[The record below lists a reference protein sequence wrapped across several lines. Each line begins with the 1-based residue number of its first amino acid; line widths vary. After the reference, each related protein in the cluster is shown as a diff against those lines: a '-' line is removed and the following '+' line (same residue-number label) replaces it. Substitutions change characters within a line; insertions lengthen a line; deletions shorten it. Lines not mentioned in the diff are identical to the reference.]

1 MKQAILALPVLLCLV
16 TLPDRAPAQQNSE
29 AAAGNGAEAGA
40 SSLDALF
47 SQATFWRANNRPDLA
62 RDALRRVLAVEPG
75 NTRALRGMGEL
86 ALADEDRDGARQW
99 LDRLRAQAPDSE
111 DAARLQAALRR
122 QQISNGDLM
131 EARALAK
138 AGNTAGAVA
147 RYEALFDGAG
157 PPPDLALEY
166 YQTLAGVDARWRE
179 AREGLEQV
187 VRDNPSDPAARQAL
201 AEVLTYRQATRK
213 QGIEQLAGLWRDQ
226 ERLQVIAPWR
236 QALLWLPEE
245 PASADALRDYL
256 AVRPDDEVVRE
267 RLDSVLSGRG
277 GAAVAGAY
285 DALEAGRLSAAR
297 RAFEAVLK
305 DDPDSAEAVAGLG
318 LIDLRQGR
326 FGPAEQRLTRA
337 IRMAPNRRNDWAP
350 ALEDARFYGRLAGAR
365 ALNEQR
371 NYDQALQA
379 VIPLAR
385 AGGRR
390 GRDASLLQGEILL
403 GQDRPQ
409 VAETVFRDLLE
420 NDAANNDARVGLVR
434 ALMAQERYDEANR
447 IYAELPAE
455 ERMRYGYVRDQQ
467 SQVLRRRAQ
476 DLIDDGQ
483 VYAGE
488 ALLHEAVAAAPGDP
502 WARLELAK
510 RMQARGQSGQAAAM
524 LEPLEAPDAEPEAL
538 LAAAQFAADQ
548 GRWQHA
554 QGLLDR
560 LPADARDSDSQ
571 ALRQRVENGARMA
584 ELARVFDSGD
594 RWRIQSELERLY
606 AAPPKTPAET
616 GQLANFLV
624 DRGESSLALT
634 LVRKDLSEGLDRGAP
649 KDFVPHALVLGR
661 LGYDREAGELLRELQ
676 RRAEQQPGGAEVFAD
691 ARRTLS
697 VASVD
702 HARQSG
708 DFARAYDEAVMALS
722 SDPDNE
728 ALVLALGRVYQEGGL
743 HREAAVTYDWLL
755 ARPGPQLPARR
766 AAVAN
771 ALAMDDVD
779 RAEQLLEQAA
789 PLEDS
794 ELLLLAART
803 ARRSG
808 DSRSALALAEKAADA
823 QYRANRSGAPAALA
837 GSANPFRKTAGKTP
851 ENRWLALAEGEDNND
866 GTRTDVWL
874 PGNLSAG
881 NRGQHWQPPVREQ
894 AVAAASAPSAGYYQP
909 GAAPRPAPA
918 PTPVQESAR
927 AEARI
932 DRFREDV
939 RRDVAPR
946 VETGLALRNRD
957 GESGLSE
964 LTEVSGELAF
974 SGVPFRGGRFRGVV
988 TPTFLNA
995 GSVSGSASERFGF
1008 GPLSDGAASLAGTL
1022 DGAYDLIAEVGQS
1035 AAQLESAQ
1043 AEFGDAETAFN
1054 EAGVVRDT
1062 AEADFNQAEAA
1073 YQTALADPTS
1083 TEQELAALEALVETE
1098 QADLNE
1104 AETQFTNADQQ
1115 LESAE
1120 TQLANA
1126 DTQFDNANDLDV
1138 LYELGID
1145 LGALSDEQRAFID
1158 DYLVSNFGSADFSL
1172 EADTPEEFE
1181 ARSQAVRDLI
1191 GGLQARA
1198 NGYARGAAAG
1208 NQTEA
1213 GMGVGFGYQGQAFA
1227 ADIGST
1233 PFGFEITNL
1242 VGGLSWTPKLGRNG
1256 RFILAGE
1263 RRAVT
1268 DSLLSYAGVEDPA
1281 TGDRWGGVTRT
1292 GGRIGLTFDNGPLGL
1307 YSDLGFYNYDGH
1319 NVADNQSVEASL
1331 GGYLRPIREDDRE
1344 LKTGVNVR
1352 YMSFDENLS
1361 KFTYGH
1367 GGYFSP
1373 QDYVSLSFPIE
1384 YSEDY
1389 HRWTWNATFA
1399 PGFQS
1404 YSSDAAAFFPTLAEE
1419 QFWMEI
1425 LASSG
1430 VIDSAYYAAESKSG
1444 FGVNLGAGL
1453 DYRLSPG
1460 LKLGTRV
1467 GYDTFG
1473 DYSETKASVN
1483 LNYTLEE

>member
-1 MKQAILALPVLLCLV
+1 MKRATLALPMVLWLV
-16 TLPDRAPAQQNSE
+16 MTPAWAAAQQGSE
-29 AAAGNGAEAGA
+29 ATGDQAPRAGE

-62 RDALRRVLAVEPG
+62 RDALERVLAVEPD
-75 NTRALRGMGEL
+75 NARALRGMGEL
-86 ALADEDRDGARQW
+86 ALAADDRDGARQW
-99 LDRLRAQAPDSE
+99 LDRLRERAPGSE

-122 QQISNGDLM
+122 EQISNGDLM

-138 AGNTAGAVA
+138 AGDAGAAVA

-179 AREGLEQV
+179 ARDGLEQV
-187 VRDNPSDPAARQAL
+187 VRDNPGDPAARQAL
-201 AEVLTYRQATRK
+201 AEVLTYRQATRD

-236 QALLWLPEE
+236 QALLWLPQE

-267 RLDSVLSGRG
+267 RLDSVLSGSG
-277 GAAVAGAY
+277 GAAVADAY
-285 DALEAGRLSAAR
+285 GALEAGRLSAAR
-297 RAFEAVLK
+297 RGFQGVLE

-318 LIDLRQGR
+318 LADLRQGR
-326 FGPAEQRLTRA
+326 FGAAEQRLARA
-337 IRMAPNRRNDWAP
+337 IRMAPDRRADWAP
-350 ALEDARFYGRLAGAR
+350 ALEDARFYGRLAEAR
-365 ALNEQR
+365 ALNEQQ

-390 GRDASLLQGEILL
+390 GRDAALLQGDILL
-403 GQDRPQ
+403 AQDRPQ

-420 NDAANNDARVGLVR
+420 SDDANSDARVGLVR

-467 SQVLRRRAQ
+467 SQVLRERAQ
-476 DLIDDGQ
+476 ALIDDGQ

-488 ALLHEAVAAAPGDP
+488 ALLHEAVAAAPRDP
-502 WARLELAK
+502 WARLALAK

-554 QGLLDR
+554 LDLLDR

-571 ALRQRVENGARMA
+571 ALRRRVENGARMA

-606 AAPPKTPAET
+606 AEPPETPAQT

-624 DRGESSLALT
+624 ERGESSLALT
-634 LVRKDLSEGLDRGAP
+634 LVRKDLAKGLDRGAP

-661 LGYDREAGELLRELQ
+661 LGYDREAGELLRELE
-676 RRAEQQPGGAEVFAD
+676 RRAERRPGGAGAFAD

-728 ALVLALGRVYQEGGL
+728 KLVLALGRVYQEGGL
-743 HREAAVTYDWLL
+743 HREAATTYDWLL

-771 ALAMDDVD
+771 ALAMDDVE
-779 RAEQLLEQAA
+779 RAEQLLEEAA
-789 PLEDS
+789 PLEDG

-823 QYRANRSGAPAALA
+823 HYRANRSGAPSALA
-837 GSANPFRKTAGKTP
+837 GSANPFRKSAGKTP
-851 ENRWLALAEGEDNND
+851 ENRWLALADGDGNND
-866 GTRTDVWL
+866 GARADVWL
-874 PGNLSAG
+874 PGNRSPG
-881 NRGQHWQPPVREQ
+881 NEGQHWQPPARER
-894 AVAAASAPSAGYYQP
+894 AVAASAPSGDYYQP
-909 GAAPRPAPA
+909 GAVSRPAPA

-946 VETGLALRNRD
+946 VETGLGLRNRD

-974 SGVPFRGGRFRGVV
+974 SGVPFRGGRFRGAV

-995 GSVSGSASERFGF
+995 GSVSGSAAGRFGF
-1008 GPLSDGAASLAGTL
+1008 GPLAEGTASLAGNL
-1022 DGAYDLIAEVGQS
+1022 EGAYDLIAEVGQS
-1035 AAQLESAQ
+1035 AEQLEAAESAV
-1043 AEFGDAETAFN
+1043 D
-1054 EAGVVRDT
+1054 EAQT
-1062 AEADFNQAEAA
+1062 A
-1073 YQTALADPTS
+1073 YQEALDEFNTQVPPDPDDENADEVDLVT
-1083 TEQELAALEALVETE
+1083 QEELDALENQV
-1098 QADLNE
+1098 ADLEDQRDQAANQFENATGLNVLNE
-1104 AETQFTNADQQ
+1104 
-1115 LESAE
+1115 
-1120 TQLANA
+1120 
-1126 DTQFDNANDLDV
+1126 V
-1138 LYELGID
+1138 GID
-1145 LGALSDEQRAFID
+1145 LDALSDEQRAFVD
-1158 DYLVSNFGSADFSL
+1158 RFLVSNFGSADFSL

-1213 GMGVGFGYQGQAFA
+1213 GMGVGFGYQGRAFA

-1242 VGGLSWTPKLGRNG
+1242 VGGLSWAPKLGRNG

-1268 DSLLSYAGVEDPA
+1268 DSLLSYAGVEDPG
-1281 TGDRWGGVTRT
+1281 TGDRWGGVVRT
-1292 GGRIGLTFDNGPLGL
+1292 GGRLGLTFDNGPLGL
-1307 YSDLGFYNYDGH
+1307 YGDLGFYHYDGH

-1331 GGYLRPIREDDRE
+1331 GGYLRPVREDGRE

-1389 HRWTWNATFA
+1389 RRWTWSATFA

-1430 VIDSAYYAAESKSG
+1430 VIDSAYYAAESESG

-1460 LKLGTRV
+1460 LKLGTRL

>member
-1 MKQAILALPVLLCLV
+1 MKRAILALPVLLCLA
-16 TLPDRAPAQQNSE
+16 TLADGAWAQQNDE
-29 AAAGNGAEAGA
+29 TADGNGGEAGA

-62 RDALRRVLAVEPG
+62 KDALQRVLAVEPG
-75 NTRALRGMGEL
+75 NPRALRGMGEL
-86 ALADEDRDGARQW
+86 ALAADDRDGARQW
-99 LDRLRAQAPDSE
+99 LERLRAQAPDSQ
-111 DAARLQAALRR
+111 DTARLQAALRR
-122 QQISNGDLM
+122 EQISNGDLM
-131 EARALAK
+131 EARARAK
-138 AGNTAGAVA
+138 AGDAAGAVA

-187 VRDNPSDPAARQAL
+187 VRDNPNDPAARQAL
-201 AEVLTYRQATRK
+201 AEVLTYRQSTRN

-226 ERLQVIAPWR
+226 ERLQVLAPWR
-236 QALLWLPEE
+236 QALLWLPQE

-267 RLDSVLSGRG
+267 RLDSVLSGSG
-277 GAAVAGAY
+277 GAAVADAY
-285 DALEAGRLSAAR
+285 EALEAGRLTAAR

-326 FGPAEQRLTRA
+326 FGPAEQRLARA

-350 ALEDARFYGRLAGAR
+350 ALEDARLYGRLAEAR
-365 ALNEQR
+365 ALNDQK

-390 GRDASLLQGEILL
+390 GRDAALLQGEILL
-403 GQDRPQ
+403 GQDRPR

-420 NDAANNDARVGLVR
+420 NDGANNDARVGLVR

-467 SQVLRRRAQ
+467 SQVLRERAQ
-476 DLIDDGQ
+476 TLIDDGQ

-488 ALLHEAVAAAPGDP
+488 ALLHEAVAAAPRDP
-502 WARLELAK
+502 WARLALAK
-510 RMQARGQSGQAAAM
+510 RMQARGQSAQAAAM

-538 LAAAQFAADQ
+538 LAAAQFAAQQ

-554 QGLLDR
+554 LALLDR
-560 LPADARDSDSQ
+560 VPADARDGDTE
-571 ALRQRVENGARMA
+571 ALQQRVENGARLA
-584 ELARVFDSGD
+584 ELGRVFDSGD

-606 AAPPKTPAET
+606 AEPPETPAQT
-616 GQLANFLV
+616 GELANFLV
-624 DRGESSLALT
+624 DHGESSLALT
-634 LVRKDLSEGLDRGAP
+634 LVRKDLSKGLERGEP

-661 LGYDREAGELLRELQ
+661 LGYDREAGQLLRELE
-676 RRAEQQPGGAEVFAD
+676 RRAETRPGGAAAFAD
-691 ARRTLS
+691 ARRTLA

-702 HARQSG
+702 HARQGG

-722 SDPDNE
+722 SDPNNE
-728 ALVLALGRVYQEGGL
+728 ELVLALGRVYQEGGL
-743 HREAAVTYDWLL
+743 HQEAAVTYDWLL

-779 RAEQLLEQAA
+779 RAEQLLEEAA

-808 DSRSALALAEKAADA
+808 DTRSALALAERAAGA
-823 QYRANRSGAPAALA
+823 QYRANSSGAPGALA

-851 ENRWLALAEGEDNND
+851 ENRWLALAD
-866 GTRTDVWL
+866 GGDRNADTRADVWL
-874 PGNLSAG
+874 PGGYSSG
-881 NRGQHWQPPVREQ
+881 TSGQHWQPPVREQ
-894 AVAAASAPSAGYYQP
+894 AQVAAASAPPSGDYYQP
-909 GAAPRPAPA
+909 GGAARPAPA

-932 DRFREDV
+932 DRFREEV

-946 VETGLALRNRD
+946 AETGLALRNRD

-995 GSVSGSASERFGF
+995 GTMSGSAAERFGY
-1008 GPLSDGAASLAGTL
+1008 GPLADGTASLAGNL
-1022 DGAYDLIAEVGQS
+1022 EGAYDLIAEVGQS
-1035 AAQLESAQ
+1035 AAQLETAQSALEQ
-1043 AEFGDAETAFN
+1043 TETAFQQAETAYD
-1054 EAGVVRDT
+1054 EALDEFQTQVPPDPDDED
-1062 AEADFNQAEAA
+1062 AEEVD
-1073 YQTALADPTS
+1073 LV
-1083 TEQELAALEALVETE
+1083 TEEELAALEAQRDQLENQLATR
-1098 QADLNE
+1098 
-1104 AETQFTNADQQ
+1104 ETQRDQAATQ
-1115 LESAE
+1115 FESA
-1120 TQLANA
+1120 TSRN
-1126 DTQFDNANDLDV
+1126 V
-1138 LYELGID
+1138 LYEVGID
-1145 LGALSDEQRAFID
+1145 LDALSDEQRAFVD
-1158 DYLVSNFGSADFSL
+1158 RFLVSNFGSADFSL

-1242 VGGLSWTPKLGRNG
+1242 VGGLSWAPRLGSNG
-1256 RFILAGE
+1256 RFIIAAE

-1292 GGRIGLTFDNGPLGL
+1292 GGRLGLTFDNGPLGL
-1307 YSDLGFYNYDGH
+1307 YGDLGFYNYDGH

-1331 GGYLRPIREDDRE
+1331 GGYLRPVREDGRE
-1344 LKTGVNVR
+1344 LKTGVNVS

-1389 HRWTWNATFA
+1389 RRWTWSAKFA

>member
-1 MKQAILALPVLLCLV
+1 MKRATLALPMVLWLV
-16 TLPDRAPAQQNSE
+16 MTPAWAAAQQGSE
-29 AAAGNGAEAGA
+29 ATGDQAPRAGE
-40 SSLDALF
+40 SSLEALF

-62 RDALRRVLAVEPG
+62 RDALERVLAVEPD
-75 NTRALRGMGEL
+75 NARALRGMGEL
-86 ALADEDRDGARQW
+86 ALAADDRDGARQW
-99 LDRLRAQAPDSE
+99 LDRLRERAPGSE

-122 QQISNGDLM
+122 EQISNGDLM

-138 AGNTAGAVA
+138 AGDAGAAVA

-179 AREGLEQV
+179 ARDGLEQV
-187 VRDNPSDPAARQAL
+187 VRDNPGDPAARQAL
-201 AEVLTYRQATRK
+201 AEVLTYRQATRD

-236 QALLWLPEE
+236 QALLWLPQE

-267 RLDSVLSGRG
+267 RLDSVLSGSG
-277 GAAVAGAY
+277 GAAVADAY

-297 RAFEAVLK
+297 RGFQGVLE

-318 LIDLRQGR
+318 LADLRQGR
-326 FGPAEQRLTRA
+326 FGAAEQRLARA
-337 IRMAPNRRNDWAP
+337 IRMAPDRRADWAP
-350 ALEDARFYGRLAGAR
+350 ALEDARFYGRLAEAR
-365 ALNEQR
+365 ALNEQQ

-390 GRDASLLQGEILL
+390 GRDAALLQGDILL
-403 GQDRPQ
+403 AQDRPQ

-420 NDAANNDARVGLVR
+420 SDDANSDARVGLVR

-467 SQVLRRRAQ
+467 SQVLRERAQ
-476 DLIDDGQ
+476 ALIDDGQ

-488 ALLHEAVAAAPGDP
+488 ALLHEAVAAAPRDP
-502 WARLELAK
+502 WARLALAK

-554 QGLLDR
+554 LDLLDR

-571 ALRQRVENGARMA
+571 ALRRRVENGARMA

-606 AAPPKTPAET
+606 AEPPETPAQT

-624 DRGESSLALT
+624 ERGESSLALT
-634 LVRKDLSEGLDRGAP
+634 LVRKDLAKGLDRGAP

-661 LGYDREAGELLRELQ
+661 LGYDREAGELLRELE
-676 RRAEQQPGGAEVFAD
+676 RRAERRPGGAGAFAD

-697 VASVD
+697 VAAVD
-702 HARQSG
+702 HARQGG

-728 ALVLALGRVYQEGGL
+728 KLVLALGRVYQEGGL
-743 HREAAVTYDWLL
+743 HREAATTYDWLL

-771 ALAMDDVD
+771 ALAMDDVE
-779 RAEQLLEQAA
+779 RAEQLLEEAA
-789 PLEDS
+789 PLEDG

-808 DSRSALALAEKAADA
+808 DTRSALALAEKAADA
-823 QYRANRSGAPAALA
+823 HYRANRSGAPSALA
-837 GSANPFRKTAGKTP
+837 GSANPFRKSAGKTP
-851 ENRWLALAEGEDNND
+851 ENRWLALADGDGNND
-866 GTRTDVWL
+866 GARADVWL
-874 PGNLSAG
+874 PGNRSPG
-881 NRGQHWQPPVREQ
+881 NEGQHWQPPAREQ
-894 AVAAASAPSAGYYQP
+894 AVAASAPSGDYYQP
-909 GAAPRPAPA
+909 GAASRPAPA

-946 VETGLALRNRD
+946 VETGLGLRNRD

-974 SGVPFRGGRFRGVV
+974 SGVPFRGGRFRGAV

-995 GSVSGSASERFGF
+995 GSVSGSAAGRFGF
-1008 GPLSDGAASLAGTL
+1008 GPLAEGTASLAGNL
-1022 DGAYDLIAEVGQS
+1022 EGAYDLIAEVGQS
-1035 AAQLESAQ
+1035 AEQLEAAESAV
-1043 AEFGDAETAFN
+1043 D
-1054 EAGVVRDT
+1054 EAQT
-1062 AEADFNQAEAA
+1062 A
-1073 YQTALADPTS
+1073 YQ
-1083 TEQELAALEALVETE
+1083 EALEEFNTQVPPDPDDENADEVDLVTQEELDALENQV
-1098 QADLNE
+1098 ADLEDQRDQAAN
-1104 AETQFTNADQQ
+1104 QFENAT
-1115 LESAE
+1115 SR
-1120 TQLANA
+1120 N
-1126 DTQFDNANDLDV
+1126 V
-1138 LYELGID
+1138 LYEVGID
-1145 LGALSDEQRAFID
+1145 LDALSDEQRAFVD
-1158 DYLVSNFGSADFSL
+1158 RFLVSNFGSADFSL

-1213 GMGVGFGYQGQAFA
+1213 GMGVGFGYQGRAFA

-1242 VGGLSWTPKLGRNG
+1242 VGGLSWAPKLGRNG

-1292 GGRIGLTFDNGPLGL
+1292 GGRLGLTFDNGPLGL
-1307 YSDLGFYNYDGH
+1307 YGDLGFYHYDGH

-1331 GGYLRPIREDDRE
+1331 GGYLRPIREDGRE

-1389 HRWTWNATFA
+1389 RRWTWSATFA

-1430 VIDSAYYAAESKSG
+1430 VIDSAYYAAESESG

-1460 LKLGTRV
+1460 LKLGTRL

>member
-1 MKQAILALPVLLCLV
+1 MKRAILALPMVLWLAMV
-16 TLPDRAPAQQNSE
+16 PGWAAAQQSSE
-29 AAAGNGAEAGA
+29 TTGGDAGG
-40 SSLDALF
+40 SSLEALF

-62 RDALRRVLAVEPG
+62 RDALQRVLAVEPD

-86 ALADEDRDGARQW
+86 DLAAGDRDAARQW
-99 LDRLRAQAPDSE
+99 LDRLRARAPGSE
-111 DAARLQAALRR
+111 DTARLQAALRR
-122 QQISNGDLM
+122 ERISNSDLM

-138 AGNTAGAVA
+138 AGDAGAAVA

-179 AREGLEQV
+179 ARDGLRQV
-187 VRDNPSDPAARQAL
+187 VRRNPNDPAARQAL
-201 AEVLTYRQATRK
+201 AEVLTYRQATRD
-213 QGIEQLAGLWRDQ
+213 QGIAQLAGLWRDQ

-236 QALLWLPEE
+236 QALLWLPQE

-267 RLDSVLSGRG
+267 RLDSVLSGSG
-277 GAAVAGAY
+277 GAAVADAY

-297 RAFEAVLK
+297 RGFQGVLE

-318 LIDLRQGR
+318 LADLRQGR
-326 FGPAEQRLTRA
+326 FGAAEQRLARA
-337 IRMAPNRRNDWAP
+337 IRMAPDRRADWAP
-350 ALEDARFYGRLAGAR
+350 ALEDARFYGRLAEAR
-365 ALNEQR
+365 ALNEQQ

-390 GRDASLLQGEILL
+390 GRDATLLQGDILL
-403 GQDRPQ
+403 AQDRPQ

-420 NDAANNDARVGLVR
+420 SDDANSDARVGLVR

-467 SQVLRRRAQ
+467 SQVLRERAQ
-476 DLIDDGQ
+476 ALIDDGQ

-488 ALLHEAVAAAPGDP
+488 ALLHEAVAAAPRDP
-502 WARLELAK
+502 WARLALAK

-554 QGLLDR
+554 LDLLDR

-571 ALRQRVENGARMA
+571 ALRRRVENGARMA

-606 AAPPKTPAET
+606 AEPPETPAQT

-624 DRGESSLALT
+624 ERGESSLALT
-634 LVRKDLSEGLDRGAP
+634 LVRKDLAKGLDRGAP

-661 LGYDREAGELLRELQ
+661 LGYDREAGELLRELE
-676 RRAEQQPGGAEVFAD
+676 RRAERRPGGAGAFAD

-697 VASVD
+697 VAAVD
-702 HARQSG
+702 HARQGG

-728 ALVLALGRVYQEGGL
+728 KLVLALGRVYQEGGL
-743 HREAAVTYDWLL
+743 HREAATTYDWLL

-771 ALAMDDVD
+771 ALAMDDVE
-779 RAEQLLEQAA
+779 RAEQLLEEAA
-789 PLEDS
+789 PLEDG

-823 QYRANRSGAPAALA
+823 HYRANRSGAPSALA
-837 GSANPFRKTAGKTP
+837 GSANPFRKSAGKTP
-851 ENRWLALAEGEDNND
+851 ENRWLALADGDGNND
-866 GTRTDVWL
+866 GARADVWL
-874 PGNLSAG
+874 PGNLSPG
-881 NRGQHWQPPVREQ
+881 NEGQHWQPPAREQ
-894 AVAAASAPSAGYYQP
+894 AVAASAPSGDYYQP
-909 GAAPRPAPA
+909 GAASRPAPA

-946 VETGLALRNRD
+946 VETGLGLRNRD

-974 SGVPFRGGRFRGVV
+974 SGVPFRGGRFRGAV

-995 GSVSGSASERFGF
+995 GSVSGSAAGRFGF
-1008 GPLSDGAASLAGTL
+1008 GPLAEGTASLAGNL

-1035 AAQLESAQ
+1035 AEQLEAAESAV
-1043 AEFGDAETAFN
+1043 D
-1054 EAGVVRDT
+1054 EAQT
-1062 AEADFNQAEAA
+1062 A
-1073 YQTALADPTS
+1073 YQ
-1083 TEQELAALEALVETE
+1083 EALEEFNTQVPPDPDDENADGVDLVTQEELDALENQV
-1098 QADLNE
+1098 ADLEDQRDQAAN
-1104 AETQFTNADQQ
+1104 QFENAT
-1115 LESAE
+1115 SR
-1120 TQLANA
+1120 N
-1126 DTQFDNANDLDV
+1126 V
-1138 LYELGID
+1138 LYEVGID
-1145 LGALSDEQRAFID
+1145 LDALSDEQRAFVD
-1158 DYLVSNFGSADFSL
+1158 RFLVSNFGSADFSL

-1213 GMGVGFGYQGQAFA
+1213 GMGVGFGYQGRAFA

-1242 VGGLSWTPKLGRNG
+1242 VGGLSWAPKLGRNG

-1292 GGRIGLTFDNGPLGL
+1292 GGRLGLTFDNGPLGL
-1307 YSDLGFYNYDGH
+1307 YGDLGFYHYDGH

-1331 GGYLRPIREDDRE
+1331 GGYLRPIREDGRE

-1389 HRWTWNATFA
+1389 RRWTWSATFA

-1430 VIDSAYYAAESKSG
+1430 VIDSAYYAAESESG

-1460 LKLGTRV
+1460 LKLGTRL

>member
-1 MKQAILALPVLLCLV
+1 MKRAILALPMVLWLAMV
-16 TLPDRAPAQQNSE
+16 PGWAAAQQSSE
-29 AAAGNGAEAGA
+29 ATGGDAGG
-40 SSLDALF
+40 SSLEALF

-62 RDALRRVLAVEPG
+62 RDALQRVLAVEPD

-86 ALADEDRDGARQW
+86 DLAAGDRDAARQW
-99 LDRLRAQAPDSE
+99 LDRLRARAPGSE
-111 DAARLQAALRR
+111 DTARLQAALRR
-122 QQISNGDLM
+122 ERISNSDLM

-138 AGNTAGAVA
+138 AGDAGAAVA

-179 AREGLEQV
+179 ARDGLRQV
-187 VRDNPSDPAARQAL
+187 VRRNPNDPAARQAL
-201 AEVLTYRQATRK
+201 AEVLTYRQATRD
-213 QGIEQLAGLWRDQ
+213 QGIEQLAGLWREQ
-226 ERLQVIAPWR
+226 QRLQVIAPWR

-267 RLDSVLSGRG
+267 RLESVLSGNG
-277 GAAVAGAY
+277 GAAVAEAY
-285 DALEAGRLSAAR
+285 DALEAGRLRAAR
-297 RAFEAVLK
+297 RGFEGVLK
-305 DDPDSAEAVAGLG
+305 DDPNSAEAVAGLG
-318 LIDLRQGR
+318 LADLRQGR
-326 FGPAEQRLTRA
+326 FGPAEQRLARA
-337 IRMAPNRRNDWAP
+337 IRMAPERRDDWAP
-350 ALEDARFYGRLAGAR
+350 ALEDARFYGRLAEAR
-365 ALNEQR
+365 ALYQKET
-371 NYDQALQA
+371 YDQALQA

-390 GRDASLLQGEILL
+390 GRDAALLQGEILL

-420 NDAANNDARVGLVR
+420 SDGDNNDARVGLVR

-447 IYAELPAE
+447 IYADLPAE

-467 SQVLRRRAQ
+467 SQALRERARA
-476 DLIDDGQ
+476 LIDDGQ

-488 ALLHEAVAAAPGDP
+488 ALLHEAVAAAPDDP
-502 WARLELAK
+502 WARLELAR

-524 LEPLEAPDAEPEAL
+524 LEPLEAPGAAPEAL
-538 LAAAQFAADQ
+538 LAAARFAADQ

-554 QGLLDR
+554 LDLLDR
-560 LPADARDSDSQ
+560 LPVDARDSDSR
-571 ALRQRVENGARMA
+571 ALRRRVENGARMA
-584 ELARVFDSGD
+584 ELTRVFDSGD

-606 AAPPKTPAET
+606 AEPPETPAQT
-616 GQLANFLV
+616 GRLANFLV

-634 LVRKDLSEGLDRGAP
+634 LVRKDLSKGLDRGAP
-649 KDFVPHALVLGR
+649 EDFVAHALVLGR
-661 LGYDREAGELLRELQ
+661 LGYDREAGELLRELE
-676 RRAEQQPGGAEVFAD
+676 RRAEQQPGGAGAFAD

-697 VASVD
+697 VAAVD

-728 ALVLALGRVYQEGGL
+728 DLVLALGRVYQEGGL

-755 ARPGPQLPARR
+755 ARPGPHLPARR

-771 ALAMDDVD
+771 ALAMDDVE
-779 RAEQLLEQAA
+779 RAEQLLEEAA
-789 PLEDS
+789 PLEDG
-794 ELLLLAART
+794 ELLLLAARA

-837 GSANPFRKTAGKTP
+837 ASANPFRKSAGKTP
-851 ENRWLALAEGEDNND
+851 ENRWLALAD
-866 GTRTDVWL
+866 GDDSDGARTDVWL
-874 PGNLSAG
+874 PGNVSSG
-881 NRGQHWQPPVREQ
+881 NAAQHWQPPVREQ
-894 AVAAASAPSAGYYQP
+894 AVAALAPSGDDYPP
-909 GAAPRPAPA
+909 GTASRPTPA
-918 PTPVQESAR
+918 PTPVQQSAR

-939 RRDVAPR
+939 RREMAPR
-946 VETGLALRNRD
+946 VEGGLGLRNRD

-995 GSVSGSASERFGF
+995 GSVGGSAAGRFGF
-1008 GPLSDGAASLAGTL
+1008 GPLAEGTASLAGNL
-1022 DGAYDLIAEVGQS
+1022 EGAYDLIAEVGQS
-1035 AAQLESAQ
+1035 AEQLEAAQSAVDQ
-1043 AEFGDAETAFN
+1043 AQT
-1054 EAGVVRDT
+1054 
-1062 AEADFNQAEAA
+1062 A
-1073 YQTALADPTS
+1073 YQEALDEFNTQVPPDPDDEDADQVDLVT
-1083 TEQELAALEALVETE
+1083 QEELDALENQV
-1098 QADLNE
+1098 ADLE
-1104 AETQFTNADQQ
+1104 DERDQAATRF
-1115 LESAE
+1115 ESA
-1120 TQLANA
+1120 TSRN
-1126 DTQFDNANDLDV
+1126 V
-1138 LYELGID
+1138 LYEVGID
-1145 LGALSDEQRAFID
+1145 LDALSDEQRAFVD
-1158 DYLVSNFGSADFSL
+1158 RFLVANFGSADFSL

-1213 GMGVGFGYQGQAFA
+1213 GMGVGFGYQGRAFA

-1256 RFILAGE
+1256 RFIVAGE

-1292 GGRIGLTFDNGPLGL
+1292 GGRLGLTFDNGPLGL
-1307 YSDLGFYNYDGH
+1307 YGDLGFYHYDGH

-1331 GGYLRPIREDDRE
+1331 GGYLRPVREDGRE

-1389 HRWTWNATFA
+1389 RRWTWSATFA

-1404 YSSDAAAFFPTLAEE
+1404 YSTDAAAFFPTLAEE

-1430 VIDSAYYAAESKSG
+1430 VIDSAYYAAESESG

-1460 LKLGTRV
+1460 LKLGTRL

-1473 DYSETKASVN
+1473 DYSETQASVN

>member
-1 MKQAILALPVLLCLV
+1 MKRAILALPMVLWLAMV
-16 TLPDRAPAQQNSE
+16 PGWAAAQQSSE
-29 AAAGNGAEAGA
+29 ATGGDAGG
-40 SSLDALF
+40 SSLEALF

-62 RDALRRVLAVEPG
+62 RDALQRVLAVEPD

-86 ALADEDRDGARQW
+86 DLAAGDRDAARQW
-99 LDRLRAQAPDSE
+99 LDRLRARAPGSE
-111 DAARLQAALRR
+111 DTARLQAALRR
-122 QQISNGDLM
+122 ERISNSDLM

-138 AGNTAGAVA
+138 AGDAGAAVA

-179 AREGLEQV
+179 ARDGLRQV
-187 VRDNPSDPAARQAL
+187 VRRNPNDPAARQAL
-201 AEVLTYRQATRK
+201 AEVLTYRQATRD
-213 QGIEQLAGLWRDQ
+213 QGIEQLAGLWREQ
-226 ERLQVIAPWR
+226 QRLQVIAPWR

-267 RLDSVLSGRG
+267 RLESVLSGNG
-277 GAAVAGAY
+277 GAAVAEAY
-285 DALEAGRLSAAR
+285 DALEAGRLRAAR
-297 RAFEAVLK
+297 RGFEGVLE

-318 LIDLRQGR
+318 LADLRQGR
-326 FGPAEQRLTRA
+326 FGPAEQRLARA
-337 IRMAPNRRNDWAP
+337 IRMAPERRDDWAP
-350 ALEDARFYGRLAGAR
+350 ALEDARFYGRLAEAR
-365 ALNEQR
+365 ALYQKET
-371 NYDQALQA
+371 YDQALQA

-390 GRDASLLQGEILL
+390 GRDAALLQGEILL

-420 NDAANNDARVGLVR
+420 SDGDNNDARVGLVR

-447 IYAELPAE
+447 IYADLPAE

-467 SQVLRRRAQ
+467 SQALRERARA
-476 DLIDDGQ
+476 LIDDGQ

-488 ALLHEAVAAAPGDP
+488 ALLHEAVAAAPDDP
-502 WARLELAK
+502 WARLELAR

-524 LEPLEAPDAEPEAL
+524 LEPLEAPGAAPEAL
-538 LAAAQFAADQ
+538 LAAARFAADQ

-554 QGLLDR
+554 LDLLDR
-560 LPADARDSDSQ
+560 LPVDARDSDSR
-571 ALRQRVENGARMA
+571 ALRRRVENGARMA
-584 ELARVFDSGD
+584 ELTRVFDSGD

-606 AAPPKTPAET
+606 AEPPETPAQT
-616 GQLANFLV
+616 GRLANFLV

-634 LVRKDLSEGLDRGAP
+634 LVRKDLSKGLDRGAP
-649 KDFVPHALVLGR
+649 EDFVAHALVLGR
-661 LGYDREAGELLRELQ
+661 LGYDREAGELLRELE
-676 RRAEQQPGGAEVFAD
+676 RRAEQQPGGAGAFAD

-697 VASVD
+697 VAAVD

-728 ALVLALGRVYQEGGL
+728 DLVLALGRVYQEGGL

-755 ARPGPQLPARR
+755 ARPGPHLPARR

-771 ALAMDDVD
+771 ALAMDDVE
-779 RAEQLLEQAA
+779 RAEQLLEEAA
-789 PLEDS
+789 PLEDG
-794 ELLLLAART
+794 ELLLLAARA

-837 GSANPFRKTAGKTP
+837 ASANPFRKSAGKTP
-851 ENRWLALAEGEDNND
+851 ENRWLALAD
-866 GTRTDVWL
+866 GDDSDGARTDVWL
-874 PGNLSAG
+874 PGNVSSG
-881 NRGQHWQPPVREQ
+881 NAAQHWQPPVREQ
-894 AVAAASAPSAGYYQP
+894 AVAALAPSGDDYPP
-909 GAAPRPAPA
+909 GTASRPTPA
-918 PTPVQESAR
+918 PTPVQQSAR

-939 RRDVAPR
+939 RREMAPR
-946 VETGLALRNRD
+946 VEGGLGLRNRD

-995 GSVSGSASERFGF
+995 GSVSGSAAGRFGF
-1008 GPLSDGAASLAGTL
+1008 GPLAEGTASLAGNL
-1022 DGAYDLIAEVGQS
+1022 EGAYDLIAEVGQS
-1035 AAQLESAQ
+1035 AEQLEAAQSAVDQ
-1043 AEFGDAETAFN
+1043 AQT
-1054 EAGVVRDT
+1054 
-1062 AEADFNQAEAA
+1062 A
-1073 YQTALADPTS
+1073 YQEALDEFNTQVPPDPDDEDADQVDLVT
-1083 TEQELAALEALVETE
+1083 QEELDALENQV
-1098 QADLNE
+1098 ADLE
-1104 AETQFTNADQQ
+1104 GQRDQAATRF
-1115 LESAE
+1115 ESA
-1120 TQLANA
+1120 TSRN
-1126 DTQFDNANDLDV
+1126 V
-1138 LYELGID
+1138 LYEVGID
-1145 LGALSDEQRAFID
+1145 LDALSDEQRAFVD
-1158 DYLVSNFGSADFSL
+1158 RFLVANFGSADFSL

-1213 GMGVGFGYQGQAFA
+1213 GMGVGFGYQGRAFA

-1242 VGGLSWTPKLGRNG
+1242 VGGLSWTPKLARNG
-1256 RFILAGE
+1256 RFIVAGE

-1292 GGRIGLTFDNGPLGL
+1292 GGRLGLTFDNGPLGL
-1307 YSDLGFYNYDGH
+1307 YGDLGLYHYDGH

-1331 GGYLRPIREDDRE
+1331 GGYLRPVREDGRE

-1389 HRWTWNATFA
+1389 RRWTWSATFA

-1404 YSSDAAAFFPTLAEE
+1404 YSTDAAAFFPTLAEE

-1430 VIDSAYYAAESKSG
+1430 VIDSAYYAAESESG

-1460 LKLGTRV
+1460 LKLGTRL

-1473 DYSETKASVN
+1473 DYSETQASVN

>member
-1 MKQAILALPVLLCLV
+1 MKRATLALPMVLWLV
-16 TLPDRAPAQQNSE
+16 MTPAWAAAQQGSE
-29 AAAGNGAEAGA
+29 ATGDQAPRAGE

-62 RDALRRVLAVEPG
+62 RDALERVLAVEPD
-75 NTRALRGMGEL
+75 NARALRGMGEL
-86 ALADEDRDGARQW
+86 ALAADDRDGARQW
-99 LDRLRAQAPDSE
+99 LDRLRERAPGSE

-122 QQISNGDLM
+122 EQISNGDLM

-138 AGNTAGAVA
+138 AGDAGAAVA

-179 AREGLEQV
+179 ARDGLQQV
-187 VRDNPSDPAARQAL
+187 VRRNPDDPAARQAL
-201 AEVLTYRQATRK
+201 AEVLTYRQATRD

-236 QALLWLPEE
+236 QALLWLPQE

-267 RLDSVLSGRG
+267 RLDSVLSGSG
-277 GAAVAGAY
+277 GAAVADAY

-297 RAFEAVLK
+297 RGFQGVLE

-318 LIDLRQGR
+318 LADLRQGR
-326 FGPAEQRLTRA
+326 FGAAEQRLARA
-337 IRMAPNRRNDWAP
+337 IRMAPDRRADWAP
-350 ALEDARFYGRLAGAR
+350 ALEDARFYGQLAEAR
-365 ALNEQR
+365 ALNEQQ

-390 GRDASLLQGEILL
+390 GRDAALLQGDILL
-403 GQDRPQ
+403 AQDRPQ

-420 NDAANNDARVGLVR
+420 SDDANSDARVGLVR

-467 SQVLRRRAQ
+467 SQVLRERAQ
-476 DLIDDGQ
+476 ALIDDGQ

-488 ALLHEAVAAAPGDP
+488 ALLHEAVAAAPRDP
-502 WARLELAK
+502 WARLALAK

-554 QGLLDR
+554 LDLLDR

-571 ALRQRVENGARMA
+571 ALRRRVENGARMA

-606 AAPPKTPAET
+606 AEPPETPAQT

-624 DRGESSLALT
+624 ERGESSLALT
-634 LVRKDLSEGLDRGAP
+634 LVRKDLAKGLDRGAP

-661 LGYDREAGELLRELQ
+661 LGYDREAGELLRELE
-676 RRAEQQPGGAEVFAD
+676 RRAERRPGGAGAFAD

-728 ALVLALGRVYQEGGL
+728 KLVLALGRVYQEGGL
-743 HREAAVTYDWLL
+743 HREAATTYDWLL

-771 ALAMDDVD
+771 ALAMDDVE
-779 RAEQLLEQAA
+779 RAEQLLEEAA
-789 PLEDS
+789 PLEDG

-823 QYRANRSGAPAALA
+823 HYRANRSGAPSALA
-837 GSANPFRKTAGKTP
+837 GSANPFRKSAGKTP
-851 ENRWLALAEGEDNND
+851 ENRWLALADGDGNND
-866 GTRTDVWL
+866 GARADVWL
-874 PGNLSAG
+874 PGNRSPG
-881 NRGQHWQPPVREQ
+881 NEGQHWQPPARER
-894 AVAAASAPSAGYYQP
+894 AVAASAPSGDYYQP
-909 GAAPRPAPA
+909 GAVSRPAPA

-946 VETGLALRNRD
+946 VETGLGLRNRD

-974 SGVPFRGGRFRGVV
+974 SGVPFRGGRFRGAV

-995 GSVSGSASERFGF
+995 GSVSGSAAGRFGF
-1008 GPLSDGAASLAGTL
+1008 GPLAEGTASLAGNL
-1022 DGAYDLIAEVGQS
+1022 EGAYDLIAEVGQS
-1035 AAQLESAQ
+1035 AEQLEAAESAV
-1043 AEFGDAETAFN
+1043 D
-1054 EAGVVRDT
+1054 EAQT
-1062 AEADFNQAEAA
+1062 A
-1073 YQTALADPTS
+1073 YQEALDEFNTQVPPDPDDENADEVDLVT
-1083 TEQELAALEALVETE
+1083 QEELDALENQV
-1098 QADLNE
+1098 ADLEDQRDQAANQFENATGLNVLNE
-1104 AETQFTNADQQ
+1104 
-1115 LESAE
+1115 
-1120 TQLANA
+1120 
-1126 DTQFDNANDLDV
+1126 V
-1138 LYELGID
+1138 GID
-1145 LGALSDEQRAFID
+1145 LDALSDEQRAFVD
-1158 DYLVSNFGSADFSL
+1158 RFLVSNFGSADFSL

-1213 GMGVGFGYQGQAFA
+1213 GMGVGFGYQGRAFA

-1242 VGGLSWTPKLGRNG
+1242 VGGLSWAPKLGRNG

-1281 TGDRWGGVTRT
+1281 TGDRWGGVVRT
-1292 GGRIGLTFDNGPLGL
+1292 GGRLGLTFDNGPLGL
-1307 YSDLGFYNYDGH
+1307 YGDLGFYHYDGH

-1331 GGYLRPIREDDRE
+1331 GGYLRPVREDGRE

-1389 HRWTWNATFA
+1389 RRWTWSATFA

-1430 VIDSAYYAAESKSG
+1430 VIDSAYYAAESESG

-1460 LKLGTRV
+1460 LKLGTRL

>member
-1 MKQAILALPVLLCLV
+1 MKRPILALPLVLCLTTV
-16 TLPDRAPAQQNSE
+16 PGWAPAQESSGQAGGNS
-29 AAAGNGAEAGA
+29 AGPGA

-75 NTRALRGMGEL
+75 NPRALRGMGEL
-86 ALADEDRDGARQW
+86 ALAAEDRDGARQW
-99 LDRLRAQAPDSE
+99 LDRLLAEAPGSE
-111 DAARLQAALRR
+111 DAARLQAAMRR
-122 QQISNGDLM
+122 EKISNGDLM

-138 AGNTAGAVA
+138 AGNAAGAVA
-147 RYEALFDGAG
+147 RYEALFNGVAPTGVAPTGSG

-166 YQTLAGVDARWRE
+166 YQTLAGVDDRWRE

-187 VRDNPSDPAARQAL
+187 VRDNPNNPAARQAL
-201 AEVLTYRQATRK
+201 AEVLTYRQVTRN

-226 ERLQVIAPWR
+226 ERLQVLAPWR

-245 PASADALRDYL
+245 PASAQALRDYL
-256 AVRPDDEVVRE
+256 AVRPDDPMVRE
-267 RLDSVLSGRG
+267 RLDSVLSGNG
-277 GAAVAGAY
+277 GAAVADAY

-305 DDPDSAEAVAGLG
+305 DDPESAEAVAGLG
-318 LIDLRQGR
+318 LADLRQGR

-337 IRMAPNRRNDWAP
+337 IRMAPERRKDWAP
-350 ALEDARFYGRLAGAR
+350 ALEDARFYGRLAEAR
-365 ALNEQR
+365 ALNQQQ
-371 NYDQALQA
+371 NHDQALQA

-390 GRDASLLQGEILL
+390 GRDAALLQGEILL

-420 NDAANNDARVGLVR
+420 NDGDNNDARVGLVR

-467 SQVLRRRAQ
+467 SQVLRERARV
-476 DLIDDGQ
+476 LIDSGQ

-502 WARLELAK
+502 WARLALAK
-510 RMQARGQSGQAAAM
+510 RMQARGQSAQAAAM
-524 LEPLEAPDAEPEAL
+524 LEPLEAPGSEPQAL

-548 GRWQHA
+548 GRWRHA
-554 QGLLDR
+554 LDLLDR

-571 ALRQRVENGARMA
+571 ALRQRAENGLRLA
-584 ELARVFDSGD
+584 ELARLFDSGD

-606 AAPPKTPAET
+606 AEPPETPAQT
-616 GQLANFLV
+616 GELASFLV
-624 DRGESSLALT
+624 DHGESSLALT
-634 LVRKDLSEGLDRGAP
+634 LVRKDLSEGLERGAP

-676 RRAEQQPGGAEVFAD
+676 RRAEQQPGGGEAFAD

-702 HARQSG
+702 HARQGG

-755 ARPGPQLPARR
+755 ARPGSQLPARR

-789 PLEDS
+789 PLEDG

-808 DSRSALALAEKAADA
+808 DTRSALALAEKAADA
-823 QYRANRSGAPAALA
+823 QYRANRSGAPGALV

-851 ENRWLALAEGEDNND
+851 ENRWLALADGGDNND

-894 AVAAASAPSAGYYQP
+894 AVAASAPSAGYYQP
-909 GAAPRPAPA
+909 GVVPGPAPA

-932 DRFREDV
+932 DRFREEV

-995 GSVSGSASERFGF
+995 GTVSGSAAERFGF
-1008 GPLSDGAASLAGTL
+1008 GPLADGTASLAGNL
-1022 DGAYDLIAEVGQS
+1022 EGAYDLIAEVGQS
-1035 AAQLESAQ
+1035 AEQLETAQSAFNNAQ
-1043 AEFGDAETAFN
+1043 TAYQEALNEFNTQVPPDPDDEDAEAVDLVTQDELDAL
-1054 EAGVVRDT
+1054 E
-1062 AEADFNQAEAA
+1062 NQAASLENQRDQAA
-1073 YQTALADPTS
+1073 
-1083 TEQELAALEALVETE
+1083 
-1098 QADLNE
+1098 
-1104 AETQFTNADQQ
+1104 TQF
-1115 LESAE
+1115 ESA
-1120 TQLANA
+1120 TSRN
-1126 DTQFDNANDLDV
+1126 V
-1138 LYELGID
+1138 LYEVGID
-1145 LGALSDEQRAFID
+1145 LDALSGDQRAFVD
-1158 DYLVSNFGSADFSL
+1158 RFLVANFGSADFSL
-1172 EADTPEEFE
+1172 EADTPEQFE

-1242 VGGLSWTPKLGRNG
+1242 VGGLSWAPRLGRNG

-1268 DSLLSYAGVEDPA
+1268 DSLLSYAGVADPG

-1292 GGRIGLTFDNGPLGL
+1292 GGRLGLTFDNGPLGL
-1307 YSDLGFYNYDGH
+1307 YSDLGFYHYDGH

-1389 HRWTWNATFA
+1389 RRWTWSATFA

-1430 VIDSAYYAAESKSG
+1430 VIDSAYYAAESESG
-1444 FGVNLGAGL
+1444 FGINLGAGL

-1460 LKLGTRV
+1460 LKLGTRL

>member
-1 MKQAILALPVLLCLV
+1 MKRAISALPMVLWLTMV
-16 TLPDRAPAQQNSE
+16 PGWAAAQQGSE
-29 AAAGNGAEAGA
+29 ATGDDAPRAGE

-62 RDALRRVLAVEPG
+62 RDALERVLAVEPD
-75 NTRALRGMGEL
+75 NARALRGMGEL
-86 ALADEDRDGARQW
+86 ALAADDRDGARQW
-99 LDRLRAQAPDSE
+99 LDRLRERAPGSE

-122 QQISNGDLM
+122 EQISNGDLM

-138 AGNTAGAVA
+138 AGDAGAAVA

-179 AREGLEQV
+179 ARDGLQQV
-187 VRDNPSDPAARQAL
+187 VRRNPDDPAARQAL
-201 AEVLTYRQATRK
+201 AEVLTYRQATRD

-236 QALLWLPEE
+236 QALLWLPQE

-267 RLDSVLSGRG
+267 RLDSVLSGSG
-277 GAAVAGAY
+277 GAAVAAAY

-297 RAFEAVLK
+297 RGFEGVLE

-318 LIDLRQGR
+318 LADLRQGR
-326 FGPAEQRLTRA
+326 FGPAEQRLARA
-337 IRMAPNRRNDWAP
+337 IRMAPDRRNDWAP
-350 ALEDARFYGRLAGAR
+350 ALEDARFYGRLAEAR
-365 ALNEQR
+365 ALHQKENH
-371 NYDQALQA
+371 DQALQA

-390 GRDASLLQGEILL
+390 GRDAALLQGDILL
-403 GQDRPQ
+403 AQERPQ

-420 NDAANNDARVGLVR
+420 NGGADNDARVGLVR
-434 ALMAQERYDEANR
+434 SLMAQERYDEANR

-467 SQVLRRRAQ
+467 SQVLRERAQ
-476 DLIDDGQ
+476 ALIDDGQ

-488 ALLHEAVAAAPGDP
+488 ALLHEAVAAAPRDP
-502 WARLELAK
+502 WARLALAK

-548 GRWQHA
+548 GRWQRA
-554 QGLLDR
+554 LGLLDR
-560 LPADARDSDSQ
+560 LPAGARDSDSQ

-584 ELARVFDSGD
+584 ELGRVFDSGD

-606 AAPPKTPAET
+606 AAPPETPAQT

-624 DRGESSLALT
+624 ERGESSLALT
-634 LVRKDLSEGLDRGAP
+634 LVRKDLAKGLERGAP

-661 LGYDREAGELLRELQ
+661 LGYDREAGELLRELE
-676 RRAEQQPGGAEVFAD
+676 RRAERRPGGAGAFAD

-697 VASVD
+697 VAAVD
-702 HARQSG
+702 HARQGG

-728 ALVLALGRVYQEGGL
+728 KLVLALGRVYQEGGL
-743 HREAAVTYDWLL
+743 HREAATTYDWLL

-771 ALAMDDVD
+771 ALAMDDVE
-779 RAEQLLEQAA
+779 RAEQLLEEAA
-789 PLEDS
+789 PLEDG

-823 QYRANRSGAPAALA
+823 HYRDNRAGAPAALA
-837 GSANPFRKTAGKTP
+837 GSANPFRKSAGKTP
-851 ENRWLALAEGEDNND
+851 ENRWLALADGDGGND
-866 GTRTDVWL
+866 EPRADVWL
-874 PGNLSAG
+874 PGQRAPG
-881 NRGQHWQPPVREQ
+881 NEGQHWQPPAREQ
-894 AVAAASAPSAGYYQP
+894 AVAASAPSGDYYQP
-909 GAAPRPAPA
+909 GAASRPAPA

-946 VETGLALRNRD
+946 VETGLGLRNRD

-995 GSVSGSASERFGF
+995 GAVSGSAAERFGF
-1008 GPLSDGAASLAGTL
+1008 GPLADGTASLAGNL
-1022 DGAYDLIAEVGQS
+1022 EGAYDLIAEVGQS
-1035 AAQLESAQ
+1035 AEQLEAAESAV
-1043 AEFGDAETAFN
+1043 D
-1054 EAGVVRDT
+1054 EAQT
-1062 AEADFNQAEAA
+1062 A
-1073 YQTALADPTS
+1073 YQEALDEFNTQVPPDPDDEDADQVDLVT
-1083 TEQELAALEALVETE
+1083 QEELDALENQVASLEDQRD
-1098 QADLNE
+1098 QA
-1104 AETQFTNADQQ
+1104 ATQF
-1115 LESAE
+1115 ESA
-1120 TQLANA
+1120 TSRN
-1126 DTQFDNANDLDV
+1126 V
-1138 LYELGID
+1138 LYEVGID
-1145 LGALSDEQRAFID
+1145 LDALSDEQRAFVD
-1158 DYLVSNFGSADFSL
+1158 RFLVSNFGSADFSL
-1172 EADTPEEFE
+1172 EADTPEEYE

-1198 NGYARGAAAG
+1198 NGYARAAAAG

-1242 VGGLSWTPKLGRNG
+1242 VGGLSWAPKLGRNG

-1292 GGRIGLTFDNGPLGL
+1292 GGRLGLTFDNGPLGL
-1307 YSDLGFYNYDGH
+1307 YGDLGFYHYDGH

-1331 GGYLRPIREDDRE
+1331 GGYLRPIREDGRE

-1389 HRWTWNATFA
+1389 RRWTWSATFA

-1430 VIDSAYYAAESKSG
+1430 VIDSAYYAAESESG

-1460 LKLGTRV
+1460 LKLGTRL

>member
-1 MKQAILALPVLLCLV
+1 MKRATLALPMVLWLV
-16 TLPDRAPAQQNSE
+16 MTPAWAAAQQGSE
-29 AAAGNGAEAGA
+29 ATGDQAPRAGE

-62 RDALRRVLAVEPG
+62 RDALERVLAVEPD
-75 NTRALRGMGEL
+75 NARALRGMGEL
-86 ALADEDRDGARQW
+86 ALAADDRDGARQW
-99 LDRLRAQAPDSE
+99 LDRLRERAPGSE

-122 QQISNGDLM
+122 EQISNGDLM

-138 AGNTAGAVA
+138 AGDAGAAVA

-179 AREGLEQV
+179 ARDGLQQV
-187 VRDNPSDPAARQAL
+187 VRRNPDDPAARQAL
-201 AEVLTYRQATRK
+201 AEVLTYRQATRD

-236 QALLWLPEE
+236 QALLWLPQE

-267 RLDSVLSGRG
+267 RLDSVLSGSG
-277 GAAVAGAY
+277 GAAVADAY

-297 RAFEAVLK
+297 RGFQGVLE

-318 LIDLRQGR
+318 LADLRQGR
-326 FGPAEQRLTRA
+326 FGAAEQRLARA
-337 IRMAPNRRNDWAP
+337 IRMAPDRRADWAP
-350 ALEDARFYGRLAGAR
+350 ALEDARFYGRLAEAR
-365 ALNEQR
+365 ALNEQQ

-390 GRDASLLQGEILL
+390 GRDAALLQGDILL
-403 GQDRPQ
+403 AQDRPQ

-420 NDAANNDARVGLVR
+420 SDDANSDARVGLVR
-434 ALMAQERYDEANR
+434 SLMAQERYDEANR

-467 SQVLRRRAQ
+467 SQVLRERAQ
-476 DLIDDGQ
+476 ALIDDGQ

-488 ALLHEAVAAAPGDP
+488 ALLHEAVAAAPRDP
-502 WARLELAK
+502 WARLALAK

-554 QGLLDR
+554 LDLLDR

-571 ALRQRVENGARMA
+571 ALRRRVENGARMA

-606 AAPPKTPAET
+606 AEPPETPAQT

-624 DRGESSLALT
+624 ERGESSLALT
-634 LVRKDLSEGLDRGAP
+634 LVRKDLAKGLDRGAP

-661 LGYDREAGELLRELQ
+661 LGYDREAGELLRELE
-676 RRAEQQPGGAEVFAD
+676 RRAERRPGGAGAFAD

-697 VASVD
+697 VAAVD
-702 HARQSG
+702 HARQGG

-728 ALVLALGRVYQEGGL
+728 KLVLALGRVYQEGGL
-743 HREAAVTYDWLL
+743 HREAATTYDWLL

-771 ALAMDDVD
+771 ALAMDDVE
-779 RAEQLLEQAA
+779 RAEQLLEEAA
-789 PLEDS
+789 PLEDG

-823 QYRANRSGAPAALA
+823 HYRANRSGAPSALA
-837 GSANPFRKTAGKTP
+837 GSANPFRKSAGKTP
-851 ENRWLALAEGEDNND
+851 ENRWLALADGDGNDD
-866 GTRTDVWL
+866 GTRADVWL
-874 PGNLSAG
+874 PGNRSPG
-881 NRGQHWQPPVREQ
+881 NEGQHWQPPAREQ
-894 AVAAASAPSAGYYQP
+894 AVAASAPSGDYYQP
-909 GAAPRPAPA
+909 GAASRPAPA

-946 VETGLALRNRD
+946 VETGLGLRNRD

-974 SGVPFRGGRFRGVV
+974 SGVPFRGGRFRGAV

-995 GSVSGSASERFGF
+995 GSVSGSAAGRFGF
-1008 GPLSDGAASLAGTL
+1008 GPLAEGTASLAGNL

-1035 AAQLESAQ
+1035 AEQLEAAESAV
-1043 AEFGDAETAFN
+1043 D
-1054 EAGVVRDT
+1054 EA
-1062 AEADFNQAEAA
+1062 
-1073 YQTALADPTS
+1073 QTAY
-1083 TEQELAALEALVETE
+1083 LEALEEFNTQVPPDPDDENADEVDLVTQE
-1098 QADLNE
+1098 ELDALENQVADLEDQRDQAANQFENATGLNVLNE
-1104 AETQFTNADQQ
+1104 
-1115 LESAE
+1115 
-1120 TQLANA
+1120 
-1126 DTQFDNANDLDV
+1126 V
-1138 LYELGID
+1138 GID
-1145 LGALSDEQRAFID
+1145 LDALSDEQRAFVD
-1158 DYLVSNFGSADFSL
+1158 RFLVSNFGSADFSL

-1213 GMGVGFGYQGQAFA
+1213 GMGVGFGYQGRAFA

-1242 VGGLSWTPKLGRNG
+1242 VGGLSWVPKLGRNG

-1281 TGDRWGGVTRT
+1281 TGDRWGGVVRT
-1292 GGRIGLTFDNGPLGL
+1292 GGRLGLTFDNGPLGL
-1307 YSDLGFYNYDGH
+1307 YGDLGFYHYDGH

-1331 GGYLRPIREDDRE
+1331 GGYLRPIREDGRE

-1389 HRWTWNATFA
+1389 RRWTWSATFA

-1430 VIDSAYYAAESKSG
+1430 VIDSAYYAAESESG

-1460 LKLGTRV
+1460 LKLGTRL

>member
-1 MKQAILALPVLLCLV
+1 MKRAISALPMVLWLTMV
-16 TLPDRAPAQQNSE
+16 PGWAGAQQGSE
-29 AAAGNGAEAGA
+29 ATGDDAPRAGE

-62 RDALRRVLAVEPG
+62 RDALQRVLAVEPG

-86 ALADEDRDGARQW
+86 ALAAEDRDGARQW
-99 LDRLRAQAPDSE
+99 LDRLRTRAPGSE
-111 DAARLQAALRR
+111 DTARLQAALRR
-122 QQISNGDLM
+122 EQISNGDLM

-138 AGNTAGAVA
+138 AGDAGAAVA

-166 YQTLAGVDARWRE
+166 YQTLAGVDARWQE
-179 AREGLEQV
+179 ARDGLEQV
-187 VRDNPSDPAARQAL
+187 VRDNPNDPAARQAL
-201 AEVLTYRQATRK
+201 AEVLTYRQATRD

-236 QALLWLPEE
+236 QALLWLPQE

-267 RLDSVLSGRG
+267 RLDSVLSGSG
-277 GAAVAGAY
+277 GAAVADAY

-297 RAFEAVLK
+297 RGFEGVLE

-318 LIDLRQGR
+318 LADLRQGR
-326 FGPAEQRLTRA
+326 FGPAEQRLARA
-337 IRMAPNRRNDWAP
+337 IRMAPDRRNDWAP
-350 ALEDARFYGRLAGAR
+350 ALEDARFYRRLAEAR
-365 ALNEQR
+365 ALHQKENH
-371 NYDQALQA
+371 DQALQA

-390 GRDASLLQGEILL
+390 GRDAALLQGDILL
-403 GQDRPQ
+403 AQERPQ

-420 NDAANNDARVGLVR
+420 NGGADNDARVGLVR
-434 ALMAQERYDEANR
+434 SLMAQERYDEANR

-467 SQVLRRRAQ
+467 SRVLRERAQ
-476 DLIDDGQ
+476 ALIDDGQ

-488 ALLHEAVAAAPGDP
+488 ALLHEAVAAAPRDP

-554 QGLLDR
+554 LDLLDR
-560 LPADARDSDSQ
+560 LPAGARDSDSQ

-584 ELARVFDSGD
+584 ELGRVFDSGD

-606 AAPPKTPAET
+606 AAPPETPAQT

-624 DRGESSLALT
+624 ERGESSLALT
-634 LVRKDLSEGLDRGAP
+634 LVRKDLSKGLERGAP

-676 RRAEQQPGGAEVFAD
+676 RRAEQQPGGAGAFAE

-697 VASVD
+697 VAAVD
-702 HARQSG
+702 HARQGG

-728 ALVLALGRVYQEGGL
+728 ELVLALGRVYQEGGL
-743 HREAAVTYDWLL
+743 HREAATTYDWLL

-779 RAEQLLEQAA
+779 RAEQLLEEAA
-789 PLEDS
+789 PLEDG

-808 DSRSALALAEKAADA
+808 DTRSALALAEKAADA
-823 QYRANRSGAPAALA
+823 QYRANLGGAPAALA

-851 ENRWLALAEGEDNND
+851 ENRWLALADGGDNND
-866 GTRTDVWL
+866 GARTDVWL
-874 PGNLSAG
+874 PGNRSPG
-881 NRGQHWQPPVREQ
+881 SEGQHWQPPVREQ
-894 AVAAASAPSAGYYQP
+894 AVAASAPSAGYYQP
-909 GAAPRPAPA
+909 GAVSRPAPA
-918 PTPVQESAR
+918 STPVQESAR

-932 DRFREDV
+932 DRFREEV
-939 RRDVAPR
+939 RQDIAPR
-946 VETGLALRNRD
+946 VETGLGLRNRD

-995 GSVSGSASERFGF
+995 GTVSGSAAERFGF
-1008 GPLSDGAASLAGTL
+1008 GPLADGTASLAGNL
-1022 DGAYDLIAEVGQS
+1022 EGAYDLIAEVGQS
-1035 AAQLESAQ
+1035 AAQLETAQSAVV
-1043 AEFGDAETAFN
+1043 
-1054 EAGVVRDT
+1054 EAQT
-1062 AEADFNQAEAA
+1062 A
-1073 YQTALADPTS
+1073 YQEALDEFNTQVPPDPDDEDADEVDLVT
-1083 TEQELAALEALVETE
+1083 QEELDALENQVANLESQRD
-1098 QADLNE
+1098 QAV
-1104 AETQFTNADQQ
+1104 TQF
-1115 LESAE
+1115 ESA
-1120 TQLANA
+1120 TSRN
-1126 DTQFDNANDLDV
+1126 V
-1138 LYELGID
+1138 LYEVGID
-1145 LGALSDEQRAFID
+1145 LDALSDDQRAFVD
-1158 DYLVSNFGSADFSL
+1158 RFLVANFGSADFSL

-1198 NGYARGAAAG
+1198 NGYARAAAAG

-1242 VGGLSWTPKLGRNG
+1242 VGGLSWAPKLGRNG

-1292 GGRIGLTFDNGPLGL
+1292 GGRLGLTFDNGPLGL
-1307 YSDLGFYNYDGH
+1307 YGDLGFYHYDGH

-1331 GGYLRPIREDDRE
+1331 GGYLRPVREDGRE

-1389 HRWTWNATFA
+1389 RRWTWSATFA

-1430 VIDSAYYAAESKSG
+1430 VIDSAYYAAESESG

-1460 LKLGTRV
+1460 LKLGTRL

>member
-1 MKQAILALPVLLCLV
+1 MKQATLALPMVLWLV
-16 TLPDRAPAQQNSE
+16 MTPAWAAAQQGSE
-29 AAAGNGAEAGA
+29 ATGDQAPRAGE

-62 RDALRRVLAVEPG
+62 RDALERVLAVEPD
-75 NTRALRGMGEL
+75 NARALRGMGEL
-86 ALADEDRDGARQW
+86 ALAADDRDGARQW
-99 LDRLRAQAPDSE
+99 LDRLRERAPGSE

-122 QQISNGDLM
+122 EQISNGDLM

-138 AGNTAGAVA
+138 AGDAGAAVA

-179 AREGLEQV
+179 ARDGLQQV
-187 VRDNPSDPAARQAL
+187 VRRNPDDPAARQAL
-201 AEVLTYRQATRK
+201 AEVLTYRQATRD
-213 QGIEQLAGLWRDQ
+213 QGIELLAALWRDQ
-226 ERLQVIAPWR
+226 QRLQVIAPWR
-236 QALLWLPEE
+236 QALLWLPQE

-256 AVRPDDEVVRE
+256 AVRPDDAVVRE
-267 RLDSVLSGRG
+267 RLDSVLSGSG
-277 GAAVAGAY
+277 GAAVADAY

-326 FGPAEQRLTRA
+326 FGPAEQRLARA
-337 IRMAPNRRNDWAP
+337 IRMAPNRRKDWAP
-350 ALEDARFYGRLAGAR
+350 ALEDARFYGRLAEAR
-365 ALNEQR
+365 SLHQQQ
-371 NYDQALQA
+371 NYDRALQA

-390 GRDASLLQGEILL
+390 GRDAALLQGEILL

-409 VAETVFRDLLE
+409 VAETVFRDLLD
-420 NDAANNDARVGLVR
+420 NDGDNNDARVGLVR

-467 SQVLRRRAQ
+467 SQVLRQRAQ
-476 DLIDDGQ
+476 ALIDDGQ

-488 ALLHEAVAAAPGDP
+488 ALLHEAVAAAPADP
-502 WARLELAK
+502 WARLALAK

-524 LEPLEAPDAEPEAL
+524 LEPLEAPGAEPEAL

-554 QGLLDR
+554 RDLLDR
-560 LPADARDSDSQ
+560 LPADARDSDTQ
-571 ALRQRVENGARMA
+571 ALRQRVENGVRMA

-606 AAPPKTPAET
+606 AAPPETPAQT

-634 LVRKDLSEGLDRGAP
+634 LVRKDLSKGLERGAA

-676 RRAEQQPGGAEVFAD
+676 RRSEQQPGGAEAFAD

-697 VASVD
+697 VAAVD
-702 HARQSG
+702 HARQGG

-728 ALVLALGRVYQEGGL
+728 ELVLALGRVYQEGGL
-743 HREAAVTYDWLL
+743 HREAATTYDWLL

-779 RAEQLLEQAA
+779 RAEQLLEEAA
-789 PLEDS
+789 PLEDG

-808 DSRSALALAEKAADA
+808 DTRSALTLADRAADA
-823 QYRANRSGAPAALA
+823 HYRANRGGAPAALA

-851 ENRWLALAEGEDNND
+851 ENRWLALADGDDND

-874 PGNLSAG
+874 PGNVSSG

-894 AVAAASAPSAGYYQP
+894 AVAASTPSAGYYQP
-909 GAAPRPAPA
+909 GAVSRPAPA

-932 DRFREDV
+932 DRFREEV

-946 VETGLALRNRD
+946 LETGLGLRNRD

-974 SGVPFRGGRFRGVV
+974 SGVPFRGGRFRGAV

-1008 GPLSDGAASLAGTL
+1008 GPLSEGAASLAGTL

-1035 AAQLESAQ
+1035 AEQLEAAQSAFEA
-1043 AEFGDAETAFN
+1043 AEVAFQG
-1054 EAGVVRDT
+1054 ADT
-1062 AEADFNQAEAA
+1062 AYQEALDEFENQVPPDPDDED
-1073 YQTALADPTS
+1073 ADEDLI
-1083 TEQELAALEALVETE
+1083 TEEELAALEAQRDQRADQLAERQTQRE
-1098 QADLNE
+1098 QASN
-1104 AETQFTNADQQ
+1104 QF
-1115 LESAE
+1115 ESA
-1120 TQLANA
+1120 TSRN
-1126 DTQFDNANDLDV
+1126 V
-1138 LYELGID
+1138 LYEVGID
-1145 LGALSDEQRAFID
+1145 LDALSGEQRAFVD
-1158 DYLVSNFGSADFSL
+1158 RFLVANFGSADFSL

-1233 PFGFEITNL
+1233 PFGFEVTNL
-1242 VGGLSWTPKLGRNG
+1242 VGGISWTPRLGRNG
-1256 RFILAGE
+1256 RFVLAGE

-1292 GGRIGLTFDNGPLGL
+1292 GARLGLTFDNGPLGL
-1307 YSDLGFYNYDGH
+1307 YGDLGFYDYDGH

-1331 GGYLRPIREDDRE
+1331 GGYLRPVREDDRE

-1389 HRWTWNATFA
+1389 RRWTWSAKFA

-1460 LKLGTRV
+1460 LKLGTRL

>member
-1 MKQAILALPVLLCLV
+1 M
-16 TLPDRAPAQQNSE
+16 
-29 AAAGNGAEAGA
+29 
-40 SSLDALF
+40 
-47 SQATFWRANNRPDLA
+47 
-62 RDALRRVLAVEPG
+62 
-75 NTRALRGMGEL
+75 
-86 ALADEDRDGARQW
+86 
-99 LDRLRAQAPDSE
+99 
-111 DAARLQAALRR
+111 
-122 QQISNGDLM
+122 
-131 EARALAK
+131 
-138 AGNTAGAVA
+138 
-147 RYEALFDGAG
+147 
-157 PPPDLALEY
+157 
-166 YQTLAGVDARWRE
+166 
-179 AREGLEQV
+179 
-187 VRDNPSDPAARQAL
+187 
-201 AEVLTYRQATRK
+201 
-213 QGIEQLAGLWRDQ
+213 
-226 ERLQVIAPWR
+226 
-236 QALLWLPEE
+236 
-245 PASADALRDYL
+245 
-256 AVRPDDEVVRE
+256 RPDDEVVRE
-267 RLDSVLSGRG
+267 RLESVLSGNG
-277 GAAVAGAY
+277 GAAVAEAY
-285 DALEAGRLSAAR
+285 DALEAGRLRAAR
-297 RAFEAVLK
+297 RGFEGVLE

-318 LIDLRQGR
+318 LADLRQGR
-326 FGPAEQRLTRA
+326 FGPAEQRLARA
-337 IRMAPNRRNDWAP
+337 IRMAPERRDDWAP
-350 ALEDARFYGRLAGAR
+350 ALEDARFYGRLAEAR
-365 ALNEQR
+365 ALYQKET
-371 NYDQALQA
+371 YDQALQA

-390 GRDASLLQGEILL
+390 GRDAALLQGEILL

-420 NDAANNDARVGLVR
+420 SDGDNNDARVGLVR

-447 IYAELPAE
+447 IYADLPAE

-467 SQVLRRRAQ
+467 SQALRERARA
-476 DLIDDGQ
+476 LIDDGQ

-488 ALLHEAVAAAPGDP
+488 ALLHEAVAAAPDDP
-502 WARLELAK
+502 WARLELAR

-524 LEPLEAPDAEPEAL
+524 LEPLEAPGAAPEAL
-538 LAAAQFAADQ
+538 LAAARFAVDQ

-554 QGLLDR
+554 LDLLDR
-560 LPADARDSDSQ
+560 LPADARDSDSR
-571 ALRQRVENGARMA
+571 ALRRRVENGARMA

-606 AAPPKTPAET
+606 AEPPETPAQT
-616 GQLANFLV
+616 GRLANFLV

-634 LVRKDLSEGLDRGAP
+634 LVRKDLSKGLDRGAP
-649 KDFVPHALVLGR
+649 EDFVAHALVLGR
-661 LGYDREAGELLRELQ
+661 LGYDREAGELLRELE
-676 RRAEQQPGGAEVFAD
+676 RRAEQQPGGAGAFAD

-697 VASVD
+697 VAAVD

-728 ALVLALGRVYQEGGL
+728 DLVLALGRVYQEGGL

-755 ARPGPQLPARR
+755 ARPGPHLPARR

-771 ALAMDDVD
+771 ALAMDDVE
-779 RAEQLLEQAA
+779 RAEQLLEEAA
-789 PLEDS
+789 PLEDG

-837 GSANPFRKTAGKTP
+837 ASANPFRKSAGKTP
-851 ENRWLALAEGEDNND
+851 ENRWLALAHGDNSD
-866 GTRTDVWL
+866 GARTDVWL
-874 PGNLSAG
+874 PGNVSSG
-881 NRGQHWQPPVREQ
+881 NAAQHWQPPVREQ
-894 AVAAASAPSAGYYQP
+894 AVAASAPSGDDYPP
-909 GAAPRPAPA
+909 GAVSRPAPA
-918 PTPVQESAR
+918 PTPVQQSAR

-939 RRDVAPR
+939 RREMAPR
-946 VETGLALRNRD
+946 VEGGLGLRNRD

-995 GSVSGSASERFGF
+995 GSVSGSAAGRFGF
-1008 GPLSDGAASLAGTL
+1008 GPLAEGTASLAGNL
-1022 DGAYDLIAEVGQS
+1022 EGAYDLIAEVGQS
-1035 AAQLESAQ
+1035 AEQLEAAQSAVDQ
-1043 AEFGDAETAFN
+1043 AQT
-1054 EAGVVRDT
+1054 
-1062 AEADFNQAEAA
+1062 A
-1073 YQTALADPTS
+1073 YQEALDEFNTQVPPDPDDEDADQVDLVT
-1083 TEQELAALEALVETE
+1083 QEELDALENQVANLEDE
-1098 QADLNE
+1098 RDQA
-1104 AETQFTNADQQ
+1104 ATRF
-1115 LESAE
+1115 ESA
-1120 TQLANA
+1120 TSRN
-1126 DTQFDNANDLDV
+1126 V
-1138 LYELGID
+1138 LYEVGID
-1145 LGALSDEQRAFID
+1145 LDALSDEQRAFVD
-1158 DYLVSNFGSADFSL
+1158 RFLVANFGSADFSL

-1213 GMGVGFGYQGQAFA
+1213 GMGVGFGYQGRAFA

-1242 VGGLSWTPKLGRNG
+1242 VGGLSWTPKLARNG
-1256 RFILAGE
+1256 RFIVAGE

-1292 GGRIGLTFDNGPLGL
+1292 GGRLGLTFDNGPLGL
-1307 YSDLGFYNYDGH
+1307 YGDLGLYHYDGH

-1331 GGYLRPIREDDRE
+1331 GGYLRPVREDGRE

-1389 HRWTWNATFA
+1389 RRWTWSATFA

-1404 YSSDAAAFFPTLAEE
+1404 YSTDAAAFFPTLAEE

-1430 VIDSAYYAAESKSG
+1430 VIDSAYYAAESESG

-1460 LKLGTRV
+1460 LKLGTRL

-1473 DYSETKASVN
+1473 DYSETQASVN

>member
-1 MKQAILALPVLLCLV
+1 MKRATLALPMVLGLTMV
-16 TLPDRAPAQQNSE
+16 PGWAAAQQGSE
-29 AAAGNGAEAGA
+29 ATGDQAPRAGE

-62 RDALRRVLAVEPG
+62 RDALERMLAVEPD
-75 NTRALRGMGEL
+75 NARALRGMGEL
-86 ALADEDRDGARQW
+86 ALAADDRDGARQW
-99 LDRLRAQAPDSE
+99 LDRLRERAPGSE

-122 QQISNGDLM
+122 EQISNGDLM

-138 AGNTAGAVA
+138 AGDAGAAVA

-179 AREGLEQV
+179 ARDGLQQV
-187 VRDNPSDPAARQAL
+187 VRRNPDDPAARQAL
-201 AEVLTYRQATRK
+201 AEVLTYRQATRD

-236 QALLWLPEE
+236 QALLWLPQE

-267 RLDSVLSGRG
+267 RLDSVLSGSG
-277 GAAVAGAY
+277 GAAVADAY

-297 RAFEAVLK
+297 RGFEGVLE
-305 DDPDSAEAVAGLG
+305 DDPDSAESVAGLG
-318 LIDLRQGR
+318 LADLRQGR
-326 FGPAEQRLTRA
+326 FGAAEQRLARA
-337 IRMAPNRRNDWAP
+337 IRMAPDRRADWAP
-350 ALEDARFYGRLAGAR
+350 ALEDARFYGRLAEAR
-365 ALNEQR
+365 ALNEQQ

-390 GRDASLLQGEILL
+390 GRDAALLQGDILL
-403 GQDRPQ
+403 AQDRPQ

-420 NDAANNDARVGLVR
+420 SDDANSDARVGLVR

-467 SQVLRRRAQ
+467 SQVLRERAQ
-476 DLIDDGQ
+476 ALIDDGQ

-488 ALLHEAVAAAPGDP
+488 ALLHEAVAAAPRDP
-502 WARLELAK
+502 WARLALAK

-554 QGLLDR
+554 LDLLDR

-571 ALRQRVENGARMA
+571 ALRRRVENGARMA

-606 AAPPKTPAET
+606 AEPPETPAQT

-624 DRGESSLALT
+624 ERGESSLALT
-634 LVRKDLSEGLDRGAP
+634 LVRKDLAKGLDRGAP

-661 LGYDREAGELLRELQ
+661 LGYDREAGELLRELE
-676 RRAEQQPGGAEVFAD
+676 RRAERRPGGAGAFAD

-697 VASVD
+697 VAAVD

-728 ALVLALGRVYQEGGL
+728 KLVLALGRVYQEGGL
-743 HREAAVTYDWLL
+743 HREAATTYDWLL

-771 ALAMDDVD
+771 ALAMDDVE
-779 RAEQLLEQAA
+779 RAEQLLEEAA
-789 PLEDS
+789 PLEDG

-823 QYRANRSGAPAALA
+823 HYRANRSGAPSALA
-837 GSANPFRKTAGKTP
+837 GSANPFRKSAGKTP
-851 ENRWLALAEGEDNND
+851 ENRWLALADGDGNND
-866 GTRTDVWL
+866 GARADVWL
-874 PGNLSAG
+874 PGNLSPG
-881 NRGQHWQPPVREQ
+881 NEGQHWQPPAREQ
-894 AVAAASAPSAGYYQP
+894 AVAASAPSGDYYQP
-909 GAAPRPAPA
+909 GAASRPAPA

-946 VETGLALRNRD
+946 VETGLGLRNRD

-974 SGVPFRGGRFRGVV
+974 SGVPFRGGRFRGAV

-995 GSVSGSASERFGF
+995 GSVSGSAAGRFGF
-1008 GPLSDGAASLAGTL
+1008 GPLAEGTASLAGNL

-1035 AAQLESAQ
+1035 AEQLEAAESAV
-1043 AEFGDAETAFN
+1043 D
-1054 EAGVVRDT
+1054 EAQT
-1062 AEADFNQAEAA
+1062 A
-1073 YQTALADPTS
+1073 YQ
-1083 TEQELAALEALVETE
+1083 EALEEFNTQVPPDPDDENADGVDLVTQEELDALENQV
-1098 QADLNE
+1098 ADLEDQRDQAAN
-1104 AETQFTNADQQ
+1104 QFENAT
-1115 LESAE
+1115 SR
-1120 TQLANA
+1120 N
-1126 DTQFDNANDLDV
+1126 V
-1138 LYELGID
+1138 LYEVGID
-1145 LGALSDEQRAFID
+1145 LDALSDEQRAFVD
-1158 DYLVSNFGSADFSL
+1158 RFLVSNFGSADFSL

-1213 GMGVGFGYQGQAFA
+1213 GMGVGFGYQGRAFA

-1242 VGGLSWTPKLGRNG
+1242 VGGLSWAPKLGRNG

-1292 GGRIGLTFDNGPLGL
+1292 GGRLGLTFDNGPLGL
-1307 YSDLGFYNYDGH
+1307 YGDLGFYHYDGH

-1331 GGYLRPIREDDRE
+1331 GGYLRPIREDGRE

-1389 HRWTWNATFA
+1389 RRWTWSATFA

-1430 VIDSAYYAAESKSG
+1430 VIDSAYYAAESESG

-1460 LKLGTRV
+1460 LKLGTRL

>member
-1 MKQAILALPVLLCLV
+1 MKRATLALPMVLWLV
-16 TLPDRAPAQQNSE
+16 MTPAWAAAQQGSE
-29 AAAGNGAEAGA
+29 ATGDQAPRAGE

-62 RDALRRVLAVEPG
+62 RDALERVLAVEPD
-75 NTRALRGMGEL
+75 NARALRGMGEL
-86 ALADEDRDGARQW
+86 ALAADDRDGARQW
-99 LDRLRAQAPDSE
+99 LDRLRERAPGSE

-122 QQISNGDLM
+122 EQISNGDLM

-138 AGNTAGAVA
+138 AGDAGAAVA

-179 AREGLEQV
+179 ARDGLQQV
-187 VRDNPSDPAARQAL
+187 VRRNPDDPAARQAL
-201 AEVLTYRQATRK
+201 AEVLTYRQATRD

-236 QALLWLPEE
+236 QALLWLPQE

-267 RLDSVLSGRG
+267 RLDSVLSGSG
-277 GAAVAGAY
+277 GAAVADAY

-297 RAFEAVLK
+297 RGFQGVLE

-318 LIDLRQGR
+318 LADLRQGR
-326 FGPAEQRLTRA
+326 FGAAEQRLARA
-337 IRMAPNRRNDWAP
+337 IRMAPDRRADWAP
-350 ALEDARFYGRLAGAR
+350 ALEDARFYGRLAEAR
-365 ALNEQR
+365 ALNEQQ

-390 GRDASLLQGEILL
+390 GRDAALLQGDILL
-403 GQDRPQ
+403 AQDRPQ

-420 NDAANNDARVGLVR
+420 SDDANSDARVGLVR

-467 SQVLRRRAQ
+467 SQVLRERAQ
-476 DLIDDGQ
+476 ALIDDGQ

-488 ALLHEAVAAAPGDP
+488 ALLHEAVAAAPRYP
-502 WARLELAK
+502 WARLALAK

-554 QGLLDR
+554 LDLLDR

-571 ALRQRVENGARMA
+571 ALRRRVENGARMA

-606 AAPPKTPAET
+606 AEPPETPAQT

-624 DRGESSLALT
+624 ERGESSLALT
-634 LVRKDLSEGLDRGAP
+634 LVRKDLAKGLDRGAP

-661 LGYDREAGELLRELQ
+661 LGYDREAGELLRELE
-676 RRAEQQPGGAEVFAD
+676 RRAERRPGGAGAFAD

-697 VASVD
+697 VAAVD

-728 ALVLALGRVYQEGGL
+728 KLVLALGRVYQEGGL
-743 HREAAVTYDWLL
+743 HREAATTYDWLL

-779 RAEQLLEQAA
+779 RAEQLLEEAA
-789 PLEDS
+789 PLEDG

-823 QYRANRSGAPAALA
+823 HYRANRSGAPSALA
-837 GSANPFRKTAGKTP
+837 GSANPFRKSAGKTP
-851 ENRWLALAEGEDNND
+851 ENRWLALADGDGNND
-866 GTRTDVWL
+866 GARADVWL
-874 PGNLSAG
+874 PGNRSPG
-881 NRGQHWQPPVREQ
+881 NEGQHWQPPAREQ
-894 AVAAASAPSAGYYQP
+894 AVAASAPSGDYYQP
-909 GAAPRPAPA
+909 GAASRPAPA

-946 VETGLALRNRD
+946 VETGLGLRNRD

-974 SGVPFRGGRFRGVV
+974 SGVPFRGGRFRGAV

-995 GSVSGSASERFGF
+995 GSVSGSAAGRFGF
-1008 GPLSDGAASLAGTL
+1008 GPLAEGTASLAGNL
-1022 DGAYDLIAEVGQS
+1022 EGAYDLIAEVGQS
-1035 AAQLESAQ
+1035 AEQLEAAESAV
-1043 AEFGDAETAFN
+1043 D
-1054 EAGVVRDT
+1054 EAQT
-1062 AEADFNQAEAA
+1062 A
-1073 YQTALADPTS
+1073 YQ
-1083 TEQELAALEALVETE
+1083 EALEEFNTQVPPDPDDENADEVDLVTQEELDALENQV
-1098 QADLNE
+1098 ADLEDQRDQAAN
-1104 AETQFTNADQQ
+1104 QFENAT
-1115 LESAE
+1115 SR
-1120 TQLANA
+1120 N
-1126 DTQFDNANDLDV
+1126 V
-1138 LYELGID
+1138 LYEVGID
-1145 LGALSDEQRAFID
+1145 LDALSDEQRAFVD
-1158 DYLVSNFGSADFSL
+1158 RFLVSNFGSADFSL

-1213 GMGVGFGYQGQAFA
+1213 GMGVGFGYQGRAFA

-1242 VGGLSWTPKLGRNG
+1242 VGGLSWAPKLGRNG

-1292 GGRIGLTFDNGPLGL
+1292 GGRLGLTFDNGPLGL
-1307 YSDLGFYNYDGH
+1307 YGDLGFYHYDGH

-1331 GGYLRPIREDDRE
+1331 GGYLRPIREDGRE

-1389 HRWTWNATFA
+1389 RRWTWSATFA

-1430 VIDSAYYAAESKSG
+1430 VIDSAYYAAESESG

-1460 LKLGTRV
+1460 LKLGTRL

>member
-1 MKQAILALPVLLCLV
+1 MKRAILALPMVLWLAMV
-16 TLPDRAPAQQNSE
+16 PGWAAAQQSSE
-29 AAAGNGAEAGA
+29 ATGGDAGG
-40 SSLDALF
+40 SSLEALF

-62 RDALRRVLAVEPG
+62 RDALQRVLAVEPD

-86 ALADEDRDGARQW
+86 DLAAGDRDAARQW
-99 LDRLRAQAPDSE
+99 LDRLRARAPGSE
-111 DAARLQAALRR
+111 DTARLQAALRR
-122 QQISNGDLM
+122 ERISNSDLM

-138 AGNTAGAVA
+138 AGDAGAAVA

-179 AREGLEQV
+179 ARDGLRQV
-187 VRDNPSDPAARQAL
+187 VRRNPNDPAARQAL
-201 AEVLTYRQATRK
+201 AEVLTYRQATRD
-213 QGIEQLAGLWRDQ
+213 QGIEQLAGLWREQ
-226 ERLQVIAPWR
+226 QRLQVIAPWR

-267 RLDSVLSGRG
+267 RLESVLSGNG
-277 GAAVAGAY
+277 GAAVAEAY
-285 DALEAGRLSAAR
+285 DALEAGRLRAAR
-297 RAFEAVLK
+297 RGFEGVLE

-318 LIDLRQGR
+318 LADLRQGR
-326 FGPAEQRLTRA
+326 FGPAEQRLARA
-337 IRMAPNRRNDWAP
+337 IRMAPERRDDWAP
-350 ALEDARFYGRLAGAR
+350 ALEDARFYGRLAEAR
-365 ALNEQR
+365 ALYQKET
-371 NYDQALQA
+371 YDQALQA

-390 GRDASLLQGEILL
+390 GRDAALLQGEILL

-420 NDAANNDARVGLVR
+420 SDGDNNDARVGLVR

-447 IYAELPAE
+447 IYADLPAE

-467 SQVLRRRAQ
+467 SQALRERARA
-476 DLIDDGQ
+476 LIDDGQ

-488 ALLHEAVAAAPGDP
+488 ALLHEAVAAAPDDP
-502 WARLELAK
+502 WARLELAR

-524 LEPLEAPDAEPEAL
+524 LEPLEAPGAAPEAL
-538 LAAAQFAADQ
+538 LAAARFAVDQ

-554 QGLLDR
+554 LDLLDR
-560 LPADARDSDSQ
+560 LPADARDSDSR
-571 ALRQRVENGARMA
+571 ALRRRVENGARMA

-606 AAPPKTPAET
+606 AEPPETPAQT
-616 GQLANFLV
+616 GRLANFLV

-634 LVRKDLSEGLDRGAP
+634 LVRKDLSKGLDRGAP
-649 KDFVPHALVLGR
+649 EDFVAHALVLGR
-661 LGYDREAGELLRELQ
+661 LGYDREAGELLRELE
-676 RRAEQQPGGAEVFAD
+676 RRAEQQPGGAGAFAD

-697 VASVD
+697 VAAVD

-728 ALVLALGRVYQEGGL
+728 DLVLALGRVYQEGGL

-755 ARPGPQLPARR
+755 ARPGPHLPARR

-771 ALAMDDVD
+771 ALAMDDVE
-779 RAEQLLEQAA
+779 RAEQLLEEAA
-789 PLEDS
+789 PLEDG
-794 ELLLLAART
+794 ELLLLAARA

-837 GSANPFRKTAGKTP
+837 ASANPFRKSAGKTP
-851 ENRWLALAEGEDNND
+851 ENRWLALADGDNSD
-866 GTRTDVWL
+866 GARTDVWL
-874 PGNLSAG
+874 PGNVSSG
-881 NRGQHWQPPVREQ
+881 NAAQHWQPPVREQ
-894 AVAAASAPSAGYYQP
+894 AVAASAPSGDDYPP
-909 GAAPRPAPA
+909 GAVSRPAPA
-918 PTPVQESAR
+918 PTPVQQSAR

-939 RRDVAPR
+939 RREVAPR
-946 VETGLALRNRD
+946 VEGGLGLRNRD

-995 GSVSGSASERFGF
+995 GSVSGSAAGRFGF
-1008 GPLSDGAASLAGTL
+1008 GPLAEGTASLAGNL
-1022 DGAYDLIAEVGQS
+1022 EGAYDLIAEVGQS
-1035 AAQLESAQ
+1035 AEQLEAAQSAVDQ
-1043 AEFGDAETAFN
+1043 AQT
-1054 EAGVVRDT
+1054 
-1062 AEADFNQAEAA
+1062 A
-1073 YQTALADPTS
+1073 YQEALDEFNTQVPPDPDDEDADQVDLVT
-1083 TEQELAALEALVETE
+1083 QEELDALENQV
-1098 QADLNE
+1098 ADLE
-1104 AETQFTNADQQ
+1104 GQRDQAATRF
-1115 LESAE
+1115 ESA
-1120 TQLANA
+1120 TSRN
-1126 DTQFDNANDLDV
+1126 V
-1138 LYELGID
+1138 LYEVGID
-1145 LGALSDEQRAFID
+1145 LDALSDEQRAFVD
-1158 DYLVSNFGSADFSL
+1158 RFLVANFGSADFSL

-1213 GMGVGFGYQGQAFA
+1213 GMGVGFGYQGRAFA

-1242 VGGLSWTPKLGRNG
+1242 VGGLSWTPKLARNG
-1256 RFILAGE
+1256 RFIVAGE

-1292 GGRIGLTFDNGPLGL
+1292 GGRLGLTFDNGPLGL
-1307 YSDLGFYNYDGH
+1307 YGDLGFYHYDGH

-1331 GGYLRPIREDDRE
+1331 GGYLRPVREDGRE

-1389 HRWTWNATFA
+1389 RRWTWSATFA

-1404 YSSDAAAFFPTLAEE
+1404 YSTDAAAFFPTLAEE

-1430 VIDSAYYAAESKSG
+1430 VIDSAYYAAESESG

-1460 LKLGTRV
+1460 LKLGTRL

-1473 DYSETKASVN
+1473 DYSETQASVN

>member
-1 MKQAILALPVLLCLV
+1 MKRATLALPMVLWLV
-16 TLPDRAPAQQNSE
+16 MTPAWAAAQQGSE
-29 AAAGNGAEAGA
+29 ATGDQAPRAGE

-62 RDALRRVLAVEPG
+62 RDALERVLAVEPD
-75 NTRALRGMGEL
+75 NARALRGMGEL
-86 ALADEDRDGARQW
+86 ALAADDRDGARQW
-99 LDRLRAQAPDSE
+99 LDRLRERAPGSE

-122 QQISNGDLM
+122 EQISNGDLM

-138 AGNTAGAVA
+138 AGDAGAAVA

-179 AREGLEQV
+179 ARDGLEQV
-187 VRDNPSDPAARQAL
+187 VRDNPGDPAARQAL
-201 AEVLTYRQATRK
+201 AEVLTYRQATRD

-236 QALLWLPEE
+236 QALLWLPQE

-267 RLDSVLSGRG
+267 RLDSVLSGSG
-277 GAAVAGAY
+277 GAAVADAY

-297 RAFEAVLK
+297 RGFQGVLE

-318 LIDLRQGR
+318 LADLRQGR
-326 FGPAEQRLTRA
+326 FGAAEQRLARA
-337 IRMAPNRRNDWAP
+337 IRMAPDRRADWAP
-350 ALEDARFYGRLAGAR
+350 ALEDARFYGRLAEAR
-365 ALNEQR
+365 ALNEQQ

-390 GRDASLLQGEILL
+390 GRDAALLQGDILL
-403 GQDRPQ
+403 AQDRPQ

-420 NDAANNDARVGLVR
+420 SDDANSDARVGLVR

-467 SQVLRRRAQ
+467 SQVLRERAQ
-476 DLIDDGQ
+476 ALIDDGQ

-488 ALLHEAVAAAPGDP
+488 ALLHEAVAAAPRDP
-502 WARLELAK
+502 WARLALAK

-554 QGLLDR
+554 LDLLDR

-571 ALRQRVENGARMA
+571 ALRRRVENGARMA

-606 AAPPKTPAET
+606 AEPPETPAQT

-624 DRGESSLALT
+624 ERGESSLALT
-634 LVRKDLSEGLDRGAP
+634 LVRKDLAKGLDRGAP

-661 LGYDREAGELLRELQ
+661 LGYDREAGELLRELE
-676 RRAEQQPGGAEVFAD
+676 RRAERRPGGAGAFAD

-697 VASVD
+697 VAAVD
-702 HARQSG
+702 HARQGG

-728 ALVLALGRVYQEGGL
+728 KLVLALGRVYQEGGL
-743 HREAAVTYDWLL
+743 HREAATTYDWLL

-771 ALAMDDVD
+771 ALAMDDVE
-779 RAEQLLEQAA
+779 RAEQLLEEAA
-789 PLEDS
+789 PLEDG

-823 QYRANRSGAPAALA
+823 HYRANRSGAPSALA
-837 GSANPFRKTAGKTP
+837 GSANPFRKSAGKTP
-851 ENRWLALAEGEDNND
+851 ENRWLALADGDGNND
-866 GTRTDVWL
+866 GARADVWL
-874 PGNLSAG
+874 PGNRSPG
-881 NRGQHWQPPVREQ
+881 NEGQHWQPPAREQ
-894 AVAAASAPSAGYYQP
+894 AVAASAPSGDYYQP
-909 GAAPRPAPA
+909 GAASRPAPA

-946 VETGLALRNRD
+946 VETGLGLRNRD

-974 SGVPFRGGRFRGVV
+974 SGVPFRGGRFRGAV

-995 GSVSGSASERFGF
+995 GSVSGSAAGRFGF
-1008 GPLSDGAASLAGTL
+1008 GPLAEGTASLAGNL
-1022 DGAYDLIAEVGQS
+1022 EGAYDLIAEVGQS
-1035 AAQLESAQ
+1035 AEQLEAAESAV
-1043 AEFGDAETAFN
+1043 D
-1054 EAGVVRDT
+1054 EAQT
-1062 AEADFNQAEAA
+1062 A
-1073 YQTALADPTS
+1073 YQ
-1083 TEQELAALEALVETE
+1083 EALEEFNTQVPPDPDDENADEVDLVTQEELDALENQV
-1098 QADLNE
+1098 ADLEDQRDQAAN
-1104 AETQFTNADQQ
+1104 QFENAT
-1115 LESAE
+1115 SR
-1120 TQLANA
+1120 N
-1126 DTQFDNANDLDV
+1126 V
-1138 LYELGID
+1138 LYEVGID
-1145 LGALSDEQRAFID
+1145 LDALSDEQRAFVD
-1158 DYLVSNFGSADFSL
+1158 RFLVSNFGSADFSL

-1213 GMGVGFGYQGQAFA
+1213 GMGVGFGYQGRAFA

-1242 VGGLSWTPKLGRNG
+1242 VGGLSWAPKLGRNG

-1292 GGRIGLTFDNGPLGL
+1292 GGRLGLTFDNGPLGL
-1307 YSDLGFYNYDGH
+1307 YGDLGFYHYDGH

-1331 GGYLRPIREDDRE
+1331 GGYLRPIREDGRE

-1389 HRWTWNATFA
+1389 RRWTWSATFA

-1430 VIDSAYYAAESKSG
+1430 VIDSAYYAAESESG

-1460 LKLGTRV
+1460 LKLGTRL

>member
-1 MKQAILALPVLLCLV
+1 MKRAILALPTVLCLT
-16 TLPDRAPAQQNSE
+16 TLAGWAPAQESSVE
-29 AAAGNGAEAGA
+29 AADERAGA
-40 SSLDALF
+40 GDSSLEVLF

-75 NTRALRGMGEL
+75 NPRALRIMGEL
-86 ALADEDRDGARQW
+86 ALAADDREGARQW
-99 LDRLRAQAPDSE
+99 LDRLLAEAPDSE
-111 DAARLQAALRR
+111 HAARLQAALRR
-122 QQISNGDLM
+122 EAISNSDLM

-138 AGNTAGAVA
+138 AGNAAGAVA

-166 YQTLAGVDARWRE
+166 YQTLAGVDGRWRD
-179 AREGLEQV
+179 ARQGLEQV
-187 VRDNPSDPAARQAL
+187 VRDNPNDPAARQAL
-201 AEVLTYRQATRK
+201 AEVLTYRSATRD
-213 QGIEQLAGLWRDQ
+213 QGIEQLAALWRDQ
-226 ERLQVIAPWR
+226 QRLQVIAPWR
-236 QALLWLPEE
+236 QALLWLPQE

-267 RLDSVLSGRG
+267 RLHSVLSGSG
-277 GAAVAGAY
+277 GAAVAKAY
-285 DALEAGRLSAAR
+285 EALEAGRVSAAR
-297 RAFEAVLK
+297 RAFEAVLE

-326 FGPAEQRLTRA
+326 FGPAERRLARA
-337 IRMAPNRRNDWAP
+337 IRMAPGRRDDWAP
-350 ALEDARFYGRLAGAR
+350 ALEDARFYGRLAEAR
-365 ALNEQR
+365 ALHQQQ

-385 AGGRR
+385 VGGRR
-390 GRDASLLQGEILL
+390 GRDAALLQGEILL
-403 GQDRPQ
+403 GQDRAR
-409 VAETVFRDLLE
+409 VAETVFRDLLDD
-420 NDAANNDARVGLVR
+420 DADNTDARVGLVR
-434 ALMAQERYDEANR
+434 ALMAQERYDDANR
-447 IYAELPAE
+447 VYAELPAE

-467 SQVLRRRAQ
+467 SQALRERARA
-476 DLIDDGQ
+476 LIDDGQ

-502 WARLELAK
+502 WARLALAK
-510 RMQARGQSGQAAAM
+510 RMQARGQSAQAAAM
-524 LEPLEAPDAEPEAL
+524 VAPLEAPGAEPEAL
-538 LAAAQFAADQ
+538 MAAARFAVDQ

-554 QGLLDR
+554 LDLLDR
-560 LPADARDSDSQ
+560 LPADARDSDSR
-571 ALRQRVENGARMA
+571 ALRRRVESGARLA
-584 ELARVFDSGD
+584 ELDRLFASGD

-606 AAPPKTPAET
+606 ADPPQTPAET
-616 GQLANFLV
+616 GRLASFLFEH
-624 DRGESSLALT
+624 GESSLALT
-634 LVRKDLSEGLDRGAP
+634 LVRNDLSKGLDRGAP

-661 LGYDREAGELLRELQ
+661 LGYDREAGELLRALQ
-676 RRAEQQPGGAEVFAD
+676 RRADQQPGGGQAFAD
-691 ARRTLS
+691 ARRTLA
-697 VASVD
+697 VASVN

-743 HREAAVTYDWLL
+743 HQEAAVTYDWLL
-755 ARPGPQLPARR
+755 TRPGPQLAARR

-771 ALAMDDVD
+771 ALAMDDVE
-779 RAEQLLEQAA
+779 RAEQLLAQAA

-808 DSRSALALAEKAADA
+808 DSRSALALAEKAAGA
-823 QYRANRSGAPAALA
+823 QYRANRGGAPAALA

-851 ENRWLALAEGEDNND
+851 ENRWLALAGGDGNNH

-874 PGNLSAG
+874 PGNLSSQSQ
-881 NRGQHWQPPVREQ
+881 GQHWQPPVHEQ
-894 AVAAASAPSAGYYQP
+894 AVAASTPSAGYYQP
-909 GAAPRPAPA
+909 GAVSRPPPA
-918 PTPVQESAR
+918 PTPVQQSAR

-932 DRFREDV
+932 DRFREEV
-939 RRDVAPR
+939 RQDVAPR

-957 GESGLSE
+957 GESGLSA
-964 LTEVSGELAF
+964 LTEVRGELAF

-995 GSVSGSASERFGF
+995 GTVSGSAAERFGF
-1008 GPLSDGAASLAGTL
+1008 GPLSNGAASLAGTL
-1022 DGAYDLIAEVGQS
+1022 EGAYDLIAEVGQS
-1035 AAQLESAQ
+1035 AEQLERAQ
-1043 AEFGDAETAFN
+1043 ARFGDARTVFD
-1054 EAGVVRDT
+1054 EAEMARDT
-1062 AEADFNQAEAA
+1062 ALVDFNQAEAA

-1083 TEQELAALEALVETE
+1083 TEQELAALETMVEAE
-1098 QADLNE
+1098 QADLDE
-1104 AETQFTNADQQ
+1104 AETQLVNADQQ

-1120 TQLANA
+1120 TQLDTA
-1126 DTQFDNANDLDV
+1126 DMQFDNANDLNV

-1145 LGALSDEQRAFID
+1145 LDALSDEQRAFVD
-1158 DYLVSNFGSADFSL
+1158 RFLVANFGSADFSL
-1172 EADTPEEFE
+1172 EAATPAEFE

-1213 GMGVGFGYQGQAFA
+1213 GMGVGFGYQGQAFV

-1242 VGGLSWTPKLGRNG
+1242 VGGLSWAPKLGSNG

-1292 GGRIGLTFDNGPLGL
+1292 GARLGLTFDNGPLGL
-1307 YSDLGFYNYDGH
+1307 YGDLGFYNYDGH
-1319 NVADNQSVEASL
+1319 NVADNQSMEASL
-1331 GGYLRPIREDDRE
+1331 GGYLRPIREDGRA

-1389 HRWTWNATFA
+1389 HRWTWSATFA

-1430 VIDSAYYAAESKSG
+1430 VIDSAYYAAESESG
-1444 FGVNLGAGL
+1444 FGVTLGAGL

-1460 LKLGTRV
+1460 LKLGTRL

>member
-1 MKQAILALPVLLCLV
+1 M
-16 TLPDRAPAQQNSE
+16 
-29 AAAGNGAEAGA
+29 
-40 SSLDALF
+40 
-47 SQATFWRANNRPDLA
+47 
-62 RDALRRVLAVEPG
+62 
-75 NTRALRGMGEL
+75 
-86 ALADEDRDGARQW
+86 
-99 LDRLRAQAPDSE
+99 
-111 DAARLQAALRR
+111 
-122 QQISNGDLM
+122 
-131 EARALAK
+131 
-138 AGNTAGAVA
+138 
-147 RYEALFDGAG
+147 
-157 PPPDLALEY
+157 
-166 YQTLAGVDARWRE
+166 
-179 AREGLEQV
+179 
-187 VRDNPSDPAARQAL
+187 
-201 AEVLTYRQATRK
+201 
-213 QGIEQLAGLWRDQ
+213 
-226 ERLQVIAPWR
+226 
-236 QALLWLPEE
+236 
-245 PASADALRDYL
+245 
-256 AVRPDDEVVRE
+256 RPDDEVVRE
-267 RLDSVLSGRG
+267 RLDSVLSGSG
-277 GAAVAGAY
+277 GAAVADAY

-297 RAFEAVLK
+297 RGFQGVLE

-318 LIDLRQGR
+318 LADLRQGR
-326 FGPAEQRLTRA
+326 FGAAEQRLARA
-337 IRMAPNRRNDWAP
+337 IRMAPDRRADWAP
-350 ALEDARFYGRLAGAR
+350 ALEDARFYGRLAEAR
-365 ALNEQR
+365 ALNEQQ

-390 GRDASLLQGEILL
+390 GRDAALLQGDILL
-403 GQDRPQ
+403 AQDRPQ

-420 NDAANNDARVGLVR
+420 SDDANSDARVGLVR

-467 SQVLRRRAQ
+467 SQVLRERAQ
-476 DLIDDGQ
+476 ALIDDGQ

-488 ALLHEAVAAAPGDP
+488 ALLHEAVAAAPRDP
-502 WARLELAK
+502 WARLALAK

-554 QGLLDR
+554 LDLLDR

-571 ALRQRVENGARMA
+571 ALRRRVENGARMA

-606 AAPPKTPAET
+606 AEPPETPAQT

-624 DRGESSLALT
+624 ERGESSLALT
-634 LVRKDLSEGLDRGAP
+634 LVRKDLAKGLDRGAP

-661 LGYDREAGELLRELQ
+661 LGYDREAGELLRELE
-676 RRAEQQPGGAEVFAD
+676 RRAERRPGGAGAFAD

-697 VASVD
+697 VAAVD
-702 HARQSG
+702 HARQGG

-728 ALVLALGRVYQEGGL
+728 KLVLALGRVYQEGGL
-743 HREAAVTYDWLL
+743 HREAATTYDWLL

-771 ALAMDDVD
+771 ALAMDDVE
-779 RAEQLLEQAA
+779 RAEQLLEEAA
-789 PLEDS
+789 PLEDG

-823 QYRANRSGAPAALA
+823 HYRANRSGAPSALA
-837 GSANPFRKTAGKTP
+837 GSANPFRKSAGKTP
-851 ENRWLALAEGEDNND
+851 ENRWLALADGDGNND
-866 GTRTDVWL
+866 GARADVWL
-874 PGNLSAG
+874 PGNRSPG
-881 NRGQHWQPPVREQ
+881 NEGQHWQPPAREQ
-894 AVAAASAPSAGYYQP
+894 AVAASAPSGDYYQP
-909 GAAPRPAPA
+909 GAASRPAPA

-946 VETGLALRNRD
+946 VETGLGLRNRE

-974 SGVPFRGGRFRGVV
+974 SGVPFRGGRFRGAV

-995 GSVSGSASERFGF
+995 GSVSGSAAGRFGF
-1008 GPLSDGAASLAGTL
+1008 GPLAEGTASLAGNL
-1022 DGAYDLIAEVGQS
+1022 EGAYDLIAEVGQS
-1035 AAQLESAQ
+1035 AEQLEAAESAV
-1043 AEFGDAETAFN
+1043 D
-1054 EAGVVRDT
+1054 EAQT
-1062 AEADFNQAEAA
+1062 A
-1073 YQTALADPTS
+1073 YQ
-1083 TEQELAALEALVETE
+1083 EALEEFNTQVPPDPDDENADEVDLVTQEELDALENQV
-1098 QADLNE
+1098 ADLEDQRDQAAN
-1104 AETQFTNADQQ
+1104 QFENAT
-1115 LESAE
+1115 SR
-1120 TQLANA
+1120 N
-1126 DTQFDNANDLDV
+1126 V
-1138 LYELGID
+1138 LYEVGID
-1145 LGALSDEQRAFID
+1145 LDALSDEQRAFVD
-1158 DYLVSNFGSADFSL
+1158 RFLVSNFGSADFSL

-1213 GMGVGFGYQGQAFA
+1213 GMGVGFGYQGRAFA

-1242 VGGLSWTPKLGRNG
+1242 VGGLSWAPKLGRNG

-1292 GGRIGLTFDNGPLGL
+1292 GGRLGLTFDNGPLGL
-1307 YSDLGFYNYDGH
+1307 YGDLGFYHYDGH

-1331 GGYLRPIREDDRE
+1331 GGYLRPIREDGRE

-1389 HRWTWNATFA
+1389 RRWTWSATFA

-1430 VIDSAYYAAESKSG
+1430 VIDSAYYAAESESG

-1460 LKLGTRV
+1460 LKLGTRL

>member
-1 MKQAILALPVLLCLV
+1 MKRAILALPMVLWLAMV
-16 TLPDRAPAQQNSE
+16 PGWAAAQQSSE
-29 AAAGNGAEAGA
+29 ATGGDAGG
-40 SSLDALF
+40 SSLEALF

-62 RDALRRVLAVEPG
+62 RDALQRVLAVEPD

-86 ALADEDRDGARQW
+86 DLAAGDRDAARQW
-99 LDRLRAQAPDSE
+99 LDRLRARAPGSE
-111 DAARLQAALRR
+111 DTARLQAALRR
-122 QQISNGDLM
+122 ERISNSDLM

-138 AGNTAGAVA
+138 AGDAGAAVA

-179 AREGLEQV
+179 ARDGLRQV
-187 VRDNPSDPAARQAL
+187 VRRNPNDPAARQAL
-201 AEVLTYRQATRK
+201 AEVLTYRQATRD
-213 QGIEQLAGLWRDQ
+213 QGIEQLAGLWREQ
-226 ERLQVIAPWR
+226 QRLQVIAPWR

-267 RLDSVLSGRG
+267 RLESVLSGNG
-277 GAAVAGAY
+277 GAAVAEAY

-297 RAFEAVLK
+297 RDFEGVLE

-318 LIDLRQGR
+318 LADLRQGR
-326 FGPAEQRLTRA
+326 FGPAEQRLARA
-337 IRMAPNRRNDWAP
+337 IRMAPERRDDWAP
-350 ALEDARFYGRLAGAR
+350 ALEDARFYGRLAEAR
-365 ALNEQR
+365 ALYQKET
-371 NYDQALQA
+371 YDQALQA

-385 AGGRR
+385 AGGPR
-390 GRDASLLQGEILL
+390 GRDAALLQGEILL

-420 NDAANNDARVGLVR
+420 SDGDNNDARVGLVR

-447 IYAELPAE
+447 IYADLPAE

-467 SQVLRRRAQ
+467 SQALRERARA
-476 DLIDDGQ
+476 LIDDGQ

-488 ALLHEAVAAAPGDP
+488 ALLHEAVAAAPDDP
-502 WARLELAK
+502 WARLELAR

-524 LEPLEAPDAEPEAL
+524 LEPLEAPGAAPEAL
-538 LAAAQFAADQ
+538 LAAARFAVDQ

-554 QGLLDR
+554 LDLLDR
-560 LPADARDSDSQ
+560 LPADSRDSDSR
-571 ALRQRVENGARMA
+571 ALRRRVENGARMA

-606 AAPPKTPAET
+606 AEPPETPAQT
-616 GQLANFLV
+616 GRLANFLV
-624 DRGESSLALT
+624 ERGESSLALT
-634 LVRKDLSEGLDRGAP
+634 LVRKDLSKGLDRGAP
-649 KDFVPHALVLGR
+649 EDFVAHALVLGR
-661 LGYDREAGELLRELQ
+661 LGYDREAGELLRELE
-676 RRAEQQPGGAEVFAD
+676 RRAEQQPGGAGAFAD

-697 VASVD
+697 VAAVD

-728 ALVLALGRVYQEGGL
+728 DLVLALGRVYQEGGL

-755 ARPGPQLPARR
+755 ARPGPHLPARR

-771 ALAMDDVD
+771 ALAMDDVE
-779 RAEQLLEQAA
+779 RAEQLLEEAA
-789 PLEDS
+789 PLEDG

-808 DSRSALALAEKAADA
+808 DRRSALALAEKAADA
-823 QYRANRSGAPAALA
+823 QYRANRSDAPAALA
-837 GSANPFRKTAGKTP
+837 ASANPFRKSAGKTP
-851 ENRWLALAEGEDNND
+851 ENRWLALADGDNSD
-866 GTRTDVWL
+866 GARTDVWL
-874 PGNLSAG
+874 PGNVSSG
-881 NRGQHWQPPVREQ
+881 NAAQHWQPPVREQ
-894 AVAAASAPSAGYYQP
+894 AVAASAPSGDDYPP
-909 GAAPRPAPA
+909 GAVSRPAPA
-918 PTPVQESAR
+918 PTPVQQSAR

-939 RRDVAPR
+939 RREMAPR
-946 VETGLALRNRD
+946 VEGGLGLRNRD

-995 GSVSGSASERFGF
+995 GSVSGSAAGRFGF
-1008 GPLSDGAASLAGTL
+1008 GPLAEGTASLAGNL
-1022 DGAYDLIAEVGQS
+1022 EGAYDLIAEVGQS
-1035 AAQLESAQ
+1035 AEQLEAAQSAVDQ
-1043 AEFGDAETAFN
+1043 AQT
-1054 EAGVVRDT
+1054 
-1062 AEADFNQAEAA
+1062 A
-1073 YQTALADPTS
+1073 YQEALDEFNTQVPPDPDDEDADQVDLVT
-1083 TEQELAALEALVETE
+1083 QEELDALENQVANLEDE
-1098 QADLNE
+1098 RDQA
-1104 AETQFTNADQQ
+1104 ATRF
-1115 LESAE
+1115 ESA
-1120 TQLANA
+1120 TSRN
-1126 DTQFDNANDLDV
+1126 V
-1138 LYELGID
+1138 LYEVGID
-1145 LGALSDEQRAFID
+1145 LDALSDEQRAFVD
-1158 DYLVSNFGSADFSL
+1158 RFLVANFGSADFSL

-1213 GMGVGFGYQGQAFA
+1213 GMGVGFGYQGRAFA

-1256 RFILAGE
+1256 RFIVAGE

-1292 GGRIGLTFDNGPLGL
+1292 GGRLGLTFDNGPLGL
-1307 YSDLGFYNYDGH
+1307 YGDLGFYHYDGH

-1331 GGYLRPIREDDRE
+1331 GGYLRPVREDGRE

-1389 HRWTWNATFA
+1389 RRWTWSATFA

-1404 YSSDAAAFFPTLAEE
+1404 YSSEAAAFFPTLAEE

-1430 VIDSAYYAAESKSG
+1430 VIDSAYYAAESESG

-1460 LKLGTRV
+1460 LKLGTRL

-1473 DYSETKASVN
+1473 DYSETQASVN

>member
-1 MKQAILALPVLLCLV
+1 MKRAISALPLVLWLAM
-16 TLPDRAPAQQNSE
+16 TPAWAAAQQGNE
-29 AAAGNGAEAGA
+29 ATGDQAPRAGE
-40 SSLDALF
+40 SSLEALF

-62 RDALRRVLAVEPG
+62 RDALERVLAVEPD
-75 NTRALRGMGEL
+75 NARALRGMGEL
-86 ALADEDRDGARQW
+86 ALAADDRDGARQW
-99 LDRLRAQAPDSE
+99 LDRLRERAPGSE

-122 QQISNGDLM
+122 EQISNGDLM

-138 AGNTAGAVA
+138 AGDAGAAVA

-179 AREGLEQV
+179 ARDGLQQV
-187 VRDNPSDPAARQAL
+187 VRDNPGDPAARQAL
-201 AEVLTYRQATRK
+201 AEVLTYRQATRD

-236 QALLWLPEE
+236 QALLWLPQE

-267 RLDSVLSGRG
+267 RLDSVLSGSG
-277 GAAVAGAY
+277 GAAVADAY

-305 DDPDSAEAVAGLG
+305 DDPDSAEAMAGLG
-318 LIDLRQGR
+318 LADLRQGR
-326 FGPAEQRLTRA
+326 FGPAEQRLARA

-350 ALEDARFYGRLAGAR
+350 ALEDARFYGRLAEAR
-365 ALNEQR
+365 ALNEQQ
-371 NYDQALQA
+371 NYDQALQT

-390 GRDASLLQGEILL
+390 GRDAALLQGDILL

-420 NDAANNDARVGLVR
+420 SDDADNDARVGLVR

-467 SQVLRRRAQ
+467 SQVLRERAQ
-476 DLIDDGQ
+476 ALIDDGQ

-488 ALLHEAVAAAPGDP
+488 ALLHEAVAAAPRDP
-502 WARLELAK
+502 WARLALAK

-554 QGLLDR
+554 LDLLDR

-571 ALRQRVENGARMA
+571 TLRRRVENGARMA

-606 AAPPKTPAET
+606 AEPPETPAQT

-624 DRGESSLALT
+624 ERGESSLALT
-634 LVRKDLSEGLDRGAP
+634 LVRKDLAKGLDRGAP

-661 LGYDREAGELLRELQ
+661 LGYDREAGELLRELE
-676 RRAEQQPGGAEVFAD
+676 RRAERRPGGAGAFAD

-697 VASVD
+697 VAAVD
-702 HARQSG
+702 HARQGG

-728 ALVLALGRVYQEGGL
+728 KLVLALGRVYQEGGL
-743 HREAAVTYDWLL
+743 HREAATTYDWLL

-771 ALAMDDVD
+771 ALAMDDVE
-779 RAEQLLEQAA
+779 RAEQLLEEAA
-789 PLEDS
+789 PLEDG

-823 QYRANRSGAPAALA
+823 HYRANRSGAPSALA
-837 GSANPFRKTAGKTP
+837 GSANPFRKSAGKTP
-851 ENRWLALAEGEDNND
+851 ENRWLALADGDGNND
-866 GTRTDVWL
+866 GARADVWL
-874 PGNLSAG
+874 PGNRSPG
-881 NRGQHWQPPVREQ
+881 NEGQHWQPPAREQ
-894 AVAAASAPSAGYYQP
+894 AVAASAPSGDYYQP
-909 GAAPRPAPA
+909 GAASRPAPA

-939 RRDVAPR
+939 RQDIAPR
-946 VETGLALRNRD
+946 VETGLGLRNRD

-974 SGVPFRGGRFRGVV
+974 SGVPFRGGRFRGAV

-995 GSVSGSASERFGF
+995 GSVSGSAAGRFGF
-1008 GPLSDGAASLAGTL
+1008 GPLAEGTASLAGNL
-1022 DGAYDLIAEVGQS
+1022 EGAYDLIAEVGQS
-1035 AAQLESAQ
+1035 AEQLEAAESAV
-1043 AEFGDAETAFN
+1043 D
-1054 EAGVVRDT
+1054 EAQT
-1062 AEADFNQAEAA
+1062 A
-1073 YQTALADPTS
+1073 YQEALDEFNTQVPPDPDDENADEVDLVT
-1083 TEQELAALEALVETE
+1083 QEELDALENQV
-1098 QADLNE
+1098 ADLEDQRDQAANQFENATGLNVLNE
-1104 AETQFTNADQQ
+1104 
-1115 LESAE
+1115 
-1120 TQLANA
+1120 
-1126 DTQFDNANDLDV
+1126 V
-1138 LYELGID
+1138 GID
-1145 LGALSDEQRAFID
+1145 LDALSDEQRAFVD
-1158 DYLVSNFGSADFSL
+1158 RFLVSNFGSADFSL

-1213 GMGVGFGYQGQAFA
+1213 GMGVGFGYQGRAFA

-1242 VGGLSWTPKLGRNG
+1242 VGGLSWAPKLGRNG

-1281 TGDRWGGVTRT
+1281 TGDRWGGVVRT
-1292 GGRIGLTFDNGPLGL
+1292 GGRLGLTFDNGPLGL
-1307 YSDLGFYNYDGH
+1307 YGDLGFYHYDGH

-1331 GGYLRPIREDDRE
+1331 GGYLRPIREDGRE

-1389 HRWTWNATFA
+1389 RRWTWSATFA

-1430 VIDSAYYAAESKSG
+1430 VIDSAYYAAESESG

-1460 LKLGTRV
+1460 LKLGTRL

>member
-1 MKQAILALPVLLCLV
+1 
-16 TLPDRAPAQQNSE
+16 
-29 AAAGNGAEAGA
+29 
-40 SSLDALF
+40 
-47 SQATFWRANNRPDLA
+47 
-62 RDALRRVLAVEPG
+62 VLAVEPG
-75 NTRALRGMGEL
+75 NPRALRGMGEL
-86 ALADEDRDGARQW
+86 ALAAGDRDAANQW
-99 LDRLRAQAPDSE
+99 LARLLAQAPGSE

-122 QQISNGDLM
+122 EKISNGDLM
-131 EARALAK
+131 EARARAK
-138 AGNTAGAVA
+138 AGDAAGAVA
-147 RYEALFDGAG
+147 RYEALFDGAA

-187 VRDNPSDPAARQAL
+187 VRDNPNNPTARQAL
-201 AEVLTYRQATRK
+201 AEVLTYRQVTRK

-245 PASADALRDYL
+245 PGSADALRDYL

-267 RLDSVLSGRG
+267 RLDSVLSGSG
-277 GAAVAGAY
+277 GAAVADAY

-305 DDPDSAEAVAGLG
+305 DDPESAEAVAGLG
-318 LIDLRQGR
+318 LVDLRQGR

-337 IRMAPNRRNDWAP
+337 IRMAPERRKDWAP
-350 ALEDARFYGRLAGAR
+350 ALEDARFYGRLAEAR
-365 ALNEQR
+365 ALNQQQ
-371 NYDQALQA
+371 NHDQALQA

-390 GRDASLLQGEILL
+390 GRDAALLQGEILL

-420 NDAANNDARVGLVR
+420 NDGDNNDARVGLVR

-467 SQVLRRRAQ
+467 SQVLRERARV
-476 DLIDDGQ
+476 LIDSGQ

-502 WARLELAK
+502 WARLALAK
-510 RMQARGQSGQAAAM
+510 RMQARGQSAQAAAM
-524 LEPLEAPDAEPEAL
+524 LEPLEAPGSEPQAL

-548 GRWQHA
+548 GRWRHA
-554 QGLLDR
+554 LDLLDR

-571 ALRQRVENGARMA
+571 ALRQRAENGLRLA
-584 ELARVFDSGD
+584 ELARLFDSGD

-606 AAPPKTPAET
+606 AEPPETPAQT
-616 GQLANFLV
+616 GELASFLV
-624 DRGESSLALT
+624 DHGESSLALT
-634 LVRKDLSEGLDRGAP
+634 LVRKDLSEGLERGAP

-676 RRAEQQPGGAEVFAD
+676 RRAEQQPGGGEAFAD

-702 HARQSG
+702 HARQGG

-789 PLEDS
+789 PLEDG

-808 DSRSALALAEKAADA
+808 DTRSALALAEKAADA
-823 QYRANRSGAPAALA
+823 QYRANRSGAPGALA

-851 ENRWLALAEGEDNND
+851 ENRWLALADGGDNND

-894 AVAAASAPSAGYYQP
+894 AVAASAPSAGYYQP
-909 GAAPRPAPA
+909 GVVPGPAPA

-932 DRFREDV
+932 DRFREEV

-1035 AAQLESAQ
+1035 ADQLDSARANLDDAQLVV
-1043 AEFGDAETAFN
+1043 N
-1054 EAGVVRDT
+1054 EAEMAFDT
-1062 AEADFNQAEAA
+1062 AQVDFDQAEAA

-1083 TEQELAALEALVETE
+1083 TVQELAALEAAVAAER
-1098 QADLNE
+1098 ADLDE
-1104 AETQFTNADQQ
+1104 AGTQFVNANEQR
-1115 LESAE
+1115 ESAE
-1120 TQLANA
+1120 TQFDNA

-1138 LYELGID
+1138 LAELGID
-1145 LGALSDEQRAFID
+1145 LDALSDKQRAFID

-1172 EADTPEEFE
+1172 EADTPEQFE

-1242 VGGLSWTPKLGRNG
+1242 VGGLSWAPRLGRNG

-1268 DSLLSYAGVEDPA
+1268 DSLLSYAGVADPG

-1292 GGRIGLTFDNGPLGL
+1292 GGRLGLTFDNGPLGL
-1307 YSDLGFYNYDGH
+1307 YSDLGFYHYDGH

-1389 HRWTWNATFA
+1389 RRWTWSATFA

-1430 VIDSAYYAAESKSG
+1430 VIDSAYYAAESESG

-1460 LKLGTRV
+1460 LKLGTRL

>member
-1 MKQAILALPVLLCLV
+1 MKRATLALPMVLWLV
-16 TLPDRAPAQQNSE
+16 MTPAWAAAQQGSE
-29 AAAGNGAEAGA
+29 ATGDQAPRAGE

-62 RDALRRVLAVEPG
+62 RDALERVLAVEPD
-75 NTRALRGMGEL
+75 NARALRGMGEL
-86 ALADEDRDGARQW
+86 ALAADDRDGARQW
-99 LDRLRAQAPDSE
+99 LDRLRERAPGSE

-122 QQISNGDLM
+122 EQISNGDLM

-138 AGNTAGAVA
+138 AGDAGAAVA

-179 AREGLEQV
+179 ARDGLQQV
-187 VRDNPSDPAARQAL
+187 VRRNPDDPAARQAL
-201 AEVLTYRQATRK
+201 AEVLTYRQATRD

-236 QALLWLPEE
+236 QALLWLPQE

-256 AVRPDDEVVRE
+256 AVRPNDEVVRE
-267 RLDSVLSGRG
+267 RLDSVLSGSG
-277 GAAVAGAY
+277 GAAVADAY

-297 RAFEAVLK
+297 RGFQGVLE

-318 LIDLRQGR
+318 LADLRQGR
-326 FGPAEQRLTRA
+326 FGAAEQRLARA
-337 IRMAPNRRNDWAP
+337 IRMAPDRRADWAP
-350 ALEDARFYGRLAGAR
+350 ALEDARFYGRLAEAR
-365 ALNEQR
+365 ALNEQQ

-390 GRDASLLQGEILL
+390 GRDAALLQGDILL
-403 GQDRPQ
+403 AQDRPQ

-420 NDAANNDARVGLVR
+420 SDDANSDARVGLVR
-434 ALMAQERYDEANR
+434 SLMAQERYDEANR

-467 SQVLRRRAQ
+467 SQVLRERAQ
-476 DLIDDGQ
+476 ALIDDGQ

-488 ALLHEAVAAAPGDP
+488 ALLHEAVAAAPRDP
-502 WARLELAK
+502 WARLALAK

-554 QGLLDR
+554 LDLLDR

-571 ALRQRVENGARMA
+571 ALRRRVENGARMA

-606 AAPPKTPAET
+606 AEPPETPAQT

-624 DRGESSLALT
+624 ERGESSLALT
-634 LVRKDLSEGLDRGAP
+634 LVRKDLAKGLDRGAP

-661 LGYDREAGELLRELQ
+661 LGYDREAGELLRELE
-676 RRAEQQPGGAEVFAD
+676 RRAERRPGGAGAFAD

-697 VASVD
+697 VAAVD
-702 HARQSG
+702 HARQGG

-743 HREAAVTYDWLL
+743 HREAATTYDWLL

-771 ALAMDDVD
+771 ALAMDDVE
-779 RAEQLLEQAA
+779 RAEQLLEEAA
-789 PLEDS
+789 PLEDG

-823 QYRANRSGAPAALA
+823 YYRANRSGAPSALA
-837 GSANPFRKTAGKTP
+837 GSANPFRKSAGKTP
-851 ENRWLALAEGEDNND
+851 ENRWLALADGDGNND
-866 GTRTDVWL
+866 GARADVWL
-874 PGNLSAG
+874 PGNRSPG
-881 NRGQHWQPPVREQ
+881 NEGQHWQPPAREQ
-894 AVAAASAPSAGYYQP
+894 AVAASAPSGDYYQP
-909 GAAPRPAPA
+909 GAASRPAPA

-939 RRDVAPR
+939 RQDIAPR
-946 VETGLALRNRD
+946 VETGLGLRNRD

-974 SGVPFRGGRFRGVV
+974 SGVPFRGGRFRGAV

-995 GSVSGSASERFGF
+995 GSVSGSAAGRFGF
-1008 GPLSDGAASLAGTL
+1008 GPLAEGTASLAGNL
-1022 DGAYDLIAEVGQS
+1022 EGAYDLIAEVGQS
-1035 AAQLESAQ
+1035 AEQLEAAQ
-1043 AEFGDAETAFN
+1043 GAVD
-1054 EAGVVRDT
+1054 EART
-1062 AEADFNQAEAA
+1062 A
-1073 YQTALADPTS
+1073 YQEALDEFNTQVPPDPDDENADEVDLVT
-1083 TEQELAALEALVETE
+1083 QEELDALENQV
-1098 QADLNE
+1098 ADLEDQRDQAANQFENATGLNVLNE
-1104 AETQFTNADQQ
+1104 
-1115 LESAE
+1115 
-1120 TQLANA
+1120 
-1126 DTQFDNANDLDV
+1126 V
-1138 LYELGID
+1138 GID
-1145 LGALSDEQRAFID
+1145 LDALSDEQRAFVD
-1158 DYLVSNFGSADFSL
+1158 RFLVSNFGSADFSL

-1213 GMGVGFGYQGQAFA
+1213 GMGVGFGYQGRAFA

-1242 VGGLSWTPKLGRNG
+1242 VGGLSWAPKLGRNG

-1292 GGRIGLTFDNGPLGL
+1292 GGRLGLTFDNGPLGL
-1307 YSDLGFYNYDGH
+1307 YGDLGFYHYDGH

-1331 GGYLRPIREDDRE
+1331 GGYLRPIREDGRE

-1389 HRWTWNATFA
+1389 RRWTWSATFA

-1430 VIDSAYYAAESKSG
+1430 VIDSAYYAAESESG

-1460 LKLGTRV
+1460 LKLGTRL

>member
-1 MKQAILALPVLLCLV
+1 MKRAILALPMVLWLAMV
-16 TLPDRAPAQQNSE
+16 PGWAAAQQSSE
-29 AAAGNGAEAGA
+29 ATGGDAGG
-40 SSLDALF
+40 SSLEALF

-62 RDALRRVLAVEPG
+62 RDALQRVLAVEPD

-86 ALADEDRDGARQW
+86 DLAAGDRDAARQW
-99 LDRLRAQAPDSE
+99 LDRLRARAPGSE
-111 DAARLQAALRR
+111 DTARLQAALRR
-122 QQISNGDLM
+122 ERISNSDLM

-138 AGNTAGAVA
+138 AGDAGAAVA

-179 AREGLEQV
+179 ARDGLRQV
-187 VRDNPSDPAARQAL
+187 VRRNPNDPAARQAL
-201 AEVLTYRQATRK
+201 AEVLTYRQATRD
-213 QGIEQLAGLWRDQ
+213 QGIEQLAGLWREQ
-226 ERLQVIAPWR
+226 QRLQVIAPWR

-267 RLDSVLSGRG
+267 RLESVLSGGG
-277 GAAVAGAY
+277 GAAVAEAY

-297 RAFEAVLK
+297 RGFEGVLE

-318 LIDLRQGR
+318 LADLRQGR
-326 FGPAEQRLTRA
+326 FGPAEQRLARA
-337 IRMAPNRRNDWAP
+337 IRMAPERRDDWAP
-350 ALEDARFYGRLAGAR
+350 ALEDARFYGRLAEAR
-365 ALNEQR
+365 ALYQKET
-371 NYDQALQA
+371 YDQALQA

-385 AGGRR
+385 VGGRR
-390 GRDASLLQGEILL
+390 GRDAALLQGEILL

-420 NDAANNDARVGLVR
+420 SDGDNNDARVGLVR

-447 IYAELPAE
+447 IYADLPAE

-467 SQVLRRRAQ
+467 SQVLRERARA
-476 DLIDDGQ
+476 LIDDGQ

-488 ALLHEAVAAAPGDP
+488 ALLHEAVAAAPDDP
-502 WARLELAK
+502 WARLELAR

-524 LEPLEAPDAEPEAL
+524 LEPLEAPGAAPEAL
-538 LAAAQFAADQ
+538 LAAARFAADQ

-554 QGLLDR
+554 LDLLDR
-560 LPADARDSDSQ
+560 LPADARDSDSR
-571 ALRQRVENGARMA
+571 ALRRRLENGARMA

-606 AAPPKTPAET
+606 AEPPETPAQT
-616 GQLANFLV
+616 GRLANFLV
-624 DRGESSLALT
+624 ERGESSLALT
-634 LVRKDLSEGLDRGAP
+634 LVRKDLSKGLDRGAP
-649 KDFVPHALVLGR
+649 EDFVAHALVLGR
-661 LGYDREAGELLRELQ
+661 LGYDREAGELLRELE
-676 RRAEQQPGGAEVFAD
+676 RRAEQQPGGAGAFAD

-697 VASVD
+697 VAAVD

-728 ALVLALGRVYQEGGL
+728 DLALALGRVYQEGGL

-755 ARPGPQLPARR
+755 ARPGPHLPARR

-771 ALAMDDVD
+771 ALAMDDVE
-779 RAEQLLEQAA
+779 RAEQLLEEAA
-789 PLEDS
+789 PLEDG

-837 GSANPFRKTAGKTP
+837 ASANPFRKSAGKTP
-851 ENRWLALAEGEDNND
+851 ENRWLALADGDNSD
-866 GTRTDVWL
+866 GARTDVWL
-874 PGNLSAG
+874 PGNVSSG
-881 NRGQHWQPPVREQ
+881 NAAQHWQPPVREQ
-894 AVAAASAPSAGYYQP
+894 AVAASAPSGDDYPP
-909 GAAPRPAPA
+909 GAASRPAPA
-918 PTPVQESAR
+918 PTPVQQSAR

-939 RRDVAPR
+939 RREVAPR
-946 VETGLALRNRD
+946 VEGGLGLRNRD

-995 GSVSGSASERFGF
+995 GSVGGSAAGRFGF
-1008 GPLSDGAASLAGTL
+1008 GPLADGAASLAGNL
-1022 DGAYDLIAEVGQS
+1022 EGAYDLIAEVGQS
-1035 AAQLESAQ
+1035 AEQLEAAQSAVDQ
-1043 AEFGDAETAFN
+1043 AQT
-1054 EAGVVRDT
+1054 
-1062 AEADFNQAEAA
+1062 A
-1073 YQTALADPTS
+1073 YQEALDEFNTQVPPDPDDEDADQVDLVT
-1083 TEQELAALEALVETE
+1083 QEELDALENQV
-1098 QADLNE
+1098 ADLE
-1104 AETQFTNADQQ
+1104 GQRDQAATRF
-1115 LESAE
+1115 ESA
-1120 TQLANA
+1120 TSRN
-1126 DTQFDNANDLDV
+1126 V
-1138 LYELGID
+1138 LYEVGID
-1145 LGALSDEQRAFID
+1145 LDALSDEQRAFVD
-1158 DYLVSNFGSADFSL
+1158 RFLVANFGSADFSL

-1213 GMGVGFGYQGQAFA
+1213 GMGVGFGYQGRAFA

-1242 VGGLSWTPKLGRNG
+1242 VGGLSWAPKLGRNG
-1256 RFILAGE
+1256 RFIVAGE

-1292 GGRIGLTFDNGPLGL
+1292 GGRLGLTFDNGPLGL
-1307 YSDLGFYNYDGH
+1307 YGDLGLYHYDGH

-1331 GGYLRPIREDDRE
+1331 GGYLRPVREDGRE

-1389 HRWTWNATFA
+1389 RRWTWSATFA

-1430 VIDSAYYAAESKSG
+1430 VIDSAYYAAESESG

-1460 LKLGTRV
+1460 LKLGTRL

-1473 DYSETKASVN
+1473 DYSETQASVN

>member
-1 MKQAILALPVLLCLV
+1 MKRAISALPMVLWLTMV
-16 TLPDRAPAQQNSE
+16 PGWAAAQQGSE
-29 AAAGNGAEAGA
+29 ATGDDAPRAGE

-62 RDALRRVLAVEPG
+62 RDALQRVLAVEPG

-86 ALADEDRDGARQW
+86 ALAAEDRDGARQW
-99 LDRLRAQAPDSE
+99 LDRLRTRAPGSE
-111 DAARLQAALRR
+111 DTARLQAALRR
-122 QQISNGDLM
+122 EQISNGDLM

-138 AGNTAGAVA
+138 AGDAGAAVA

-166 YQTLAGVDARWRE
+166 YQTLAGVDARWSE
-179 AREGLEQV
+179 ARDGLAQV
-187 VRDNPSDPAARQAL
+187 VRDNPNDLAARQAL
-201 AEVLTYRQATRK
+201 AEVLTYRQATRD
-213 QGIEQLAGLWRDQ
+213 QGIEQLAALWRDQ
-226 ERLQVIAPWR
+226 QRLQVIAPWR
-236 QALLWLPEE
+236 QALLWLPQE
-245 PASADALRDYL
+245 PASADALREYL
-256 AVRPDDEVVRE
+256 AVRPDDAVVRE
-267 RLDSVLSGRG
+267 RLDSVLSGSG
-277 GAAVAGAY
+277 GAAVADAY

-305 DDPDSAEAVAGLG
+305 DDPESAEAVAGLG

-326 FGPAEQRLTRA
+326 FGPAEQRLARA
-337 IRMAPNRRNDWAP
+337 IRMAPNRRKDWAP
-350 ALEDARFYGRLAGAR
+350 ALEDARFYGRLAEAR
-365 ALNEQR
+365 SLHQQQ
-371 NYDQALQA
+371 NYDRALQA

-390 GRDASLLQGEILL
+390 GRDAALLQGEILL

-409 VAETVFRDLLE
+409 VAETVFRDLLD
-420 NDAANNDARVGLVR
+420 NDGDNNDARVGLVR

-467 SQVLRRRAQ
+467 SQVLRQRAQ
-476 DLIDDGQ
+476 ALIDDGQ

-488 ALLHEAVAAAPGDP
+488 ALLHEAVAAAPADP
-502 WARLELAK
+502 WARLALAK

-524 LEPLEAPDAEPEAL
+524 LEPLEAPGAEPEAL

-554 QGLLDR
+554 RELLDR
-560 LPADARDSDSQ
+560 LPADARDSDTQ
-571 ALRQRVENGARMA
+571 ALRQRVENGVRMA

-606 AAPPKTPAET
+606 AAPPETPAQT

-634 LVRKDLSEGLDRGAP
+634 LVRKDLSKGLERGAP

-676 RRAEQQPGGAEVFAD
+676 RRAEQQPGGAGAFAE

-697 VASVD
+697 VAAVD
-702 HARQSG
+702 HARQGG

-728 ALVLALGRVYQEGGL
+728 ELVLALGRVYQEGGL
-743 HREAAVTYDWLL
+743 HREAATTYDWLL

-779 RAEQLLEQAA
+779 RAEQLLEEAA
-789 PLEDS
+789 PLEDG

-808 DSRSALALAEKAADA
+808 DTRSALALAEKAADA
-823 QYRANRSGAPAALA
+823 HYRANLGGAPAALA

-851 ENRWLALAEGEDNND
+851 ENRWLALADGGDNND
-866 GTRTDVWL
+866 GARTDVWL
-874 PGNLSAG
+874 PGNRSPG
-881 NRGQHWQPPVREQ
+881 SEGQHWQPPVREQ
-894 AVAAASAPSAGYYQP
+894 AVAASAPSAGYYQP
-909 GAAPRPAPA
+909 GAVSRPAPA
-918 PTPVQESAR
+918 STPVQESAR

-932 DRFREDV
+932 DRFREEV
-939 RRDVAPR
+939 RQDIAPR
-946 VETGLALRNRD
+946 VETGLGLRNRD

-995 GSVSGSASERFGF
+995 GTVSGSAAERFGF
-1008 GPLSDGAASLAGTL
+1008 GPLADGTASLAGNL
-1022 DGAYDLIAEVGQS
+1022 EGAYDLIAEVGQS
-1035 AAQLESAQ
+1035 AAQLETAQSAVV
-1043 AEFGDAETAFN
+1043 
-1054 EAGVVRDT
+1054 EAQT
-1062 AEADFNQAEAA
+1062 A
-1073 YQTALADPTS
+1073 YQEALDEFNTQVPPDPDDEDADEVDLVT
-1083 TEQELAALEALVETE
+1083 QDELDALENQVANLESQRD
-1098 QADLNE
+1098 QAV
-1104 AETQFTNADQQ
+1104 TQF
-1115 LESAE
+1115 ESA
-1120 TQLANA
+1120 TSRN
-1126 DTQFDNANDLDV
+1126 V
-1138 LYELGID
+1138 LYEVGID
-1145 LGALSDEQRAFID
+1145 LDALSDDQRAFVD
-1158 DYLVSNFGSADFSL
+1158 RFLVANFGSADFSL

-1198 NGYARGAAAG
+1198 NGYARAAAAG

-1242 VGGLSWTPKLGRNG
+1242 VGGLSWAPKLGRNG

-1292 GGRIGLTFDNGPLGL
+1292 GGRLGLTFDNGPLGL
-1307 YSDLGFYNYDGH
+1307 YGDLGFYHYDGH

-1331 GGYLRPIREDDRE
+1331 GGYLRPVREDGRE

-1389 HRWTWNATFA
+1389 RRWTWSATFA

-1430 VIDSAYYAAESKSG
+1430 VIDSAYYAAESESG

-1460 LKLGTRV
+1460 LKLGTRL

>member
-1 MKQAILALPVLLCLV
+1 MKRAISALPMVLWLTMV
-16 TLPDRAPAQQNSE
+16 PGWAAAQQGSE
-29 AAAGNGAEAGA
+29 ATGDDAPRAGE

-62 RDALRRVLAVEPG
+62 RDALQRVLAVEPG

-86 ALADEDRDGARQW
+86 ALAAEDRDGARQW
-99 LDRLRAQAPDSE
+99 LDRLRTRAPGSE
-111 DAARLQAALRR
+111 DTARLQAALRR
-122 QQISNGDLM
+122 EQISNGDLM

-138 AGNTAGAVA
+138 AGDAGAAVA

-166 YQTLAGVDARWRE
+166 YQTLAGVDARWQE
-179 AREGLEQV
+179 ARDGLEQV
-187 VRDNPSDPAARQAL
+187 VRDNPGDPAARQAL
-201 AEVLTYRQATRK
+201 AEVLTYRQATRD

-236 QALLWLPEE
+236 QALLWLPQE

-267 RLDSVLSGRG
+267 RLDSVLSGSG
-277 GAAVAGAY
+277 GAAVAAAY

-297 RAFEAVLK
+297 RGFEGVLE

-318 LIDLRQGR
+318 LADLRQGR
-326 FGPAEQRLTRA
+326 FGPAEQRLARA
-337 IRMAPNRRNDWAP
+337 IRMAPDRRNDWAP
-350 ALEDARFYGRLAGAR
+350 ALEDARFYGRLAEAR
-365 ALNEQR
+365 ALHQKENH
-371 NYDQALQA
+371 DQALQA

-390 GRDASLLQGEILL
+390 GRDAALLQGDILL
-403 GQDRPQ
+403 AQERPQ

-420 NDAANNDARVGLVR
+420 NGGADNDARVGLVR
-434 ALMAQERYDEANR
+434 SLMAQERYDEANR

-467 SQVLRRRAQ
+467 SKVLRERAQ
-476 DLIDDGQ
+476 ALIDDGQ

-488 ALLHEAVAAAPGDP
+488 ALLHEAVAAAPRDP

-548 GRWQHA
+548 GRWQRA
-554 QGLLDR
+554 LGLLDR
-560 LPADARDSDSQ
+560 LPAGARDSDSQ

-584 ELARVFDSGD
+584 ELGRVFDSGD

-606 AAPPKTPAET
+606 AAPPETPAQT

-624 DRGESSLALT
+624 ERGESSLALT
-634 LVRKDLSEGLDRGAP
+634 LVRKDLSKGLERGAP

-676 RRAEQQPGGAEVFAD
+676 RRAEQQPGGAGAFAD

-697 VASVD
+697 VAAVD
-702 HARQSG
+702 HARQGG

-722 SDPDNE
+722 SDPHNE
-728 ALVLALGRVYQEGGL
+728 ELVLALGRVYQEGGL
-743 HREAAVTYDWLL
+743 HREAATTYDWLL

-789 PLEDS
+789 PLEDG

-808 DSRSALALAEKAADA
+808 DTRSALALAEKAADA
-823 QYRANRSGAPAALA
+823 HYRANRAGAPAALA

-851 ENRWLALAEGEDNND
+851 ENRWLALADGDGNND
-866 GTRTDVWL
+866 GARADVWL
-874 PGNLSAG
+874 PGNRSPG
-881 NRGQHWQPPVREQ
+881 NEGQHWQPPVREQ
-894 AVAAASAPSAGYYQP
+894 AVAASAPSAGYYQP
-909 GAAPRPAPA
+909 GAVSRPAPA

-939 RRDVAPR
+939 RQDIAPR
-946 VETGLALRNRD
+946 VETGLGLRNRD

-995 GSVSGSASERFGF
+995 GAVSGSAAERFGF
-1008 GPLSDGAASLAGTL
+1008 GPLADGTASLAGNL
-1022 DGAYDLIAEVGQS
+1022 EGAYDLIAEVGQS
-1035 AAQLESAQ
+1035 AEQLEAAQ
-1043 AEFGDAETAFN
+1043 GAVD
-1054 EAGVVRDT
+1054 EART
-1062 AEADFNQAEAA
+1062 A
-1073 YQTALADPTS
+1073 YQEALDEFNTQVPPDPDDEDADQVDLVT
-1083 TEQELAALEALVETE
+1083 QEELDALENQVASLEDQRD
-1098 QADLNE
+1098 QA
-1104 AETQFTNADQQ
+1104 ATQF
-1115 LESAE
+1115 ESA
-1120 TQLANA
+1120 TSRN
-1126 DTQFDNANDLDV
+1126 V
-1138 LYELGID
+1138 LYEVGID
-1145 LGALSDEQRAFID
+1145 LDALSDEQRAFVD
-1158 DYLVSNFGSADFSL
+1158 RFLVSNFGSADFSL
-1172 EADTPEEFE
+1172 EADTPEEYE

-1198 NGYARGAAAG
+1198 NGYARAAAAG

-1242 VGGLSWTPKLGRNG
+1242 VGGLSWAPKLGRNG

-1292 GGRIGLTFDNGPLGL
+1292 GGRLGLTFDNGPLGL
-1307 YSDLGFYNYDGH
+1307 YGDLGFYHYDGH

-1331 GGYLRPIREDDRE
+1331 GGYLRPVREDGRE

-1389 HRWTWNATFA
+1389 RRWTWSATFA

-1430 VIDSAYYAAESKSG
+1430 VIDSAYYAAESESG

-1460 LKLGTRV
+1460 LKLGTRL

>member
-1 MKQAILALPVLLCLV
+1 MKRATLALPMVLWLV
-16 TLPDRAPAQQNSE
+16 MTPAWAAAQQGSE
-29 AAAGNGAEAGA
+29 ATGDQAPRAGE

-62 RDALRRVLAVEPG
+62 RDALERVLAVEPD
-75 NTRALRGMGEL
+75 NARALRGMGEL
-86 ALADEDRDGARQW
+86 ALAADDRDGARQW
-99 LDRLRAQAPDSE
+99 LDRLRERAPGSE

-122 QQISNGDLM
+122 EQISNGDLM

-138 AGNTAGAVA
+138 AGDAGAAVA

-179 AREGLEQV
+179 ARDGLQQV
-187 VRDNPSDPAARQAL
+187 VRRNPDDPAARQAL
-201 AEVLTYRQATRK
+201 AEVLTYRQATRD

-236 QALLWLPEE
+236 QALLWLPQE

-267 RLDSVLSGRG
+267 RLDSVLSGSG
-277 GAAVAGAY
+277 GAAVADAY

-297 RAFEAVLK
+297 RGFQGVLE

-318 LIDLRQGR
+318 LADLRQGR
-326 FGPAEQRLTRA
+326 FGAAEQRLARS
-337 IRMAPNRRNDWAP
+337 IRMAPDRRADWAP
-350 ALEDARFYGRLAGAR
+350 ALEDARFYGQLAEAR
-365 ALNEQR
+365 ALNEQQ

-390 GRDASLLQGEILL
+390 GRDAALLQGDILL
-403 GQDRPQ
+403 AQDRPQ

-420 NDAANNDARVGLVR
+420 SDDANSDARVGLVR

-467 SQVLRRRAQ
+467 SQVLRERAQ
-476 DLIDDGQ
+476 ALIDDGQ

-488 ALLHEAVAAAPGDP
+488 ALLHEAVAAAPRDP
-502 WARLELAK
+502 WARLALAK

-554 QGLLDR
+554 LDLLDR

-571 ALRQRVENGARMA
+571 ALRRRVENGARMA

-606 AAPPKTPAET
+606 AEPPETPAQT

-624 DRGESSLALT
+624 ERGESSLALT
-634 LVRKDLSEGLDRGAP
+634 LVRKDLAKGLDRGAP

-661 LGYDREAGELLRELQ
+661 LGYDREAGELLRELE
-676 RRAEQQPGGAEVFAD
+676 RRAERRPGGAGAFAD

-697 VASVD
+697 VAAVD

-728 ALVLALGRVYQEGGL
+728 KLVLALGRVYQEGGL
-743 HREAAVTYDWLL
+743 HREAATTYDWLL

-771 ALAMDDVD
+771 ALAMDDVE
-779 RAEQLLEQAA
+779 RAEQLLEEAA
-789 PLEDS
+789 PLEDG

-823 QYRANRSGAPAALA
+823 HYRDNRSGAPAALA
-837 GSANPFRKTAGKTP
+837 GSANPFRKSAGKTP
-851 ENRWLALAEGEDNND
+851 ENRWLALADGDGNND
-866 GTRTDVWL
+866 GARADVWL
-874 PGNLSAG
+874 PGNRSPG
-881 NRGQHWQPPVREQ
+881 NEGQHWQPPAREQ
-894 AVAAASAPSAGYYQP
+894 AVAASAPSGDYYQP

-939 RRDVAPR
+939 RQDIAPR
-946 VETGLALRNRD
+946 VETGLGLRNRD

-974 SGVPFRGGRFRGVV
+974 SGVPFRGGRFRGAV

-995 GSVSGSASERFGF
+995 GSVSGSAAGRFGF
-1008 GPLSDGAASLAGTL
+1008 GPLAEGTASLAGNL
-1022 DGAYDLIAEVGQS
+1022 EGAYDLIAEVGQN
-1035 AAQLESAQ
+1035 AEQLEAAESAV
-1043 AEFGDAETAFN
+1043 D
-1054 EAGVVRDT
+1054 EAQT
-1062 AEADFNQAEAA
+1062 A
-1073 YQTALADPTS
+1073 YQ
-1083 TEQELAALEALVETE
+1083 EALEEFNTQVPPDPDDENADEVDLVTQEELDALENQV
-1098 QADLNE
+1098 ADLEDQRDQAANQFENATGLNVLNE
-1104 AETQFTNADQQ
+1104 
-1115 LESAE
+1115 
-1120 TQLANA
+1120 
-1126 DTQFDNANDLDV
+1126 V
-1138 LYELGID
+1138 GID
-1145 LGALSDEQRAFID
+1145 LDALSDEQRAFVD
-1158 DYLVSNFGSADFSL
+1158 RFLVSNFGSADFSL

-1213 GMGVGFGYQGQAFA
+1213 GMGVGFGYQGRAFA

-1242 VGGLSWTPKLGRNG
+1242 VGGLSWAPKLGRNG

-1268 DSLLSYAGVEDPA
+1268 DSLLSYAGVEDPG
-1281 TGDRWGGVTRT
+1281 TGDRWGGVVRT
-1292 GGRIGLTFDNGPLGL
+1292 GGRLGLTFDNGPLGL
-1307 YSDLGFYNYDGH
+1307 YGDLGFYHYDGH

-1331 GGYLRPIREDDRE
+1331 GGYLRPIREDGRE

-1389 HRWTWNATFA
+1389 RRWTWSATFA

-1430 VIDSAYYAAESKSG
+1430 VIDSAYYAAESESG

-1460 LKLGTRV
+1460 LKLGTRL

>member
-1 MKQAILALPVLLCLV
+1 MKQAILALPVVLCLTMLSDGALAQPV
-16 TLPDRAPAQQNSE
+16 SEPAQ
-29 AAAGNGAEAGA
+29 GGGAEAGA
-40 SSLDALF
+40 SSLEALF

-62 RDALRRVLAVEPG
+62 GDALRRVLAVEPG
-75 NTRALRGMGEL
+75 NPRALRGMGEL
-86 ALADEDRDGARQW
+86 ALAAGDRETAGQW
-99 LDRLRAQAPDSE
+99 LERLLAQAPDSE

-122 QQISNGDLM
+122 EKISNGDLM

-138 AGNTAGAVA
+138 AGNAAGAVA
-147 RYEALFDGAG
+147 RYEALFDGAAPAGAG

-166 YQTLAGVDARWRE
+166 YQTLAGVDARWGE
-179 AREGLEQV
+179 ARDGLAQV
-187 VRDNPSDPAARQAL
+187 VRDNPNDLAARQAL
-201 AEVLTYRQATRK
+201 AEVLTYRQATRD
-213 QGIEQLAGLWRDQ
+213 QGIELLAALWRDQ
-226 ERLQVIAPWR
+226 QRLQVIAPWR
-236 QALLWLPEE
+236 QALLWLPQE

-256 AVRPDDEVVRE
+256 AVRPDDAVVRE
-267 RLDSVLSGRG
+267 RLDSVLSGSG
-277 GAAVAGAY
+277 GAAVADAY

-326 FGPAEQRLTRA
+326 FGPAEQRLARA
-337 IRMAPNRRNDWAP
+337 IRMAPNRRKDWAP
-350 ALEDARFYGRLAGAR
+350 ALEDARFYGRLAEAR
-365 ALNEQR
+365 SLHQQQ
-371 NYDQALQA
+371 NYDRALQA

-390 GRDASLLQGEILL
+390 GRDAALLQGEILL

-409 VAETVFRDLLE
+409 VAETVFRDLLD
-420 NDAANNDARVGLVR
+420 NDGDNNDARVGLVR

-467 SQVLRRRAQ
+467 SQVLRQRAQ
-476 DLIDDGQ
+476 ALIDDGQ

-488 ALLHEAVAAAPGDP
+488 ALLHEAVAAAPADP
-502 WARLELAK
+502 WARLALAK

-524 LEPLEAPDAEPEAL
+524 LEPLEAPGAEPEAL

-554 QGLLDR
+554 RDLLDR
-560 LPADARDSDSQ
+560 LPADARDSDTQ
-571 ALRQRVENGARMA
+571 ALRQRVENGVRMA

-606 AAPPKTPAET
+606 AAPPETPAQT

-634 LVRKDLSEGLDRGAP
+634 LVRKDLSKGLERGAA

-676 RRAEQQPGGAEVFAD
+676 RRAERRPGGAGAFAD

-697 VASVD
+697 VAAVD
-702 HARQSG
+702 HARQGG

-728 ALVLALGRVYQEGGL
+728 KLVLALGRVYQEGGL
-743 HREAAVTYDWLL
+743 HREAATTYDWLL

-771 ALAMDDVD
+771 ALAMDDVE
-779 RAEQLLEQAA
+779 RAEQLLEEAA
-789 PLEDS
+789 PLEDG

-823 QYRANRSGAPAALA
+823 HYRANRSGAPSALA
-837 GSANPFRKTAGKTP
+837 GSANPFRKSAGKTP
-851 ENRWLALAEGEDNND
+851 ENRWLALADGDGNND
-866 GTRTDVWL
+866 GARADVWL
-874 PGNLSAG
+874 PGNRSPG
-881 NRGQHWQPPVREQ
+881 NEGQHWQPPAREQ
-894 AVAAASAPSAGYYQP
+894 AVAASAPSGDYYQP
-909 GAAPRPAPA
+909 GAVSRPAPA

-946 VETGLALRNRD
+946 VETGLGLRNRD

-974 SGVPFRGGRFRGVV
+974 SGVPFRGGRFRGAV

-995 GSVSGSASERFGF
+995 GSVSGSAAGRFGF
-1008 GPLSDGAASLAGTL
+1008 GPLAEGTASLAGNL
-1022 DGAYDLIAEVGQS
+1022 EGAYDLIAEVGQS
-1035 AAQLESAQ
+1035 AEQLEAAESAV
-1043 AEFGDAETAFN
+1043 D
-1054 EAGVVRDT
+1054 EAQT
-1062 AEADFNQAEAA
+1062 A
-1073 YQTALADPTS
+1073 YQEALDEFNTQVPPDPDDENADEVDLVT
-1083 TEQELAALEALVETE
+1083 QEELDALENQV
-1098 QADLNE
+1098 ADLEDQRDQAAKQFENATGLNVLNE
-1104 AETQFTNADQQ
+1104 
-1115 LESAE
+1115 
-1120 TQLANA
+1120 
-1126 DTQFDNANDLDV
+1126 V
-1138 LYELGID
+1138 GID
-1145 LGALSDEQRAFID
+1145 LDALSDEQRAFVD
-1158 DYLVSNFGSADFSL
+1158 RFLVSNFGSADFSL

-1213 GMGVGFGYQGQAFA
+1213 GMGVGFGYQGRAFA

-1242 VGGLSWTPKLGRNG
+1242 VGGLSWAPKLGRNG

-1281 TGDRWGGVTRT
+1281 TGDRWGGVVRT
-1292 GGRIGLTFDNGPLGL
+1292 GGRLGLTFDNGPLGL
-1307 YSDLGFYNYDGH
+1307 YGDLGFYHYDGH

-1331 GGYLRPIREDDRE
+1331 GGYLRPIREDGRE

-1389 HRWTWNATFA
+1389 RRWTWSATFA

-1460 LKLGTRV
+1460 LKLGTRL

>member
-1 MKQAILALPVLLCLV
+1 MKQAILALPVVVCLV
-16 TLPDRAPAQQNSE
+16 TLCDGALAQPVSEPAQ
-29 AAAGNGAEAGA
+29 GGGAEAGA
-40 SSLDALF
+40 SSLEALF

-75 NTRALRGMGEL
+75 NPRALRGMGEL
-86 ALADEDRDGARQW
+86 ALAAGDREAAGLW
-99 LDRLRAQAPDSE
+99 LERLLAQAPDSE

-122 QQISNGDLM
+122 EKISNGDLM

-138 AGNTAGAVA
+138 AGNAAGAVA

-166 YQTLAGVDARWRE
+166 YQTLAGVDARWGE
-179 AREGLEQV
+179 ARDGLEQV
-187 VRDNPSDPAARQAL
+187 VRDNPNDPAARQAL
-201 AEVLTYRQATRK
+201 AEVLTYRQATRD
-213 QGIEQLAGLWRDQ
+213 QGIEQLAALWRDQ
-226 ERLQVIAPWR
+226 QRLQVIAPWR
-236 QALLWLPEE
+236 QALLWLPQE

-256 AVRPDDEVVRE
+256 AVRPDDQVVRE
-267 RLDSVLSGRG
+267 RLDSVLSGSG
-277 GAAVAGAY
+277 GAAVADAY
-285 DALEAGRLSAAR
+285 NALEAGRLSAAR

-326 FGPAEQRLTRA
+326 FGPAEQRLARA
-337 IRMAPNRRNDWAP
+337 IRMAPNRRKDWAP
-350 ALEDARFYGRLAGAR
+350 ALEDARFYGRLAEAR
-365 ALNEQR
+365 SLHQQQ
-371 NYDQALQA
+371 NYGQALQA

-390 GRDASLLQGEILL
+390 GRDAALLQGEILL
-403 GQDRPQ
+403 GQDRPR
-409 VAETVFRDLLE
+409 VAETVFRDLLD
-420 NDAANNDARVGLVR
+420 NDGDNNDARVGLVR

-467 SQVLRRRAQ
+467 SQVLRQRAQ
-476 DLIDDGQ
+476 ALIDDGQ

-524 LEPLEAPDAEPEAL
+524 LEPLEAPGAEPEAL

-554 QGLLDR
+554 RDLLER
-560 LPADARDSDSQ
+560 LPADARDGDSQ
-571 ALRQRVENGARMA
+571 ALRQRVENGVRMA

-606 AAPPKTPAET
+606 AAPPETPAQT

-634 LVRKDLSEGLDRGAP
+634 LVRKDLSEGLERGAP

-676 RRAEQQPGGAEVFAD
+676 RRAEQQPGGAGAFAD

-697 VASVD
+697 VAAVD
-702 HARQSG
+702 HARQGG

-779 RAEQLLEQAA
+779 RAEQLLEAAA
-789 PLEDS
+789 PLEDG

-808 DSRSALALAEKAADA
+808 DTRSALALAEKAADA
-823 QYRANRSGAPAALA
+823 HYRDNRSGAPPALA
-837 GSANPFRKTAGKTP
+837 GSANPFRKTVGKTP
-851 ENRWLALAEGEDNND
+851 ENRWLALADGDDND

-874 PGNLSAG
+874 PGNLSSG
-881 NRGQHWQPPVREQ
+881 SRGQHWQPPVREQ
-894 AVAAASAPSAGYYQP
+894 AVAASAPSAGYYQP
-909 GAAPRPAPA
+909 GAVPRPAPA

-932 DRFREDV
+932 DRFREEV

-946 VETGLALRNRD
+946 VETGLGLRNRD

-974 SGVPFRGGRFRGVV
+974 SGVPFRGGRFRGAV

-995 GSVSGSASERFGF
+995 GSISGSASERFGF

-1035 AAQLESAQ
+1035 AEQLEAAQSAVEA
-1043 AEFGDAETAFN
+1043 AEIAFQG
-1054 EAGVVRDT
+1054 ADT
-1062 AEADFNQAEAA
+1062 AYQEALDEFENQVPPDPDDED
-1073 YQTALADPTS
+1073 ADEDLI
-1083 TEQELAALEALVETE
+1083 TEEELAALEAQRDQRADQLAERQTQRE
-1098 QADLNE
+1098 QAS
-1104 AETQFTNADQQ
+1104 TQF
-1115 LESAE
+1115 ESA
-1120 TQLANA
+1120 TSRN
-1126 DTQFDNANDLDV
+1126 V
-1138 LYELGID
+1138 LYEVGID
-1145 LGALSDEQRAFID
+1145 LDALSSEQRAFVD
-1158 DYLVSNFGSADFSL
+1158 RFLVANFGSADFSL

-1242 VGGLSWTPKLGRNG
+1242 VGGISWTPRLGRNG

-1292 GGRIGLTFDNGPLGL
+1292 GARLGLTFDNGPLGL
-1307 YSDLGFYNYDGH
+1307 YGDLGFYDYDGH

-1331 GGYLRPIREDDRE
+1331 GGYLRPVREDDRE

-1389 HRWTWNATFA
+1389 RRWTWSAKFA

-1460 LKLGTRV
+1460 LKLGTRL

>member
-1 MKQAILALPVLLCLV
+1 
-16 TLPDRAPAQQNSE
+16 
-29 AAAGNGAEAGA
+29 
-40 SSLDALF
+40 
-47 SQATFWRANNRPDLA
+47 
-62 RDALRRVLAVEPG
+62 
-75 NTRALRGMGEL
+75 
-86 ALADEDRDGARQW
+86 
-99 LDRLRAQAPDSE
+99 
-111 DAARLQAALRR
+111 
-122 QQISNGDLM
+122 
-131 EARALAK
+131 
-138 AGNTAGAVA
+138 
-147 RYEALFDGAG
+147 
-157 PPPDLALEY
+157 
-166 YQTLAGVDARWRE
+166 
-179 AREGLEQV
+179 
-187 VRDNPSDPAARQAL
+187 
-201 AEVLTYRQATRK
+201 
-213 QGIEQLAGLWRDQ
+213 
-226 ERLQVIAPWR
+226 
-236 QALLWLPEE
+236 
-245 PASADALRDYL
+245 
-256 AVRPDDEVVRE
+256 
-267 RLDSVLSGRG
+267 
-277 GAAVAGAY
+277 
-285 DALEAGRLSAAR
+285 
-297 RAFEAVLK
+297 
-305 DDPDSAEAVAGLG
+305 
-318 LIDLRQGR
+318 
-326 FGPAEQRLTRA
+326 
-337 IRMAPNRRNDWAP
+337 
-350 ALEDARFYGRLAGAR
+350 
-365 ALNEQR
+365 
-371 NYDQALQA
+371 
-379 VIPLAR
+379 
-385 AGGRR
+385 
-390 GRDASLLQGEILL
+390 
-403 GQDRPQ
+403 
-409 VAETVFRDLLE
+409 
-420 NDAANNDARVGLVR
+420 
-434 ALMAQERYDEANR
+434 AQERYDEANR

-467 SQVLRRRAQ
+467 SQVLRERAQ
-476 DLIDDGQ
+476 ALIDDGQ

-488 ALLHEAVAAAPGDP
+488 ALLHEAVAAAPRDP
-502 WARLELAK
+502 WARLALAK

-554 QGLLDR
+554 LDLLDR
-560 LPADARDSDSQ
+560 LPAAARDSDSQ
-571 ALRQRVENGARMA
+571 ALRRRVENGARMA

-606 AAPPKTPAET
+606 AEPPETPAQT

-624 DRGESSLALT
+624 ERGESSLALT
-634 LVRKDLSEGLDRGAP
+634 LVRKDLAKGLERGAP

-661 LGYDREAGELLRELQ
+661 LGYDREAGELLRELE
-676 RRAEQQPGGAEVFAD
+676 RRAERRPGGAGAFAD

-697 VASVD
+697 VAAVD

-728 ALVLALGRVYQEGGL
+728 KLVLALGRVYQEGGL
-743 HREAAVTYDWLL
+743 HREAATTYDWLL

-771 ALAMDDVD
+771 ALAMDDVE
-779 RAEQLLEQAA
+779 RAEQLLEEAA
-789 PLEDS
+789 PLEDG

-823 QYRANRSGAPAALA
+823 HYRDNRSGAPAALA
-837 GSANPFRKTAGKTP
+837 GSANPFRKSAGKTP
-851 ENRWLALAEGEDNND
+851 ENRWLALADGDGNND
-866 GTRTDVWL
+866 GARADVWL
-874 PGNLSAG
+874 PGNRSPG
-881 NRGQHWQPPVREQ
+881 NEGQHWQPPAREQ
-894 AVAAASAPSAGYYQP
+894 AVAASAPSGDYYQP
-909 GAAPRPAPA
+909 GAASRPAPA

-946 VETGLALRNRD
+946 VETGLGLRNRD

-974 SGVPFRGGRFRGVV
+974 SGVPFRGGRFRGAV

-995 GSVSGSASERFGF
+995 GSVSGSAAGRFGF
-1008 GPLSDGAASLAGTL
+1008 GPLAEGTASLAGNL
-1022 DGAYDLIAEVGQS
+1022 EGAYDLIAEVGQS
-1035 AAQLESAQ
+1035 AEQLEAAESAV
-1043 AEFGDAETAFN
+1043 D
-1054 EAGVVRDT
+1054 EAQT
-1062 AEADFNQAEAA
+1062 A
-1073 YQTALADPTS
+1073 YQEALDEFNTQVPPDPDDENADEVDLVT
-1083 TEQELAALEALVETE
+1083 QEELDALENQV
-1098 QADLNE
+1098 ADLEDQRDQAANQFENATGLNVLNE
-1104 AETQFTNADQQ
+1104 
-1115 LESAE
+1115 
-1120 TQLANA
+1120 
-1126 DTQFDNANDLDV
+1126 V
-1138 LYELGID
+1138 GID
-1145 LGALSDEQRAFID
+1145 LDALSDEQRAFVD
-1158 DYLVSNFGSADFSL
+1158 RFLVSNFGSADFSL

-1213 GMGVGFGYQGQAFA
+1213 GMGVGFGYQGRAFA

-1256 RFILAGE
+1256 RFIVAGE

-1292 GGRIGLTFDNGPLGL
+1292 GGRLGLTFDNGPLGL
-1307 YSDLGFYNYDGH
+1307 YGDLGFYHYDGH

-1331 GGYLRPIREDDRE
+1331 GGYLRPVREDGRE

-1389 HRWTWNATFA
+1389 RRWTWSATFA

-1430 VIDSAYYAAESKSG
+1430 VIDSAYYAAESESG

-1460 LKLGTRV
+1460 LKLGTRL

>member
-1 MKQAILALPVLLCLV
+1 MKRAISALPMVLWLTMV
-16 TLPDRAPAQQNSE
+16 PGWAAAQQGSE
-29 AAAGNGAEAGA
+29 ATGDDAPRAGE

-62 RDALRRVLAVEPG
+62 RDALERVLAVEPD
-75 NTRALRGMGEL
+75 NARALRGMGEL
-86 ALADEDRDGARQW
+86 ALAADDRDGARQW
-99 LDRLRAQAPDSE
+99 LDRLRERAPGSE

-122 QQISNGDLM
+122 EQISNGDLM

-138 AGNTAGAVA
+138 AGDAGAAVA

-166 YQTLAGVDARWRE
+166 YQTLAGVDARWQE
-179 AREGLEQV
+179 ARDGLEQV
-187 VRDNPSDPAARQAL
+187 VRDNPGDPAARQAL
-201 AEVLTYRQATRK
+201 AEVLTYRQATRD

-236 QALLWLPEE
+236 QALLWLPQE

-267 RLDSVLSGRG
+267 RLDSVLSGSG
-277 GAAVAGAY
+277 GAAVADAY

-297 RAFEAVLK
+297 RGFEGVLE

-318 LIDLRQGR
+318 LADLRQGR
-326 FGPAEQRLTRA
+326 FGPAEQRLARA
-337 IRMAPNRRNDWAP
+337 IRMAPDRRNDWAP
-350 ALEDARFYGRLAGAR
+350 ALEDARFYGRLAEAR
-365 ALNEQR
+365 ALNQQQD
-371 NYDQALQA
+371 YDQALQA

-385 AGGRR
+385 VGGRR
-390 GRDASLLQGEILL
+390 GRDAALLQGEILL

-409 VAETVFRDLLE
+409 VAETVFRGLLE

-467 SQVLRRRAQ
+467 SQVLRERAQ
-476 DLIDDGQ
+476 ALIDDGQ

-488 ALLHEAVAAAPGDP
+488 ALLHEAVAAAPRDP

-554 QGLLDR
+554 QDLLDR

-584 ELARVFDSGD
+584 ELARIFDSGD

-606 AAPPKTPAET
+606 AAPPETPAQT

-624 DRGESSLALT
+624 ERGESSLALT
-634 LVRKDLSEGLDRGAP
+634 LVRKDLSKGLERGAP

-676 RRAEQQPGGAEVFAD
+676 RRAEQQPGGAGAFAD

-697 VASVD
+697 VAAVD
-702 HARQSG
+702 HARQGG

-722 SDPDNE
+722 SDPHNE
-728 ALVLALGRVYQEGGL
+728 ELVLALGRVYQEGGL
-743 HREAAVTYDWLL
+743 HREAATTYDWLL

-789 PLEDS
+789 PLEDG

-808 DSRSALALAEKAADA
+808 DTRSALALAEKAADA
-823 QYRANRSGAPAALA
+823 HYRANRAGAPAALA

-851 ENRWLALAEGEDNND
+851 ENRWLALADGDGNND
-866 GTRTDVWL
+866 GARADVWL
-874 PGNLSAG
+874 PGNRSPG
-881 NRGQHWQPPVREQ
+881 NEGQHWQPPVREQ
-894 AVAAASAPSAGYYQP
+894 AVAASAPSAGYYQP
-909 GAAPRPAPA
+909 GAVSRPAPA
-918 PTPVQESAR
+918 PTLVQESAR

-939 RRDVAPR
+939 RQDIAPR
-946 VETGLALRNRD
+946 VETGLGLRNRD

-995 GSVSGSASERFGF
+995 GAVSGSAAGRFGF
-1008 GPLSDGAASLAGTL
+1008 GPLADGTASLAGNL
-1022 DGAYDLIAEVGQS
+1022 EGAYDLIAEVGQS
-1035 AAQLESAQ
+1035 AEQLEAAQ
-1043 AEFGDAETAFN
+1043 GAVD
-1054 EAGVVRDT
+1054 EART
-1062 AEADFNQAEAA
+1062 A
-1073 YQTALADPTS
+1073 YQEALDEFNTQVPPDPDDEDADQVDLVT
-1083 TEQELAALEALVETE
+1083 QDELDALENQVASLEDQRD
-1098 QADLNE
+1098 QA
-1104 AETQFTNADQQ
+1104 A
-1115 LESAE
+1115 
-1120 TQLANA
+1120 
-1126 DTQFDNANDLDV
+1126 TQFDSATSRNV
-1138 LYELGID
+1138 LYEVGID
-1145 LGALSDEQRAFID
+1145 LDALSDEQRAFVD
-1158 DYLVSNFGSADFSL
+1158 RFLVSNFGSADFSL
-1172 EADTPEEFE
+1172 EADTPEEYE

-1198 NGYARGAAAG
+1198 NGYARAAAAG

-1242 VGGLSWTPKLGRNG
+1242 VGGLSWAPKLGRNG

-1292 GGRIGLTFDNGPLGL
+1292 GGRLGLTFDNGPLGL
-1307 YSDLGFYNYDGH
+1307 YGDLGFYHYDGH

-1331 GGYLRPIREDDRE
+1331 GGYLRPVREDGRE

-1389 HRWTWNATFA
+1389 RRWTWSATFA

-1430 VIDSAYYAAESKSG
+1430 VIDSAYYAAESESG

-1460 LKLGTRV
+1460 LKLGTRL

>member
-1 MKQAILALPVLLCLV
+1 MKRAILALPMVLWLAMV
-16 TLPDRAPAQQNSE
+16 PGWAAAQQSSE
-29 AAAGNGAEAGA
+29 ATGGDAGG
-40 SSLDALF
+40 SSLEALF

-62 RDALRRVLAVEPG
+62 RDALQRVLAVEPD

-86 ALADEDRDGARQW
+86 DLAAGDRDAARQW
-99 LDRLRAQAPDSE
+99 LDRLRARAPGSE
-111 DAARLQAALRR
+111 DTARLQAALRR
-122 QQISNGDLM
+122 ERISNSDLM

-138 AGNTAGAVA
+138 AGDAGAAVA

-179 AREGLEQV
+179 ARDGLRQV
-187 VRDNPSDPAARQAL
+187 VRRNPNDPAARQAL
-201 AEVLTYRQATRK
+201 AEVLTYRQATRD
-213 QGIEQLAGLWRDQ
+213 QGIEQLAGLWREQ
-226 ERLQVIAPWR
+226 QRLQVIAPWR

-267 RLDSVLSGRG
+267 RLESVLSGNG
-277 GAAVAGAY
+277 GAAVAEAY
-285 DALEAGRLSAAR
+285 DALEAGRLRAAR
-297 RAFEAVLK
+297 RGFEGVLK
-305 DDPDSAEAVAGLG
+305 DDPNSAEAVAGLG
-318 LIDLRQGR
+318 LADLRQGR
-326 FGPAEQRLTRA
+326 FGPAEQRLARA
-337 IRMAPNRRNDWAP
+337 IRMAPERRDDWAP
-350 ALEDARFYGRLAGAR
+350 ALEDARFYGRLAEAR
-365 ALNEQR
+365 ALYQKET
-371 NYDQALQA
+371 YDQALQA

-390 GRDASLLQGEILL
+390 GRDAALLQGEILL

-420 NDAANNDARVGLVR
+420 SDGDNNDARVGLVR

-447 IYAELPAE
+447 IYADLPAE

-467 SQVLRRRAQ
+467 SQALRERARA
-476 DLIDDGQ
+476 LIDDGQ

-488 ALLHEAVAAAPGDP
+488 ALLHEAVAAAPDDP
-502 WARLELAK
+502 WARLELAR

-524 LEPLEAPDAEPEAL
+524 LEPLEAPGAAPEAL
-538 LAAAQFAADQ
+538 LAAARFAADQ

-554 QGLLDR
+554 LDLLDR
-560 LPADARDSDSQ
+560 LPVDARDSDSR
-571 ALRQRVENGARMA
+571 ALRRRVENGARMA
-584 ELARVFDSGD
+584 ELTRVFDSGD

-606 AAPPKTPAET
+606 AEPPETPAQT
-616 GQLANFLV
+616 GRLANFLV

-634 LVRKDLSEGLDRGAP
+634 LVRKDLSKGLDRGAP
-649 KDFVPHALVLGR
+649 EDFVAHALVLGR
-661 LGYDREAGELLRELQ
+661 LGYDREAGELLRELE
-676 RRAEQQPGGAEVFAD
+676 RRAEQQPGGAGAFAD

-697 VASVD
+697 VAAVD

-728 ALVLALGRVYQEGGL
+728 DLVLALGRVYQEGGL

-755 ARPGPQLPARR
+755 ARPGPHLPARR

-771 ALAMDDVD
+771 ALAMDDVE
-779 RAEQLLEQAA
+779 RAEQLLEEAA
-789 PLEDS
+789 PLEDG
-794 ELLLLAART
+794 ELLLLAARA

-837 GSANPFRKTAGKTP
+837 ASANPFRKSAGKTP
-851 ENRWLALAEGEDNND
+851 ENRWLALADGDNSD
-866 GTRTDVWL
+866 GARTDVWL
-874 PGNLSAG
+874 PGNVSSG
-881 NRGQHWQPPVREQ
+881 NAAQHWQPPVREQ
-894 AVAAASAPSAGYYQP
+894 AVAASAPSGDDYPP
-909 GAAPRPAPA
+909 GAVSRPAPA
-918 PTPVQESAR
+918 PTPVQQSAR

-939 RRDVAPR
+939 RREVAPR
-946 VETGLALRNRD
+946 VEGGLGLRNRD

-995 GSVSGSASERFGF
+995 GSVGGSAAGRFGF
-1008 GPLSDGAASLAGTL
+1008 GPLAEGTASLAGNL
-1022 DGAYDLIAEVGQS
+1022 EGAYDLIAEVGQS
-1035 AAQLESAQ
+1035 AEQLEAAQSAVDQ
-1043 AEFGDAETAFN
+1043 AQT
-1054 EAGVVRDT
+1054 
-1062 AEADFNQAEAA
+1062 A
-1073 YQTALADPTS
+1073 YQEALDEFNTQVPPDPDDEDADQVDLVT
-1083 TEQELAALEALVETE
+1083 QEELDALENQV
-1098 QADLNE
+1098 ADLE
-1104 AETQFTNADQQ
+1104 DERDQAATRF
-1115 LESAE
+1115 ESA
-1120 TQLANA
+1120 TSRN
-1126 DTQFDNANDLDV
+1126 V
-1138 LYELGID
+1138 LYEVGID
-1145 LGALSDEQRAFID
+1145 LDALSDEQRAFVD
-1158 DYLVSNFGSADFSL
+1158 RFLVANFGSADFSL

-1213 GMGVGFGYQGQAFA
+1213 GMGVGFGYQGRAFA

-1242 VGGLSWTPKLGRNG
+1242 VGGLSWTPKLARNG
-1256 RFILAGE
+1256 RFIVAGE

-1292 GGRIGLTFDNGPLGL
+1292 GGRLGLTFDNGPLGL
-1307 YSDLGFYNYDGH
+1307 YGDLGLYHYDGH

-1331 GGYLRPIREDDRE
+1331 GGYLRPVREDGRE

-1389 HRWTWNATFA
+1389 RRWTWSATFA

-1404 YSSDAAAFFPTLAEE
+1404 YSTDAAAFFPTLAEE

-1430 VIDSAYYAAESKSG
+1430 VIDSAYYAAESESG

-1460 LKLGTRV
+1460 LKLGTRL

-1473 DYSETKASVN
+1473 DYSETQASVN

>member
-1 MKQAILALPVLLCLV
+1 MKQATLALPMVLWLV
-16 TLPDRAPAQQNSE
+16 MTPAWAAAQQGSE
-29 AAAGNGAEAGA
+29 ATGDQAPRAGE

-62 RDALRRVLAVEPG
+62 RDALERVLAVEPD
-75 NTRALRGMGEL
+75 NARALRGMGEL
-86 ALADEDRDGARQW
+86 ALAADNRDGARQW
-99 LDRLRAQAPDSE
+99 LDRLRERAPGSE

-122 QQISNGDLM
+122 EQISNGDLM

-138 AGNTAGAVA
+138 AGDAGAAVA

-179 AREGLEQV
+179 ARDGLQQV
-187 VRDNPSDPAARQAL
+187 VRRNPDDPAARQAL
-201 AEVLTYRQATRK
+201 AEVLTYRQATRD

-236 QALLWLPEE
+236 QALLWLPQE

-267 RLDSVLSGRG
+267 RLDSVLSGSG
-277 GAAVAGAY
+277 GAAVADAY

-297 RAFEAVLK
+297 RGFQGVLE

-318 LIDLRQGR
+318 LADLRQGR
-326 FGPAEQRLTRA
+326 FGAAEQRLARA
-337 IRMAPNRRNDWAP
+337 IRMAPDRRADWAP
-350 ALEDARFYGRLAGAR
+350 ALEDARFYGRLAEAR
-365 ALNEQR
+365 ALNEQQ

-390 GRDASLLQGEILL
+390 GRDAALLQGDILL
-403 GQDRPQ
+403 AQDRPQ

-420 NDAANNDARVGLVR
+420 SDDANSDARVGLVR
-434 ALMAQERYDEANR
+434 SLMAQERYDEANR

-467 SQVLRRRAQ
+467 SQVLRERAQ
-476 DLIDDGQ
+476 ALIDDGQ

-488 ALLHEAVAAAPGDP
+488 ALLHEAVAAAPRDP
-502 WARLELAK
+502 WARLALAK

-554 QGLLDR
+554 LDLLDR

-571 ALRQRVENGARMA
+571 ALRRRVENGARMA

-606 AAPPKTPAET
+606 AEPPETPAQT

-624 DRGESSLALT
+624 ERGESSLALT
-634 LVRKDLSEGLDRGAP
+634 LVRKDLAKGLDRGAP

-661 LGYDREAGELLRELQ
+661 LGYDREAGELLRELE
-676 RRAEQQPGGAEVFAD
+676 RRAERRPGGAGAFAD

-702 HARQSG
+702 HARQGG

-728 ALVLALGRVYQEGGL
+728 KLVLALGRVYQEGGL
-743 HREAAVTYDWLL
+743 HREAATTYDWLL

-779 RAEQLLEQAA
+779 RAEQLLEEAA
-789 PLEDS
+789 PLEDG

-808 DSRSALALAEKAADA
+808 DTRSALALAEKAADA
-823 QYRANRSGAPAALA
+823 HYRDNRSGAPAALA
-837 GSANPFRKTAGKTP
+837 GSANPFRKSAGKTP
-851 ENRWLALAEGEDNND
+851 ENRWLALADGDGNND
-866 GTRTDVWL
+866 GARADVWL
-874 PGNLSAG
+874 PGNRSPG
-881 NRGQHWQPPVREQ
+881 NEGQHWQPPAREQ
-894 AVAAASAPSAGYYQP
+894 AVAASAPSGDYYQP

-946 VETGLALRNRD
+946 VETGLGLRNRD

-974 SGVPFRGGRFRGVV
+974 SGVPFRGGRFRGAV

-995 GSVSGSASERFGF
+995 GSVSGSAAGRFGVT
-1008 GPLSDGAASLAGTL
+1008 GPISAASESVKKTLADIEALVGETDQIVNTLASAYGDFDADVQSLNQARQNVVDAQEALADAQDDILDPSDPTEDEIANLAAARGTL
-1022 DGAYDLIAEVGQS
+1022 ELANGKLNAI
-1035 AAQLESAQ
+1035 
-1043 AEFGDAETAFN
+1043 ETFRDN
-1054 EAGVVRDT
+1054 VLLRDVFYEAGVDI
-1062 AEADFNQAEAA
+1062 A
-1073 YQTALADPTS
+1073 
-1083 TEQELAALEALVETE
+1083 
-1098 QADLNE
+1098 
-1104 AETQFTNADQQ
+1104 
-1115 LESAE
+1115 
-1120 TQLANA
+1120 
-1126 DTQFDNANDLDV
+1126 
-1138 LYELGID
+1138 
-1145 LGALSDEQRAFID
+1145 ALSDDQRRFVA
-1158 DYLVSNFGSADFSL
+1158 DYLESEFGSSDFSL
-1172 EADTPEEFE
+1172 EADSVAGYR
-1181 ARSQAVRDLI
+1181 ARSAALRQLI
-1191 GGLQARA
+1191 NGLASRA
-1198 NGYARGAAAG
+1198 DAYQRAAAAG

-1242 VGGLSWTPKLGRNG
+1242 VGGLSWVPKLGRNG

-1292 GGRIGLTFDNGPLGL
+1292 GGRLGLTFDNGPLGL
-1307 YSDLGFYNYDGH
+1307 YGDLGFYHYDGH

-1331 GGYLRPIREDDRE
+1331 GGYLRPIREDGRE

-1389 HRWTWNATFA
+1389 RRWTWSATFA

-1430 VIDSAYYAAESKSG
+1430 VIDSAYYAAESESG

-1460 LKLGTRV
+1460 LKLGTRL

>member
-1 MKQAILALPVLLCLV
+1 MKRAISALPMVLWLTMV
-16 TLPDRAPAQQNSE
+16 PGWAAAQQGSE
-29 AAAGNGAEAGA
+29 ATGDDAPRAGE

-62 RDALRRVLAVEPG
+62 RDALQRVLAVEPG

-86 ALADEDRDGARQW
+86 ALAAEDRDGARQW
-99 LDRLRAQAPDSE
+99 LDRLRTRAPGSE
-111 DAARLQAALRR
+111 DTARLQAALRR
-122 QQISNGDLM
+122 EQISNGDLM

-138 AGNTAGAVA
+138 AGDAGAAVA

-166 YQTLAGVDARWRE
+166 YQTLAGVDARWQE
-179 AREGLEQV
+179 ARDGLEQV
-187 VRDNPSDPAARQAL
+187 VRDNPGDPAARQAL
-201 AEVLTYRQATRK
+201 AEVLTYRQATRD

-236 QALLWLPEE
+236 QALLWLPQE

-267 RLDSVLSGRG
+267 RLDSVLSGSG
-277 GAAVAGAY
+277 GAAVAAAY

-297 RAFEAVLK
+297 RGFEGVLE

-318 LIDLRQGR
+318 LADLRQGR
-326 FGPAEQRLTRA
+326 FGPAEQRLARA
-337 IRMAPNRRNDWAP
+337 IRMAPDRRNDWAP
-350 ALEDARFYGRLAGAR
+350 ALEDARFYGRLAEAR
-365 ALNEQR
+365 ALHQKENH
-371 NYDQALQA
+371 DQALQA

-390 GRDASLLQGEILL
+390 GRDAALLQGDILL
-403 GQDRPQ
+403 AQERPQ

-420 NDAANNDARVGLVR
+420 NGGADNDARVGLVR
-434 ALMAQERYDEANR
+434 SLMAQERYDEANR

-467 SQVLRRRAQ
+467 SKVLRERAQ
-476 DLIDDGQ
+476 ALIDDGQ

-488 ALLHEAVAAAPGDP
+488 ALLHEAVAAAPRDP

-548 GRWQHA
+548 GRWQRA
-554 QGLLDR
+554 LGLLDR
-560 LPADARDSDSQ
+560 LPAGARDSDSQ

-584 ELARVFDSGD
+584 ELGRVFDSGD

-606 AAPPKTPAET
+606 AAPPETPAQT

-624 DRGESSLALT
+624 ERGESSLALT
-634 LVRKDLSEGLDRGAP
+634 LVRKDLSKGLDRGAP

-661 LGYDREAGELLRELQ
+661 LGYDREAGELLRELE
-676 RRAEQQPGGAEVFAD
+676 RRAERQPGGAGAFAD

-697 VASVD
+697 VAAVD
-702 HARQSG
+702 HARQGG

-728 ALVLALGRVYQEGGL
+728 KLVLALGRVYQEGGL
-743 HREAAVTYDWLL
+743 HREAATTYDWLL

-779 RAEQLLEQAA
+779 RAEQLLEEAA
-789 PLEDS
+789 PLEDG

-823 QYRANRSGAPAALA
+823 HYRDNRAGAPAALA
-837 GSANPFRKTAGKTP
+837 GSANPFRKSAGKTP
-851 ENRWLALAEGEDNND
+851 ENRWLALADGDGGND
-866 GTRTDVWL
+866 EPRADVWL
-874 PGNLSAG
+874 PGQRAPG
-881 NRGQHWQPPVREQ
+881 NEGQHWQPPAREQ
-894 AVAAASAPSAGYYQP
+894 AVAASAPSGDYYQP
-909 GAAPRPAPA
+909 GAASRPAPA

-946 VETGLALRNRD
+946 VETGLGLRNRD

-995 GSVSGSASERFGF
+995 GAVSGSAAERFGF
-1008 GPLSDGAASLAGTL
+1008 GPLADGTASLAGNL
-1022 DGAYDLIAEVGQS
+1022 EGAYDLIAEVGQS
-1035 AAQLESAQ
+1035 AEQLEAAQ
-1043 AEFGDAETAFN
+1043 GAVD
-1054 EAGVVRDT
+1054 EART
-1062 AEADFNQAEAA
+1062 A
-1073 YQTALADPTS
+1073 YQEALDEFNTQVPPDPDDEDADQVDLVT
-1083 TEQELAALEALVETE
+1083 QEELDALENQVASLEDQRD
-1098 QADLNE
+1098 QA
-1104 AETQFTNADQQ
+1104 ATQF
-1115 LESAE
+1115 ESA
-1120 TQLANA
+1120 TSRN
-1126 DTQFDNANDLDV
+1126 V
-1138 LYELGID
+1138 LYEVGID
-1145 LGALSDEQRAFID
+1145 LDALSDEQRAFVD
-1158 DYLVSNFGSADFSL
+1158 RFLVSNFGSADFSL
-1172 EADTPEEFE
+1172 EADTPEEYE

-1198 NGYARGAAAG
+1198 NGYARAAAAG

-1242 VGGLSWTPKLGRNG
+1242 VGGLSWAPKLGRNG

-1292 GGRIGLTFDNGPLGL
+1292 GGRLGLTFDNGPLGL
-1307 YSDLGFYNYDGH
+1307 YGDLGFYHYDGH

-1331 GGYLRPIREDDRE
+1331 GGYLRPVREDGRE

-1389 HRWTWNATFA
+1389 RRWTWSATFA

-1430 VIDSAYYAAESKSG
+1430 VIDSAYYAAESESG

-1460 LKLGTRV
+1460 LKLGTRL

>member
-1 MKQAILALPVLLCLV
+1 MKRATLALPMVLWLV
-16 TLPDRAPAQQNSE
+16 MTPAWAAAQQGSE
-29 AAAGNGAEAGA
+29 ATGDQAPRAGE

-62 RDALRRVLAVEPG
+62 RDALERVLAVEPD
-75 NTRALRGMGEL
+75 NARALRGMGEL
-86 ALADEDRDGARQW
+86 ALAADDRDGARQW
-99 LDRLRAQAPDSE
+99 LDRLRERAPGSE

-122 QQISNGDLM
+122 EQISNGDLM

-138 AGNTAGAVA
+138 AGDAGAAVA

-179 AREGLEQV
+179 ARDGLQQV
-187 VRDNPSDPAARQAL
+187 VRRNPDDPAARQAL
-201 AEVLTYRQATRK
+201 AEVLTYRQATRDK
-213 QGIEQLAGLWRDQ
+213 GIEQLAGLWRDQ

-236 QALLWLPEE
+236 QALLWLPQE

-267 RLDSVLSGRG
+267 RLDSVLSGSG
-277 GAAVAGAY
+277 GAAVADAY

-297 RAFEAVLK
+297 RGFQGVLE

-318 LIDLRQGR
+318 LADLRQGR
-326 FGPAEQRLTRA
+326 FGAAEQRLARA
-337 IRMAPNRRNDWAP
+337 IRMAPDRRADWAP
-350 ALEDARFYGRLAGAR
+350 ALEDARFYGRLAEAR
-365 ALNEQR
+365 ALNEQQ

-390 GRDASLLQGEILL
+390 GRDAALLQGDILL
-403 GQDRPQ
+403 AQDRPQ

-420 NDAANNDARVGLVR
+420 SDDANSDARVGLVR

-467 SQVLRRRAQ
+467 SQVLRERAQ
-476 DLIDDGQ
+476 ALIDDGQ

-488 ALLHEAVAAAPGDP
+488 ALLHEAVAAAPRDP
-502 WARLELAK
+502 WARLALAK

-554 QGLLDR
+554 LDLLDR

-571 ALRQRVENGARMA
+571 ALRRRVENGARMA

-606 AAPPKTPAET
+606 AEPPETPAQT

-624 DRGESSLALT
+624 ERGESSLALT
-634 LVRKDLSEGLDRGAP
+634 LVRKDLAKGLDRGAP

-661 LGYDREAGELLRELQ
+661 LGYDREAGELLRELE
-676 RRAEQQPGGAEVFAD
+676 RRAERRPGGAGAFAD

-728 ALVLALGRVYQEGGL
+728 KLVLALGRVYQEGGL
-743 HREAAVTYDWLL
+743 HREAATTYDWLL

-771 ALAMDDVD
+771 ALAMDDVE
-779 RAEQLLEQAA
+779 RAEQLLEEAA
-789 PLEDS
+789 PLEDG

-823 QYRANRSGAPAALA
+823 HYRANRSGAPSALA
-837 GSANPFRKTAGKTP
+837 GSANPFRKSAGKTP
-851 ENRWLALAEGEDNND
+851 ENRWLALADGDGNND
-866 GTRTDVWL
+866 GARADVWL
-874 PGNLSAG
+874 PGNRSPG
-881 NRGQHWQPPVREQ
+881 NEGQHWQPPARER
-894 AVAAASAPSAGYYQP
+894 AVAASAPSGDYYQP
-909 GAAPRPAPA
+909 GAVSRPAPA

-946 VETGLALRNRD
+946 VETGLGLRNRD

-974 SGVPFRGGRFRGVV
+974 SGVPFRGGRFRGAV

-995 GSVSGSASERFGF
+995 GSVSGSAAGRFGF
-1008 GPLSDGAASLAGTL
+1008 GPLAEGTASLAGNL
-1022 DGAYDLIAEVGQS
+1022 EGAYDLIAEVGQS
-1035 AAQLESAQ
+1035 AEQLEAAESAV
-1043 AEFGDAETAFN
+1043 D
-1054 EAGVVRDT
+1054 EAQT
-1062 AEADFNQAEAA
+1062 A
-1073 YQTALADPTS
+1073 YQEALDEFNTQVPPDPDDENADEVDLVT
-1083 TEQELAALEALVETE
+1083 QEELDALENQV
-1098 QADLNE
+1098 ADLEDQRDQAANQFENATGLNVLNE
-1104 AETQFTNADQQ
+1104 
-1115 LESAE
+1115 
-1120 TQLANA
+1120 
-1126 DTQFDNANDLDV
+1126 V
-1138 LYELGID
+1138 GID
-1145 LGALSDEQRAFID
+1145 LDALSDEQRAFVD
-1158 DYLVSNFGSADFSL
+1158 RFLVSNFGSADFSL

-1213 GMGVGFGYQGQAFA
+1213 GMGVGFGYQGRAFA

-1242 VGGLSWTPKLGRNG
+1242 VGGLSWAPKLGRNG

-1268 DSLLSYAGVEDPA
+1268 DSLLSYAGVEDPG
-1281 TGDRWGGVTRT
+1281 TGDRWGGVVRT
-1292 GGRIGLTFDNGPLGL
+1292 GGRLGLTFDNGPLGL
-1307 YSDLGFYNYDGH
+1307 YGDLGFYHYDGH

-1331 GGYLRPIREDDRE
+1331 GGYLRPVREDGRE

-1389 HRWTWNATFA
+1389 RRWTWSATFA

-1430 VIDSAYYAAESKSG
+1430 VIDSAYYAAESESG

-1460 LKLGTRV
+1460 LKLGTRL

>member
-1 MKQAILALPVLLCLV
+1 MKRATLALPMVLWLV
-16 TLPDRAPAQQNSE
+16 MTPAWAAAQQGSE
-29 AAAGNGAEAGA
+29 ATGDQAPRAGE
-40 SSLDALF
+40 SSLEALF

-62 RDALRRVLAVEPG
+62 RDALERVLAVEPD
-75 NTRALRGMGEL
+75 NARALRGMGEL
-86 ALADEDRDGARQW
+86 ALAADDRDGARQW
-99 LDRLRAQAPDSE
+99 LDRLRERAPGSE

-122 QQISNGDLM
+122 EQISNGDLM

-138 AGNTAGAVA
+138 AGDAGAAVA

-179 AREGLEQV
+179 ARDGLEQV
-187 VRDNPSDPAARQAL
+187 VRDNPGDPAARQAL
-201 AEVLTYRQATRK
+201 AEVLTYRQATRD

-236 QALLWLPEE
+236 QALLWLPQE

-267 RLDSVLSGRG
+267 RLDSVLSGSG
-277 GAAVAGAY
+277 GAAVADAY

-297 RAFEAVLK
+297 RGFQGVLE

-318 LIDLRQGR
+318 LADLRQGR
-326 FGPAEQRLTRA
+326 FGAAEQRLARA
-337 IRMAPNRRNDWAP
+337 IRMAPDRRADWAP
-350 ALEDARFYGRLAGAR
+350 ALEDARFYGRLAEAR
-365 ALNEQR
+365 ALNEQQ

-390 GRDASLLQGEILL
+390 GRDAALLQGDILL
-403 GQDRPQ
+403 AQDRPQ

-420 NDAANNDARVGLVR
+420 SDDANSDARVGLVR

-467 SQVLRRRAQ
+467 SQVLRERAQ
-476 DLIDDGQ
+476 ALIDDGQ

-488 ALLHEAVAAAPGDP
+488 ALLHEAVAAAPRDP
-502 WARLELAK
+502 WARLALAK

-554 QGLLDR
+554 LDLLDR

-571 ALRQRVENGARMA
+571 ALRRRVENGARMA

-606 AAPPKTPAET
+606 AEPPETPAQT

-624 DRGESSLALT
+624 ERGESSLALT
-634 LVRKDLSEGLDRGAP
+634 LVRKDLAKGLDRGAP

-661 LGYDREAGELLRELQ
+661 LGYDREAGELLRELE
-676 RRAEQQPGGAEVFAD
+676 RRAERRPGGAGAFAD

-697 VASVD
+697 VAAVD
-702 HARQSG
+702 HARQGG

-728 ALVLALGRVYQEGGL
+728 KLVLALGRVYQEGGL
-743 HREAAVTYDWLL
+743 HREAATTYDWLL

-771 ALAMDDVD
+771 ALAMDDVE
-779 RAEQLLEQAA
+779 RAEQLLEEAA
-789 PLEDS
+789 PLEDG

-823 QYRANRSGAPAALA
+823 HYRDNRAGAPTALA
-837 GSANPFRKTAGKTP
+837 GSANPFRKSAGKTP
-851 ENRWLALAEGEDNND
+851 ENRWLALADGDGNND
-866 GTRTDVWL
+866 GARADVWL
-874 PGNLSAG
+874 PGNRSPG
-881 NRGQHWQPPVREQ
+881 NEGQHWQPPAREQ
-894 AVAAASAPSAGYYQP
+894 AVAASAPSGDYYQP
-909 GAAPRPAPA
+909 GAASRPAPA

-946 VETGLALRNRD
+946 VETGLGLRNRD

-974 SGVPFRGGRFRGVV
+974 SGVPFRGGRFRGAV

-995 GSVSGSASERFGF
+995 GSVSGSAAGRFGF
-1008 GPLSDGAASLAGTL
+1008 GPLAEGTASLAGNL
-1022 DGAYDLIAEVGQS
+1022 EGAYDLIAEVGQS
-1035 AAQLESAQ
+1035 AEQLEAAESAV
-1043 AEFGDAETAFN
+1043 D
-1054 EAGVVRDT
+1054 EAQT
-1062 AEADFNQAEAA
+1062 A
-1073 YQTALADPTS
+1073 YQ
-1083 TEQELAALEALVETE
+1083 EALEEFNTQVPPDPDDENADEVDLVTQEELDALENQV
-1098 QADLNE
+1098 ADLEDQRDQAAN
-1104 AETQFTNADQQ
+1104 QFENAT
-1115 LESAE
+1115 SR
-1120 TQLANA
+1120 N
-1126 DTQFDNANDLDV
+1126 V
-1138 LYELGID
+1138 LYEVGID
-1145 LGALSDEQRAFID
+1145 LDALSDEQRAFVD
-1158 DYLVSNFGSADFSL
+1158 RFLVSNFGSADFSL

-1213 GMGVGFGYQGQAFA
+1213 GMGVGFGYQGRAFA

-1242 VGGLSWTPKLGRNG
+1242 VGGLSWAPKLGRNG

-1292 GGRIGLTFDNGPLGL
+1292 GGRLGLTFDNGPLGL
-1307 YSDLGFYNYDGH
+1307 YGDLGFYHYDGH

-1331 GGYLRPIREDDRE
+1331 GGYLRPIREDGRE

-1389 HRWTWNATFA
+1389 RRWTWSATFA

-1430 VIDSAYYAAESKSG
+1430 VIDSAYYAAESESG

-1460 LKLGTRV
+1460 LKLGTRL

>member
-1 MKQAILALPVLLCLV
+1 MKRATLALPMVLWLV
-16 TLPDRAPAQQNSE
+16 MTPAWAAAQQGSE
-29 AAAGNGAEAGA
+29 ATGDQAPRAGE
-40 SSLDALF
+40 SSLEALF

-62 RDALRRVLAVEPG
+62 RDALERVLAVEPD
-75 NTRALRGMGEL
+75 NARALRGMGEL
-86 ALADEDRDGARQW
+86 ALAADDRDGARQW
-99 LDRLRAQAPDSE
+99 LDRLRERAPGSE

-122 QQISNGDLM
+122 EQISNGDLM

-138 AGNTAGAVA
+138 AGDAGAAVA

-179 AREGLEQV
+179 ARDGLEQV
-187 VRDNPSDPAARQAL
+187 VRDNPGDPAARQAL
-201 AEVLTYRQATRK
+201 AEVLTYRQATRD

-236 QALLWLPEE
+236 QALLWLPQE

-267 RLDSVLSGRG
+267 RLDSVLSGSG
-277 GAAVAGAY
+277 GAAVADAY

-297 RAFEAVLK
+297 RGFQGVLE

-318 LIDLRQGR
+318 LADLRQGR
-326 FGPAEQRLTRA
+326 FGAAEQRLARA
-337 IRMAPNRRNDWAP
+337 IRMAPDRRADWAP
-350 ALEDARFYGRLAGAR
+350 ALEDARFYGRLAEAR
-365 ALNEQR
+365 ALNEQQ

-390 GRDASLLQGEILL
+390 GRDAALLQGDILL
-403 GQDRPQ
+403 AQDRPQ

-420 NDAANNDARVGLVR
+420 SDDANSDARVGLVR

-467 SQVLRRRAQ
+467 SQVLRERAQ
-476 DLIDDGQ
+476 ALIDDGQ

-488 ALLHEAVAAAPGDP
+488 ALLHEAVAAAPRDP
-502 WARLELAK
+502 WARLALAK

-554 QGLLDR
+554 LDLLDR

-571 ALRQRVENGARMA
+571 ALRRRVENGARMA

-606 AAPPKTPAET
+606 AEPPETPAQT

-624 DRGESSLALT
+624 ERGESSLALT
-634 LVRKDLSEGLDRGAP
+634 LVRKDLAKGLDRGAP

-661 LGYDREAGELLRELQ
+661 LGYDREAGELLRELE
-676 RRAEQQPGGAEVFAD
+676 RRAERRPGGAGAFAD

-697 VASVD
+697 VAAVD
-702 HARQSG
+702 HARQGG

-728 ALVLALGRVYQEGGL
+728 KLVLALGRVYQEGGL
-743 HREAAVTYDWLL
+743 HREAATTYDWLL

-771 ALAMDDVD
+771 ALAMDDVE
-779 RAEQLLEQAA
+779 RAEQLLEEAA
-789 PLEDS
+789 PLEDG

-823 QYRANRSGAPAALA
+823 HYRANRSGAPSALA
-837 GSANPFRKTAGKTP
+837 GSANPFRKSAGKTP
-851 ENRWLALAEGEDNND
+851 ENRWLALADGDGNND
-866 GTRTDVWL
+866 GARADVWL
-874 PGNLSAG
+874 PGNRSPG
-881 NRGQHWQPPVREQ
+881 NEGQHWQPPAREQ
-894 AVAAASAPSAGYYQP
+894 AVAASAPSGDYYQP
-909 GAAPRPAPA
+909 GAASRPAPA

-946 VETGLALRNRD
+946 VETGLGLRNRD

-974 SGVPFRGGRFRGVV
+974 SGVPFRGGRFRGAV

-995 GSVSGSASERFGF
+995 GSVSGSAAGRFGF
-1008 GPLSDGAASLAGTL
+1008 GPLAEGTASLAGNL
-1022 DGAYDLIAEVGQS
+1022 EGAYDLIAEVGQS
-1035 AAQLESAQ
+1035 AEQLEAAESAV
-1043 AEFGDAETAFN
+1043 D
-1054 EAGVVRDT
+1054 EAQT
-1062 AEADFNQAEAA
+1062 A
-1073 YQTALADPTS
+1073 YQ
-1083 TEQELAALEALVETE
+1083 EALEEFNTQVPPDPDDENADEVDLVTQEELDALENQV
-1098 QADLNE
+1098 ADLEDQRDQAAN
-1104 AETQFTNADQQ
+1104 QFENAT
-1115 LESAE
+1115 SR
-1120 TQLANA
+1120 N
-1126 DTQFDNANDLDV
+1126 V
-1138 LYELGID
+1138 LYEVGID
-1145 LGALSDEQRAFID
+1145 LDALSDEQRAFVD
-1158 DYLVSNFGSADFSL
+1158 RFLVSNFGSADFSL

-1213 GMGVGFGYQGQAFA
+1213 GMGVGFGYQGRAFA

-1242 VGGLSWTPKLGRNG
+1242 VGGLSWAPKLGRNG

-1292 GGRIGLTFDNGPLGL
+1292 GGRLGLTFDNGPLGL
-1307 YSDLGFYNYDGH
+1307 YGDLGFYHYDGH

-1331 GGYLRPIREDDRE
+1331 GGYLRPIREDGRE

-1389 HRWTWNATFA
+1389 RRWTWSATFA

-1430 VIDSAYYAAESKSG
+1430 VIDSAYYAAESESG

-1460 LKLGTRV
+1460 LKLGTRL

>member
-1 MKQAILALPVLLCLV
+1 MKRATLALPMVLWLV
-16 TLPDRAPAQQNSE
+16 MTPAWAAAQQGSE
-29 AAAGNGAEAGA
+29 ATGDQAPRAGE
-40 SSLDALF
+40 SSLEALF

-62 RDALRRVLAVEPG
+62 RDALERVLAVEPD
-75 NTRALRGMGEL
+75 NARALRGMGEL
-86 ALADEDRDGARQW
+86 ALAADDRDGARQW
-99 LDRLRAQAPDSE
+99 LDRLRERAPGSE

-122 QQISNGDLM
+122 EQISNGDLM

-138 AGNTAGAVA
+138 AGDAGAAVA

-179 AREGLEQV
+179 ARDGLEQV
-187 VRDNPSDPAARQAL
+187 VRDNPGDPAARQAL
-201 AEVLTYRQATRK
+201 AEVLTYRQATRD

-236 QALLWLPEE
+236 QALLWLPQE

-267 RLDSVLSGRG
+267 RLDSVLSGSG
-277 GAAVAGAY
+277 GAAVADAY

-297 RAFEAVLK
+297 RGFQGVLE

-318 LIDLRQGR
+318 LADLRQGR
-326 FGPAEQRLTRA
+326 FGAAEQRLARA
-337 IRMAPNRRNDWAP
+337 IRMAPDRRADWAP
-350 ALEDARFYGRLAGAR
+350 ALEDARFYGRLAEAR
-365 ALNEQR
+365 ALNEQQ

-390 GRDASLLQGEILL
+390 GRDAALLQGDILL
-403 GQDRPQ
+403 AQDRPQ

-420 NDAANNDARVGLVR
+420 SDDANSDARVGLVR

-467 SQVLRRRAQ
+467 SQVLRERAQ
-476 DLIDDGQ
+476 ALIDDGQ

-488 ALLHEAVAAAPGDP
+488 ALLHEAVAAAPRDP
-502 WARLELAK
+502 WARLALAK

-554 QGLLDR
+554 LDLLDR

-571 ALRQRVENGARMA
+571 ALRRRVENGARMA

-606 AAPPKTPAET
+606 AEPPETPAQT

-624 DRGESSLALT
+624 ERGESSLALT
-634 LVRKDLSEGLDRGAP
+634 LVRKDLAKGLDRGAP

-661 LGYDREAGELLRELQ
+661 LGYDREAGELLRELE
-676 RRAEQQPGGAEVFAD
+676 RRAERRPGGAGAFAD

-697 VASVD
+697 VAAVD
-702 HARQSG
+702 HARQGG

-728 ALVLALGRVYQEGGL
+728 KLVLALGRVYQEGGL
-743 HREAAVTYDWLL
+743 HREAATTYDWLL

-771 ALAMDDVD
+771 ALAMDDVE
-779 RAEQLLEQAA
+779 RAEQLLEEAA
-789 PLEDS
+789 PLEDG

-823 QYRANRSGAPAALA
+823 HYRANRSGAPSALA
-837 GSANPFRKTAGKTP
+837 GSANPFRKSAGKTP
-851 ENRWLALAEGEDNND
+851 ENRWLALADGDGNND
-866 GTRTDVWL
+866 GARADVWL
-874 PGNLSAG
+874 PGNRSPG
-881 NRGQHWQPPVREQ
+881 NEGQHWQPPAREQ
-894 AVAAASAPSAGYYQP
+894 AVAASAPSGDYYQP
-909 GAAPRPAPA
+909 GAASRPAPA

-946 VETGLALRNRD
+946 VETGLGLRNRD

-974 SGVPFRGGRFRGVV
+974 SGVPFRGGRFRGAV

-995 GSVSGSASERFGF
+995 GSVSGSAAGRFGF
-1008 GPLSDGAASLAGTL
+1008 GPPAEGTASLAGNL
-1022 DGAYDLIAEVGQS
+1022 EGAYDLIAEVGQS
-1035 AAQLESAQ
+1035 AEQLEAAESAV
-1043 AEFGDAETAFN
+1043 D
-1054 EAGVVRDT
+1054 EAQT
-1062 AEADFNQAEAA
+1062 A
-1073 YQTALADPTS
+1073 YQ
-1083 TEQELAALEALVETE
+1083 EALEEFNTQVPPDPDDENADEVDLVTQEELDALENQV
-1098 QADLNE
+1098 ADLEDQRDQAAN
-1104 AETQFTNADQQ
+1104 QFENAT
-1115 LESAE
+1115 SR
-1120 TQLANA
+1120 N
-1126 DTQFDNANDLDV
+1126 V
-1138 LYELGID
+1138 LYEVGID
-1145 LGALSDEQRAFID
+1145 LDALSDEQRAFVD
-1158 DYLVSNFGSADFSL
+1158 RFLVSNFGSADFSL

-1213 GMGVGFGYQGQAFA
+1213 GMGVGFGYQGRAFA

-1242 VGGLSWTPKLGRNG
+1242 VGGLSWAPKLGRNG

-1292 GGRIGLTFDNGPLGL
+1292 GGRLGLTFDNGPLGL
-1307 YSDLGFYNYDGH
+1307 YGDLGFYHYDGH

-1331 GGYLRPIREDDRE
+1331 GGYLRPIREDGRE

-1389 HRWTWNATFA
+1389 RRWTWSATFA

-1430 VIDSAYYAAESKSG
+1430 VIDSAYYAAESESG

-1460 LKLGTRV
+1460 LKLGTRL

>member
-1 MKQAILALPVLLCLV
+1 MKRAILALPMVLWLAMV
-16 TLPDRAPAQQNSE
+16 PGWAAAQQSSE
-29 AAAGNGAEAGA
+29 ATGGDAGG
-40 SSLDALF
+40 SSLEALF

-62 RDALRRVLAVEPG
+62 RDALQRVLAVEPD

-86 ALADEDRDGARQW
+86 DLAAGDRDAARQW
-99 LDRLRAQAPDSE
+99 LDRLRARAPGSE
-111 DAARLQAALRR
+111 DTARLQAALRR
-122 QQISNGDLM
+122 ERISNSDLM

-138 AGNTAGAVA
+138 AGDAGAAVA

-179 AREGLEQV
+179 ARDGLRQV
-187 VRDNPSDPAARQAL
+187 VRRNPNDPAARQAL
-201 AEVLTYRQATRK
+201 AEVLTYRQATRD
-213 QGIEQLAGLWRDQ
+213 QGIEQLAGLWREQ
-226 ERLQVIAPWR
+226 QRLQVIAPWR

-267 RLDSVLSGRG
+267 RLESVLSGNG
-277 GAAVAGAY
+277 GAAVAEAY
-285 DALEAGRLSAAR
+285 DALEAGRLRAAR
-297 RAFEAVLK
+297 RGFEGVLE

-318 LIDLRQGR
+318 LADLRQGR
-326 FGPAEQRLTRA
+326 FGPAEQRLARA
-337 IRMAPNRRNDWAP
+337 IRMAPERRDDWAP
-350 ALEDARFYGRLAGAR
+350 ALEDARFYGRLAEAR
-365 ALNEQR
+365 ALYQKET
-371 NYDQALQA
+371 YDQALQA

-390 GRDASLLQGEILL
+390 GRDAALLQGEILL

-420 NDAANNDARVGLVR
+420 SDGDNNDARVGLVR

-447 IYAELPAE
+447 IYADLPAE

-467 SQVLRRRAQ
+467 SQALRERARA
-476 DLIDDGQ
+476 LIDDGQ

-488 ALLHEAVAAAPGDP
+488 ALLHEAVAAAPDDP
-502 WARLELAK
+502 WARLELAR

-524 LEPLEAPDAEPEAL
+524 LEPLEAPGAAPEAL
-538 LAAAQFAADQ
+538 LAAARFAVDQ

-554 QGLLDR
+554 LDLLDR
-560 LPADARDSDSQ
+560 LPADARDSDSR
-571 ALRQRVENGARMA
+571 ALRRRVENGARMA

-606 AAPPKTPAET
+606 AEPPETPAQT
-616 GQLANFLV
+616 GRLANFLV

-634 LVRKDLSEGLDRGAP
+634 LVRKDLSKGLDRGAP
-649 KDFVPHALVLGR
+649 EDFVAHALVLGR
-661 LGYDREAGELLRELQ
+661 LGYDREAGELLRELE
-676 RRAEQQPGGAEVFAD
+676 RRAEQQPGGAGAFAD

-697 VASVD
+697 VAAVD

-728 ALVLALGRVYQEGGL
+728 DLVLALGRVYQEGGL

-755 ARPGPQLPARR
+755 ARPGPHLPARR

-771 ALAMDDVD
+771 ALAMDDVE
-779 RAEQLLEQAA
+779 RAEQLLEEAA
-789 PLEDS
+789 PLEDG
-794 ELLLLAART
+794 ELLLLAARA

-837 GSANPFRKTAGKTP
+837 ASANPFRKSAGKTP
-851 ENRWLALAEGEDNND
+851 ENRWLALADGDNSD
-866 GTRTDVWL
+866 GARTDVWL
-874 PGNLSAG
+874 PGNVSSG
-881 NRGQHWQPPVREQ
+881 NAAQHWQPPVREQ
-894 AVAAASAPSAGYYQP
+894 AVAASAPSGDDYPP
-909 GAAPRPAPA
+909 GAVSRPAPA
-918 PTPVQESAR
+918 PTPVQQSAR

-939 RRDVAPR
+939 RREMAPR
-946 VETGLALRNRD
+946 VEGGLGLRNRD

-995 GSVSGSASERFGF
+995 GSVSGSAAGRFGF
-1008 GPLSDGAASLAGTL
+1008 GPLAEGTASLAGNL
-1022 DGAYDLIAEVGQS
+1022 EGAYDLIAEVGQS
-1035 AAQLESAQ
+1035 AEQLEAAQSAVDQ
-1043 AEFGDAETAFN
+1043 AQT
-1054 EAGVVRDT
+1054 
-1062 AEADFNQAEAA
+1062 A
-1073 YQTALADPTS
+1073 YQEALDEFNTQVPPDPDDEDADQVDLVT
-1083 TEQELAALEALVETE
+1083 QEELDALENQV
-1098 QADLNE
+1098 ADLE
-1104 AETQFTNADQQ
+1104 GQRDQAATRF
-1115 LESAE
+1115 ESA
-1120 TQLANA
+1120 TSRN
-1126 DTQFDNANDLDV
+1126 V
-1138 LYELGID
+1138 LYEVGID
-1145 LGALSDEQRAFID
+1145 LDALSDEQRAFVD
-1158 DYLVSNFGSADFSL
+1158 RFLVANFGSADFSL

-1213 GMGVGFGYQGQAFA
+1213 GMGVGFGYQGRAFA

-1256 RFILAGE
+1256 RFIVAGE

-1292 GGRIGLTFDNGPLGL
+1292 GGRLGLTFDNGPLGL
-1307 YSDLGFYNYDGH
+1307 YGDLGLYHYDGH

-1331 GGYLRPIREDDRE
+1331 GGYLRPVREDGRE

-1389 HRWTWNATFA
+1389 RRWTWSATFA

-1404 YSSDAAAFFPTLAEE
+1404 YSTDAAAFFPTLAEE

-1430 VIDSAYYAAESKSG
+1430 VIDSAYYAAESESG

-1460 LKLGTRV
+1460 LKLGTRL

-1473 DYSETKASVN
+1473 DYSETQASVN